1 MNLLKKNKYSIRKYK
16 VGIFSTLIGTVLLLS
31 NPNGAQA
38 LTTDHNVQGGSNQ
51 ALPGNSQN
59 TNADTNRDIVNDS
72 QNTPNAHATD
82 NTSTNQALTNHQN
95 VDVANQVGPAPIQ
108 PSASPAQNNNNSNAN
123 STATEPAA
131 NTNNNL
137 ASNNNTLNV
146 PNNTDN
152 NDSARHL
159 TLKEIQEDVRHS
171 SDKPELVAIAE
182 EASNRPK
189 KRSRRA
195 APTDPNATPADPT
208 ATPADPTA
216 GNGSAP
222 VAITA
227 PYTPTTDPNANNIG
241 QNAPNEVLS
250 FDDNNIRPSTN
261 RSVPTVTVVDNLP
274 GYTLINGGKV
284 GVFSHAMVRTSMFDS
299 GDAKNYQAQGNVIA
313 LGRIRGNDTNDH
325 GDFNGIE
332 KTLTVNPNSELI
344 FEFNTMTTKNY
355 QAQGNVIALG
365 RIRGNDTNDH
375 GDFNGIEKTL
385 TVNPNSELIFEFN
398 TMTTKNYQG
407 MTNLIIKNADNDT
420 VIGEK
425 VVAYG
430 PIWRLLKV
438 PENVSHLK
446 IQFVPKNDAITDA
459 RGIYQLRDGYKY
471 YDFVD
476 SIGLHSGSHVYVE
489 RRTMEPTATNNKEF
503 TVTTSLKNNGN
514 FGASFN
520 TDDFVYKIQLPEGVE
535 YVNNSLTKDFPSGNS
550 GVDIND
556 MNVTYD
562 AANRIITIKSTGGGT
577 GNSPARL
584 MPDKILD
591 LKYKLR
597 VNNVPTPRTV
607 TFNDTLTYKTY
618 SQDFINSP
626 AESHTVSTNPYTID
640 IIMNK
645 DALQAEVDRRIQQ
658 ADYTFASLDIFND
671 LKRRA
676 QTILDENRNNVP
688 LNKRVSQADIDS
700 LANQMQHT
708 LIRSVDAENAVNR
721 KVDDMEDLVNQN
733 DELTDEEKQAAI
745 QVIEEHKNEIIGN
758 IGDQT
763 TDDGVTRIKDQGI
776 QTLSGDTATPVV
788 KPNAKQAIRDKAAK
802 QREIINHTPDATQD
816 EIQDALNQLT
826 TDETDAIDN
835 VTNATTNADVETA
848 KNNGINTIGAVAPQ
862 VTHKQA
868 ARDAINQATATK
880 RQQIN
885 SNREATQEEKN
896 AALNELT
903 QATNHALEQINQATT
918 NDDVD
923 TAKGDGLNAI
933 NPIAPVTVVKQAA
946 RDAVSHDAQQHIAEI
961 NANPDATQEER
972 QAAIEK
978 VNAAVAVANT
988 NILNAN
994 TNADVEQVKT
1004 NAIQGIQ
1011 AIEPATKVKTDAKN
1025 AIDQSAETQHNAI
1038 FNNND
1043 ATLEEQQAAQQ
1054 LLDQAVATA
1063 KQNINAAD
1071 TNQEVAQAKD
1081 QGTQNIVVIQPA
1093 TQVKTD
1099 ARNAVNEKA
1108 REAITNINATPGA
1121 TREEKQ
1127 EAINRVNTLK
1137 NRALNDIGVTSTTA
1151 MVNSIRDDAVNQ
1163 IGAVQPHVTKK
1174 QTATGVLTD
1183 LATAKKQEINQNTNA
1198 TTEEKQVALNQVDQD
1213 LATAINNINQ
1223 ADTNAEVDQAQQ
1235 LGTKAINAIQ
1245 PNIVKKPAALA
1256 QTNQHYSA
1264 KLVEI
1269 NATPDATDDE
1279 KNAAINTLNQDR
1291 QQAIESIKQANTNA
1305 EVDQAATVAE
1315 NNIDA
1320 VQVDVVKKQAARDKI
1335 TAEVAK
1341 RIEAVKQ
1348 TPNATDEEK
1357 QAAVNQINQLKDQAF
1372 NQINQNQTN
1381 DQVDATTNQAINA
1394 IDNVEAEVVIKP
1406 KAIADIE
1413 KAVKEKQQQ
1422 IDNSLDSTDNEKEVA
1437 LQALAK
1443 EKEKALAA
1451 IDQAQTNSQ
1460 VNQAATNGV
1469 SAIKIIQPETKIK
1482 PAAREKINQ
1491 KANELRAQINQDKEA
1506 TAEER
1511 QAALDKI
1518 NDLVAKAMTNIT
1530 NDRTNQQVNDSTN
1543 QALDDIALVT
1553 PDHIVRA
1560 AARDAVKQQYEA
1572 KKHEIEQAEHATDE
1586 EKQVALNQLANNEKR
1601 ALQNIN
1607 QAIANNDVKRV
1618 ESNGIATL
1626 KGVEP
1631 HIVVKPEAQEAI
1643 KASAD
1648 NQVESIKD
1656 TPHATTDE
1664 LDEANQQI
1672 NDTLKQGQ
1680 QDIDNTTQDAAVNDV
1695 RNQTIKAIEQIKPK
1709 VRRKRAALDNIDE
1722 SNNNQLDA
1730 IRNTLDTTQDERN
1743 VAIAA
1748 LNKIVNAIKND
1759 IAQNKTN
1766 AEVDQTE
1773 ADGNNNI
1780 KVILPK
1786 VQVKP
1791 AARQSVS
1798 AKAEAQNALIDQS
1811 DLSTEEERLAAKHL
1825 VEQALN
1831 QAIDQINHADKTAQ
1845 VNQNSIDAQNIIS
1858 KIKPATTVKA
1868 TALQQIQNIATN
1880 KINLIK
1886 ANNEATD
1893 EEQNAA
1899 IVQVEK
1905 ELIKAKQQ
1913 IAGAVTNADVAY
1925 LLHDGKNEIREIE
1938 PVINK
1943 KATAREQL
1951 TTLFNDKKQAI
1962 EANVQATV
1970 EERNSILA
1978 QLQNIYDT
1986 AIGQIDQDRSNA
1998 QVDKTATLNL
2008 QTIHDLDVHP
2018 IKKPDA
2024 EKTINDDLARVTH
2037 LVQNYRKVSDRNKA
2051 DALKAITALKLQM
2064 DEELKTARTNADVDA
2079 VLKRFNVA
2087 LGDIEAVITEKENSL
2102 LRIDNIAQ
2110 QTYAKFKAIA
2120 TPEQLAKVKAL
2131 IDQYVADGNR
2141 MVDEDATLNDIKK
2154 DTQLIID
2161 EILAIKLP
2169 AEVIKASP
2177 KVGQPAPKVC
2187 TPIKKEDKQ
2196 EVRKVVKELPN
2207 TGSEEMDLPLKELA
2221 LITGA
2226 ALLARRRSKKE
2237 KES

>member
-38 LTTDHNVQGGSNQ
+38 LTTDNNVQSDTNQ
-51 ALPGNSQN
+51 ATPVNSQDKDVAN
-59 TNADTNRDIVNDS
+59 NRGLANS
-72 QNTPNAHATD
+72 AQNTPNQSATT
-82 NTSTNQALTNHQN
+82 NQATNQALVNHN
-95 VDVANQVGPAPIQ
+95 NGSIVNQATPTSVQ
-108 PSASPAQNNNNSNAN
+108 SSTPSAQNNNHTDGNTTATETVSNAN
-123 STATEPAA
+123 
-131 NTNNNL
+131 NNDV
-137 ASNNNTLNV
+137 ASNNTTLNV
-146 PNNTDN
+146 PNKTNEN
-152 NDSARHL
+152 GSGGHL

-182 EASNRPK
+182 PASNRPK

-195 APTDPNATPADPT
+195 APADPNATPADPG
-208 ATPADPTA
+208 AAAA
-216 GNGSAP
+216 GNGGAP

-227 PYTPTTDPNANNIG
+227 PYTPTTDPNANNAG

-250 FDDNNIRPSTN
+250 FDDNSIRPSTN
-261 RSVPTVTVVDNLP
+261 RSVPSVTVVDNLP
-274 GYTLINGGKV
+274 GFTLINGGKV
-284 GVFSHAMVRTSMFDS
+284 GVLSHAMVRTSMFEAGS
-299 GDAKNYQAQGNVIA
+299 NRTYQAQGNVLA
-313 LGRIRGNDTNDH
+313 LGRISGTDASNH

-332 KTLTVNPNSELI
+332 KSLTVNPNSELI
-344 FEFNTMTTKNY
+344 FEFNTMPTKNG
-355 QAQGNVIALG
+355 QGATNV
-365 RIRGNDTNDH
+365 
-375 GDFNGIEKTL
+375 
-385 TVNPNSELIFEFN
+385 
-398 TMTTKNYQG
+398 
-407 MTNLIIKNADNDT
+407 IIKNADTNDT
-420 VIGEK
+420 IAEK
-425 VVAYG
+425 TVEGG
-430 PIWRLLKV
+430 PTLRLFKV
-438 PENVSHLK
+438 PDNVRNLK

-459 RGIYQLRDGYKY
+459 RGIYQLKDGYKY
-471 YDFVD
+471 YSFVD

-514 FGASFN
+514 SGASLD
-520 TDDFVYKIQLPEGVE
+520 TDEFVYKIQLPEGVE
-535 YVNNSLTKDFPSGNS
+535 YVNNSLTKDFPSNNS
-550 GVDIND
+550 GVDVND

-562 AANRIITIKSTGGGT
+562 AANRVITIKSTGGGT
-577 GNSPARL
+577 TNSPARL

-618 SQDFINSP
+618 TQDFINSA

-671 LKRRA
+671 LKKRA
-676 QTILDENRNNVP
+676 QTILAENRNNVP
-688 LNKRVSQADIDS
+688 LNKRVSQADIDT
-700 LANQMQHT
+700 LTNQMQHT
-708 LIRSVDAENAVNR
+708 LIRSVDAENAVNQ
-721 KVDDMEDLVNQN
+721 KADQMEDLVNQN

-745 QVIEEHKNEIIGN
+745 QVIEEHKGNIIGD

-788 KPNAKQAIRDKAAK
+788 KPNAKKAIRDKATK
-802 QREIINHTPDATQD
+802 QREIINATPDATED
-816 EIQDALNQLT
+816 EIQDAINQLA
-826 TDETDAIDN
+826 TDETDAVDN

-848 KNNGINTIGAVAPQ
+848 KNNGINTIGSVVPQ

-903 QATNHALEQINQATT
+903 QATKHALEQINQATT
-918 NDDVD
+918 NADVD
-923 TAKGDGLNAI
+923 NAKGDGLNAI

-972 QAAIEK
+972 QAAIDK
-978 VNAAVAVANT
+978 VNAAVTAANT

-994 TNADVEQVKT
+994 TNAEVEQVKT

-1011 AIEPATKVKTDAKN
+1011 AITPATKVKTDAKN
-1025 AIDQSAETQHNAI
+1025 AIDKSAETQHNTI

-1099 ARNAVNEKA
+1099 ARNVVNDKA

-1137 NRALNDIGVTSTTA
+1137 NRALTDIGVTSTTA

-1174 QTATGVLTD
+1174 QTATGVLND

-1198 TTEEKQVALNQVDQD
+1198 TTEEKQVALNQVDQE

-1256 QTNQHYSA
+1256 QINQHYNA
-1264 KLVEI
+1264 KLAEI
-1269 NATPDATDDE
+1269 NATPDATNDE

-1381 DQVDATTNQAINA
+1381 DQVDTTTNQALNA

-1437 LQALAK
+1437 SQALAK

-1469 SAIKIIQPETKIK
+1469 SAIKIIQPETKVK

-1491 KANELRAQINQDKEA
+1491 KANELRAKINQDKEA

-1511 QAALDKI
+1511 QVALDKI
-1518 NDLVAKAMTNIT
+1518 NEFVNQAMTDIT
-1530 NDRTNQQVNDSTN
+1530 NNRTNQQVDDTTS
-1543 QALDDIALVT
+1543 QALDSIALVA
-1553 PDHIVRA
+1553 PEHIVRA

-1572 KKHEIEQAEHATDE
+1572 KKQEIEQAEHATDE
-1586 EKQVALNQLANNEKR
+1586 EKQVALNQLANNKKL

-1607 QAIANNDVKRV
+1607 QAVTNNDVKRV
-1618 ESNGIATL
+1618 ETNGIATL
-1626 KGVEP
+1626 KGVQP
-1631 HIVVKPEAQEAI
+1631 HIVIKPEAQQAI
-1643 KASAD
+1643 KASAE

-1656 TPHATTDE
+1656 TPHATVDE
-1664 LDEANQQI
+1664 LDEANQLI
-1672 NDTLKQGQ
+1672 SDTLKQAQ
-1680 QDIDNTTQDAAVNDV
+1680 QEIENTNQDAAVTDV

-1709 VRRKRAALDNIDE
+1709 VRRKRAALDSIE
-1722 SNNNQLDA
+1722 ENNKNQLDA
-1730 IRNTLDTTQDERN
+1730 IRNTLDTTQDERD
-1743 VAIAA
+1743 VAIDT
-1748 LNKIVNAIKND
+1748 LNKIVNTIKND

-1766 AEVDQTE
+1766 AEVDRTE
-1773 ADGNNNI
+1773 TDGNDNI

-1791 AARQSVS
+1791 AARQSVGV
-1798 AKAEAQNALIDQS
+1798 KAEAQNALIDQS

-1845 VNQNSIDAQNIIS
+1845 VNQDSIDAQNIIS

-1893 EEQNAA
+1893 EEQNIA
-1899 IVQVEK
+1899 IAQVEK

-1913 IAGAVTNADVAY
+1913 IASAVTNADVAY
-1925 LLHDGKNEIREIE
+1925 LLHDEKNEIREIE
-1938 PVINK
+1938 PVISR
-1943 KATAREQL
+1943 KASAREQL

-1962 EANVQATV
+1962 EANIQATV

-1998 QVDKTATLNL
+1998 QVDKTASLNL

-2024 EKTINDDLARVTH
+2024 EKTINDDLARVTA

-2087 LGDIEAVITEKENSL
+2087 LSDIEAVITEKENSL

-2120 TPEQLAKVKAL
+2120 TPEQLAKVKVL

-2141 MVDEDATLNDIKK
+2141 MIDEDATLNDIKQH
-2154 DTQLIID
+2154 TQFIVD

-2169 AEVIKASP
+2169 AEAMKVSP
-2177 KVGQPAPKVC
+2177 KVIQPAPKVC
-2187 TPIKKEDKQ
+2187 TPIKKE
-2196 EVRKVVKELPN
+2196 ETHESRKVEKELPN
-2207 TGSEEMDLPLKELA
+2207 TGSEEMDLPLKEFA

-2226 ALLARRRSKKE
+2226 ALLARRRTKNE

>member
-38 LTTDHNVQGGSNQ
+38 LTTDNNVQSDTNQ
-51 ALPGNSQN
+51 ATPVNSQ
-59 TNADTNRDIVNDS
+59 DTNVANNRGLANS
-72 QNTPNAHATD
+72 AQNTPNQSATT
-82 NTSTNQALTNHQN
+82 NQSTNQALVNHN
-95 VDVANQVGPAPIQ
+95 NGSIANQATPTSVQ
-108 PSASPAQNNNNSNAN
+108 SSTPSAQNNNHTDGNTTATETVSNAN
-123 STATEPAA
+123 
-131 NTNNNL
+131 NKDVV
-137 ASNNNTLNV
+137 SNNTTLNV
-146 PNNTDN
+146 PNKTNEN
-152 NDSARHL
+152 GSGGHL

-182 EASNRPK
+182 QASNRPK

-195 APTDPNATPADPT
+195 APADPNATPADP
-208 ATPADPTA
+208 AAAAA
-216 GNGSAP
+216 GNGGAP

-227 PYTPTTDPNANNIG
+227 PYTPTTDPNANNAG

-250 FDDNNIRPSTN
+250 FDDNGIRPSTN
-261 RSVPTVTVVDNLP
+261 RSVPSVTVVDNLP
-274 GYTLINGGKV
+274 GFTLINGGKV

-313 LGRIRGNDTNDH
+313 LGRIKGNDTNDH

-332 KTLTVNPNSELI
+332 KS
-344 FEFNTMTTKNY
+344 
-355 QAQGNVIALG
+355 
-365 RIRGNDTNDH
+365 
-375 GDFNGIEKTL
+375 L

-407 MTNLIIKNADNDT
+407 VTNLIIKNADNDT
-420 VIGEK
+420 VIAEK
-425 VVAYG
+425 SVAYG
-430 PIWRLLKV
+430 PIWRLFKV

-520 TDDFVYKIQLPEGVE
+520 TDDFVYKVQLPEGVE
-535 YVNNSLTKDFPSGNS
+535 YVNNSLTKDFPSSNS
-550 GVDIND
+550 GVDMND
-556 MNVTYD
+556 FNVTYD
-562 AANRIITIKSTGGGT
+562 AANRVITIKSTGGGS

-618 SQDFINSP
+618 TQDFINSP

-700 LANQMQHT
+700 LTNQMQHT
-708 LIRSVDAENAVNR
+708 LIRSVDAENAVNK
-721 KVDDMEDLVNQN
+721 KVDQMEDLVNQN

-788 KPNAKQAIRDKAAK
+788 KPNAKKAIRDKATK
-802 QREIINHTPDATQD
+802 QREIINATPDATED
-816 EIQDALNQLT
+816 EIQDALNQLA

-835 VTNATTNADVETA
+835 VTNATTNADVEIA
-848 KNNGINTIGAVAPQ
+848 KNNGINTIGAVVPQ

-918 NDDVD
+918 NADVD
-923 TAKGDGLNAI
+923 NAKGDGLNAI

-972 QAAIEK
+972 QAAIDK
-978 VNAAVAVANT
+978 VNAAVTAANT

-1011 AIEPATKVKTDAKN
+1011 AITPATKVKTDAKN
-1025 AIDQSAETQHNAI
+1025 AIDKSAETQHNTI

-1099 ARNAVNEKA
+1099 ARNAVNDKA

-1137 NRALNDIGVTSTTA
+1137 NRALTDIGVTSTTA

-1174 QTATGVLTD
+1174 QTATGVLND

-1198 TTEEKQVALNQVDQD
+1198 TTEEKQVALNQVDQE

-1256 QTNQHYSA
+1256 QINQHYNA
-1264 KLVEI
+1264 KLAEI
-1269 NATPDATDDE
+1269 NATPDATNDE

-1348 TPNATDEEK
+1348 TLNATDEEK
-1357 QAAVNQINQLKDQAF
+1357 QAAVNQINQLKDQAI

-1381 DQVDATTNQAINA
+1381 DQVDTTTNQAVNA

-1437 LQALAK
+1437 SQALAK

-1469 SAIKIIQPETKIK
+1469 SAIKIIQPETKVK

-1491 KANELRAQINQDKEA
+1491 KANELRAKINQDKEA

-1511 QAALDKI
+1511 QVALDKI
-1518 NDLVAKAMTNIT
+1518 NEFVNQAMTDIT
-1530 NDRTNQQVNDSTN
+1530 NNRTNQQVDDTTS
-1543 QALDDIALVT
+1543 QALDSIALVA
-1553 PDHIVRA
+1553 PEHIVRA

-1572 KKHEIEQAEHATDE
+1572 KKQEIEQAEHATDE
-1586 EKQVALNQLANNEKR
+1586 EKQVALNQLANNEKL

-1607 QAIANNDVKRV
+1607 QAVTNNDVKRV
-1618 ESNGIATL
+1618 ETNGIATL
-1626 KGVEP
+1626 KGVQP
-1631 HIVVKPEAQEAI
+1631 HIVIKPEAQQAI
-1643 KASAD
+1643 KATAE

-1656 TPHATTDE
+1656 TPHATVDE
-1664 LDEANQQI
+1664 LDEANQLI
-1672 NDTLKQGQ
+1672 SDTLKQAQ
-1680 QDIDNTTQDAAVNDV
+1680 QEIENTNQDAAVTDV

-1709 VRRKRAALDNIDE
+1709 VRRKRAALDSIE
-1722 SNNNQLDA
+1722 ENNKNQLDA
-1730 IRNTLDTTQDERN
+1730 IRNTLDTTQDERD
-1743 VAIAA
+1743 VAIDT
-1748 LNKIVNAIKND
+1748 LNKIVNTIKND

-1766 AEVDQTE
+1766 AEVDRTE
-1773 ADGNNNI
+1773 TDGNDNI

-1791 AARQSVS
+1791 AARQSVGV
-1798 AKAEAQNALIDQS
+1798 KAEAQNALIDQS

-1845 VNQNSIDAQNIIS
+1845 VNQDSIDAQNIIS

-1893 EEQNAA
+1893 EEQNIA
-1899 IVQVEK
+1899 IAQVEK

-1913 IAGAVTNADVAY
+1913 IASAVTNADVAY
-1925 LLHDGKNEIREIE
+1925 LLHDEKNEIREIE
-1938 PVINK
+1938 PVINR
-1943 KATAREQL
+1943 KASAREQL

-1962 EANVQATV
+1962 EANIQATV

-1998 QVDKTATLNL
+1998 QVDKTASLNL

-2024 EKTINDDLARVTH
+2024 EKTINDDLARVTA
-2037 LVQNYRKVSDRNKA
+2037 LVQNYRKVSNRNKA

-2087 LGDIEAVITEKENSL
+2087 LSDIEAVITEKENSL

-2120 TPEQLAKVKAL
+2120 TPEQLAKVKVL

-2141 MVDEDATLNDIKK
+2141 MIDEDATLNDIKQH
-2154 DTQLIID
+2154 TQFIVD

-2169 AEVIKASP
+2169 AEATKVSP
-2177 KVGQPAPKVC
+2177 KEIQPAPKVC
-2187 TPIKKEDKQ
+2187 TPIKKE
-2196 EVRKVVKELPN
+2196 ETHESRKVEKELPN
-2207 TGSEEMDLPLKELA
+2207 TGSEGMDLPLKEFA

-2226 ALLARRRSKKE
+2226 ALLARRRTKNE

>member
-38 LTTDHNVQGGSNQ
+38 LTTDNNVQSDTNQ
-51 ALPGNSQN
+51 ATPVNSQDKDVAN
-59 TNADTNRDIVNDS
+59 NRGLANS
-72 QNTPNAHATD
+72 AQNTPNQSATT
-82 NTSTNQALTNHQN
+82 NQATNQALVNHN
-95 VDVANQVGPAPIQ
+95 NGSIVNQATPTSVQ
-108 PSASPAQNNNNSNAN
+108 SSTPSAQNNNHTDGNTTATETVSNAN
-123 STATEPAA
+123 
-131 NTNNNL
+131 NNDV
-137 ASNNNTLNV
+137 ASNNTTLNV
-146 PNNTDN
+146 PNKTNEN
-152 NDSARHL
+152 GSGGHL

-182 EASNRPK
+182 PASNRPK

-195 APTDPNATPADPT
+195 APADPNATPADPG
-208 ATPADPTA
+208 AAAA
-216 GNGSAP
+216 GNGGAP

-227 PYTPTTDPNANNIG
+227 PYTPTTDPNANNAG

-250 FDDNNIRPSTN
+250 FDDNSIRPSTN
-261 RSVPTVTVVDNLP
+261 RSVPSVTVVDNLP
-274 GYTLINGGKV
+274 GFTLINGGKV
-284 GVFSHAMVRTSMFDS
+284 GVLSHAMVRTSMFEAGS
-299 GDAKNYQAQGNVIA
+299 NRTYQAQGNVLA
-313 LGRIRGNDTNDH
+313 LGRISGTDASNH

-332 KTLTVNPNSELI
+332 KSLTVNPNSELI
-344 FEFNTMTTKNY
+344 FEFNTMPTKNG
-355 QAQGNVIALG
+355 QGATNV
-365 RIRGNDTNDH
+365 
-375 GDFNGIEKTL
+375 
-385 TVNPNSELIFEFN
+385 
-398 TMTTKNYQG
+398 
-407 MTNLIIKNADNDT
+407 IIKNADTNDT
-420 VIGEK
+420 IAEK
-425 VVAYG
+425 TVEGG
-430 PIWRLLKV
+430 PTLRLFKV
-438 PENVSHLK
+438 PDNVRNLK

-459 RGIYQLRDGYKY
+459 RGIYQLKDGYKY
-471 YDFVD
+471 YSFVD

-503 TVTTSLKNNGN
+503 TVTTSLTNNGN
-514 FGASFN
+514 SGASLD
-520 TDDFVYKIQLPEGVE
+520 TDEFVYKIQLPEGVE
-535 YVNNSLTKDFPSGNS
+535 YVNNSLTKDFPSNNS
-550 GVDIND
+550 GVDVND

-562 AANRIITIKSTGGGT
+562 AANRVITIKSTGGGT
-577 GNSPARL
+577 TNSPARL

-618 SQDFINSP
+618 TQDFINSA

-671 LKRRA
+671 LKKRA
-676 QTILDENRNNVP
+676 QTILAENRNNVP
-688 LNKRVSQADIDS
+688 LNKRVSQADIDT
-700 LANQMQHT
+700 LTNQMQHT
-708 LIRSVDAENAVNR
+708 LIRSVDAENAVNQ
-721 KVDDMEDLVNQN
+721 KADQMEDLVNQN

-745 QVIEEHKNEIIGN
+745 QVIEEHKGNIIGD

-788 KPNAKQAIRDKAAK
+788 KPNAKKAIRDKATK
-802 QREIINHTPDATQD
+802 QREIINATPDATED
-816 EIQDALNQLT
+816 EIQDAINQLA

-848 KNNGINTIGAVAPQ
+848 KNNGINTIGSVVPQ

-918 NDDVD
+918 NADVD
-923 TAKGDGLNAI
+923 NAKGDGLNAI

-972 QAAIEK
+972 QAAIDK
-978 VNAAVAVANT
+978 VNAAVTAANT

-994 TNADVEQVKT
+994 TNAEVEQVKT

-1011 AIEPATKVKTDAKN
+1011 AITPATKVKTDAKN
-1025 AIDQSAETQHNAI
+1025 AIDKSAETQHNTI

-1099 ARNAVNEKA
+1099 ARNVVNDKA

-1137 NRALNDIGVTSTTA
+1137 NRALTDIGVTSTTA

-1174 QTATGVLTD
+1174 QTATGVLND

-1198 TTEEKQVALNQVDQD
+1198 TTEEKQVALNQVDQE

-1256 QTNQHYSA
+1256 QINQHYNA
-1264 KLVEI
+1264 KLAEI
-1269 NATPDATDDE
+1269 NATPDATNDE

-1381 DQVDATTNQAINA
+1381 DQVDTTTNQALNA

-1437 LQALAK
+1437 SQALAK

-1469 SAIKIIQPETKIK
+1469 SAIKIIQPETKVK

-1491 KANELRAQINQDKEA
+1491 KANELRAKINQDKEA

-1511 QAALDKI
+1511 QVALDKI
-1518 NDLVAKAMTNIT
+1518 NEFVNQAMTDIT
-1530 NDRTNQQVNDSTN
+1530 NNRTNQQVDDTTS
-1543 QALDDIALVT
+1543 QALDSIALVA
-1553 PDHIVRA
+1553 PEHIVRA

-1572 KKHEIEQAEHATDE
+1572 KKQEIEQAEHATDE
-1586 EKQVALNQLANNEKR
+1586 EKQVALNQLANNKKL

-1607 QAIANNDVKRV
+1607 QAVTNNDVKRV
-1618 ESNGIATL
+1618 ETNGIATL
-1626 KGVEP
+1626 KGVQP
-1631 HIVVKPEAQEAI
+1631 HIVIKPEAQQAI
-1643 KASAD
+1643 KASAE

-1656 TPHATTDE
+1656 TPHATVDE
-1664 LDEANQQI
+1664 LDEANQLI
-1672 NDTLKQGQ
+1672 SDTLKQAQ
-1680 QDIDNTTQDAAVNDV
+1680 QEIENTNQDAAVTDV

-1709 VRRKRAALDNIDE
+1709 VRRKRAALDSIE
-1722 SNNNQLDA
+1722 ENNKNQLDA
-1730 IRNTLDTTQDERN
+1730 IRNTLDTTQDERD
-1743 VAIAA
+1743 VAIDT
-1748 LNKIVNAIKND
+1748 LNKIVNTIKND

-1766 AEVDQTE
+1766 AEVDRTE
-1773 ADGNNNI
+1773 TDGNDNI

-1791 AARQSVS
+1791 AARQSVGV
-1798 AKAEAQNALIDQS
+1798 KAEAQNALIDQS

-1845 VNQNSIDAQNIIS
+1845 VNQDSIDAQNIIS

-1893 EEQNAA
+1893 EEQNIA
-1899 IVQVEK
+1899 IAQVEK

-1913 IAGAVTNADVAY
+1913 IASAVTNADVAY
-1925 LLHDGKNEIREIE
+1925 LLHDEKNEIREIE
-1938 PVINK
+1938 PVISR
-1943 KATAREQL
+1943 KASAREQL

-1962 EANVQATV
+1962 EANIQATV

-1998 QVDKTATLNL
+1998 QVDKTASLNL

-2024 EKTINDDLARVTH
+2024 EKTINDDLARVTA

-2087 LGDIEAVITEKENSL
+2087 LSDIEAVITEKENSL

-2120 TPEQLAKVKAL
+2120 TPEQLAKVKVL

-2141 MVDEDATLNDIKK
+2141 MIDEDATLNDIKQH
-2154 DTQLIID
+2154 TQFIVD

-2169 AEVIKASP
+2169 AEAMKVSP
-2177 KVGQPAPKVC
+2177 KVIQPAPKVC
-2187 TPIKKEDKQ
+2187 TPIKKE
-2196 EVRKVVKELPN
+2196 ETHESRKVEKELPN
-2207 TGSEEMDLPLKELA
+2207 TGSEEMDLPLKEFA

-2226 ALLARRRSKKE
+2226 ALLARRRTKNE

>member
-38 LTTDHNVQGGSNQ
+38 LTTDNNVQSDTNQ
-51 ALPGNSQN
+51 ATPVNSQ
-59 TNADTNRDIVNDS
+59 DTNVANNRGLANS
-72 QNTPNAHATD
+72 AQNTPNQSATT
-82 NTSTNQALTNHQN
+82 NQSTNQALVNHN
-95 VDVANQVGPAPIQ
+95 NGSIANQATPTSVQ
-108 PSASPAQNNNNSNAN
+108 SSTPSAQNNNHTDGNTTATETVSNAN
-123 STATEPAA
+123 
-131 NTNNNL
+131 NKDVV
-137 ASNNNTLNV
+137 SNNTTLNV
-146 PNNTDN
+146 PNKTNEN
-152 NDSARHL
+152 GSGGHL

-182 EASNRPK
+182 QASNRPK

-195 APTDPNATPADPT
+195 APADPNATPADP
-208 ATPADPTA
+208 AAAAA
-216 GNGSAP
+216 GNGGAP

-227 PYTPTTDPNANNIG
+227 PYTPTTDPNANNAG

-250 FDDNNIRPSTN
+250 FDDNGIRPSTN
-261 RSVPTVTVVDNLP
+261 RSVPSVTVVDNLP
-274 GYTLINGGKV
+274 GFTLINGGKV

-313 LGRIRGNDTNDH
+313 LGRIKGNDTNDH

-332 KTLTVNPNSELI
+332 KS
-344 FEFNTMTTKNY
+344 
-355 QAQGNVIALG
+355 
-365 RIRGNDTNDH
+365 
-375 GDFNGIEKTL
+375 L

-407 MTNLIIKNADNDT
+407 VTNLIIKNADNDT
-420 VIGEK
+420 VIAEK
-425 VVAYG
+425 SVAYG
-430 PIWRLLKV
+430 PIWRLFKV

-520 TDDFVYKIQLPEGVE
+520 TDDFVYKVQLPEGVE
-535 YVNNSLTKDFPSGNS
+535 YVNNSLTKDFPSSNS
-550 GVDIND
+550 GVDMND
-556 MNVTYD
+556 FNVTYD
-562 AANRIITIKSTGGGT
+562 AANRVITIKSTGGGS

-618 SQDFINSP
+618 TQDFINSP

-700 LANQMQHT
+700 LTNQMQHT
-708 LIRSVDAENAVNR
+708 LIRSVDAENAVNK
-721 KVDDMEDLVNQN
+721 KVDQMEDLVNQN

-745 QVIEEHKNEIIGN
+745 QVTEEHKNEIIGN

-788 KPNAKQAIRDKAAK
+788 KPNAKKAIRDKATK
-802 QREIINHTPDATQD
+802 QREIINATPDATED
-816 EIQDALNQLT
+816 EIQDALNQLA

-835 VTNATTNADVETA
+835 VTNATTNADVEIA
-848 KNNGINTIGAVAPQ
+848 KNNGINTIGAVVPQ

-918 NDDVD
+918 NADVD
-923 TAKGDGLNAI
+923 NAKGDGLNAI

-972 QAAIEK
+972 QAAIDK
-978 VNAAVAVANT
+978 VNAAVTAANT

-1011 AIEPATKVKTDAKN
+1011 AITPATKVKTDAKN
-1025 AIDQSAETQHNAI
+1025 AIDKSAETQHNTI

-1099 ARNAVNEKA
+1099 ARNAVNDKA

-1137 NRALNDIGVTSTTA
+1137 NRALTDIGVTSTTA

-1174 QTATGVLTD
+1174 QTATGVLND

-1198 TTEEKQVALNQVDQD
+1198 TTEEKQVALNQVDQE

-1256 QTNQHYSA
+1256 QINQHYNA
-1264 KLVEI
+1264 KLAEI
-1269 NATPDATDDE
+1269 NATPDATNDE

-1357 QAAVNQINQLKDQAF
+1357 QAAVNQINQLKDQAI

-1381 DQVDATTNQAINA
+1381 DQVDTTTNQAVNA

-1437 LQALAK
+1437 SQALAK

-1469 SAIKIIQPETKIK
+1469 SAIKIIQPETKVK

-1491 KANELRAQINQDKEA
+1491 KANELRAKINQDKEA

-1511 QAALDKI
+1511 QVALDKI
-1518 NDLVAKAMTNIT
+1518 NEFVNQAMTDIT
-1530 NDRTNQQVNDSTN
+1530 NNRTNQQVDDTTS
-1543 QALDDIALVT
+1543 QALDSIALVA
-1553 PDHIVRA
+1553 PEHIVRA

-1572 KKHEIEQAEHATDE
+1572 KKQEIEQAEHATDE
-1586 EKQVALNQLANNEKR
+1586 EKQVALNQLANNEKL

-1607 QAIANNDVKRV
+1607 QAVTNNDVKRV
-1618 ESNGIATL
+1618 ETNGIATL
-1626 KGVEP
+1626 KGVQP
-1631 HIVVKPEAQEAI
+1631 HIVIKPEAQQAI
-1643 KASAD
+1643 KATAE

-1656 TPHATTDE
+1656 TPHATVDE
-1664 LDEANQQI
+1664 LDEANQLI
-1672 NDTLKQGQ
+1672 SDTLKQAQ
-1680 QDIDNTTQDAAVNDV
+1680 QEIENTNQDAAVTDV

-1709 VRRKRAALDNIDE
+1709 VRRKRAALDSIE
-1722 SNNNQLDA
+1722 ENNKNQLDA
-1730 IRNTLDTTQDERN
+1730 IRNTLDTTQDERD
-1743 VAIAA
+1743 VAIDT
-1748 LNKIVNAIKND
+1748 LNKIVNTIKND

-1766 AEVDQTE
+1766 AEVDRTE
-1773 ADGNNNI
+1773 TDGNDNI

-1791 AARQSVS
+1791 AARQSVGV
-1798 AKAEAQNALIDQS
+1798 KAEAQNALIDQS

-1845 VNQNSIDAQNIIS
+1845 VNQDSIDAQNIIS

-1893 EEQNAA
+1893 EEQNIA
-1899 IVQVEK
+1899 IAQVEK

-1913 IAGAVTNADVAY
+1913 IASAVTNADVAY
-1925 LLHDGKNEIREIE
+1925 LLHDEKNEIREIE
-1938 PVINK
+1938 PVINR
-1943 KATAREQL
+1943 KASAREQL

-1962 EANVQATV
+1962 EANIQATV

-1998 QVDKTATLNL
+1998 QVDKTASLNL

-2024 EKTINDDLARVTH
+2024 EKTINDDLARVTA
-2037 LVQNYRKVSDRNKA
+2037 LVQNYRKVSNRNKA

-2087 LGDIEAVITEKENSL
+2087 LSDIEAVITEKENSL

-2120 TPEQLAKVKAL
+2120 TPEQLAKVKVL

-2141 MVDEDATLNDIKK
+2141 MIDEDATLNDIKQH
-2154 DTQLIID
+2154 TQFIVD

-2169 AEVIKASP
+2169 AEATKVSP
-2177 KVGQPAPKVC
+2177 KEIQPAPKVC
-2187 TPIKKEDKQ
+2187 TPIKKE
-2196 EVRKVVKELPN
+2196 ETHESRKVEKELPN
-2207 TGSEEMDLPLKELA
+2207 TGSEGMDLPLKEFA

-2226 ALLARRRSKKE
+2226 ALLARRRTKNE

>member
-51 ALPGNSQN
+51 ALPGNSPN
-59 TNADTNRDIVNDS
+59 TNADTNRDIVNGS

-95 VDVANQVGPAPIQ
+95 VGVANQVAPAPIQ
-108 PSASPAQNNNNSNAN
+108 PSTSSASNNNHSDAN

-195 APTDPNATPADPT
+195 APADPN

-227 PYTPTTDPNANNIG
+227 PFTPTTDPNANNIG
-241 QNAPNEVLS
+241 QNAPNEVLT

-313 LGRIRGNDTNDH
+313 LGRIKGNDTNDH
-325 GDFNGIE
+325 GG
-332 KTLTVNPNSELI
+332 
-344 FEFNTMTTKNY
+344 
-355 QAQGNVIALG
+355 
-365 RIRGNDTNDH
+365 
-375 GDFNGIEKTL
+375 FNGIEKTL

-607 TFNDTLTYKTY
+607 TFNDILTYKTY
-618 SQDFINSP
+618 TQDFINSP

-658 ADYTFASLDIFND
+658 ADDTFASLDIFNE

-700 LANQMQHT
+700 LVNQMQHT

-802 QREIINHTPDATQD
+802 QREIINNTPDATQD

-978 VNAAVAVANT
+978 VNAAVAAANT

-1099 ARNAVNEKA
+1099 ARNAVNDKA

-1198 TTEEKQVALNQVDQD
+1198 TDEEKQVALNQVDQD

-1245 PNIVKKPAALA
+1245 PNIVKKPTALA
-1256 QTNQHYSA
+1256 QINQHYNA
-1264 KLVEI
+1264 KLAEI

-1394 IDNVEAEVVIKP
+1394 IDNVEAKVVIKP

-1437 LQALAK
+1437 LLALAK

-1469 SAIKIIQPETKIK
+1469 SAIKIIQPETKVK

-1560 AARDAVKQQYEA
+1560 TARDAVKQQYEA

-1601 ALQNIN
+1601 ALQNID

-1913 IAGAVTNADVAY
+1913 IASAVTNADVAY

-1951 TTLFNDKKQAI
+1951 TTLFNDKKLAI

-1998 QVDKTATLNL
+1998 QVDKTASLNL

-2087 LGDIEAVITEKENSL
+2087 LGDIEAVITEK
-2102 LRIDNIAQ
+2102 
-2110 QTYAKFKAIA
+2110 
-2120 TPEQLAKVKAL
+2120 
-2131 IDQYVADGNR
+2131 
-2141 MVDEDATLNDIKK
+2141 
-2154 DTQLIID
+2154 
-2161 EILAIKLP
+2161 
-2169 AEVIKASP
+2169 
-2177 KVGQPAPKVC
+2177 
-2187 TPIKKEDKQ
+2187 
-2196 EVRKVVKELPN
+2196 RK
-2207 TGSEEMDLPLKELA
+2207 
-2221 LITGA
+2221 
-2226 ALLARRRSKKE
+2226 
-2237 KES
+2237 

>member
-51 ALPGNSQN
+51 ALPGNSPN
-59 TNADTNRDIVNDS
+59 TNADTNRDIVNGS

-95 VDVANQVGPAPIQ
+95 VGVANQVAPAPIQ
-108 PSASPAQNNNNSNAN
+108 PSTSSASNNNHSDAN

-195 APTDPNATPADPT
+195 APADPN

-227 PYTPTTDPNANNIG
+227 PFTPTTDPNANNIG
-241 QNAPNEVLS
+241 QNAPNEVLT

-313 LGRIRGNDTNDH
+313 LGRIKGNDTNDH
-325 GDFNGIE
+325 GG
-332 KTLTVNPNSELI
+332 
-344 FEFNTMTTKNY
+344 
-355 QAQGNVIALG
+355 
-365 RIRGNDTNDH
+365 
-375 GDFNGIEKTL
+375 FNGIEKTL

-607 TFNDTLTYKTY
+607 TFNDILTYKTY
-618 SQDFINSP
+618 TQDFINSP

-645 DALQAEVDRRIQQ
+645 DVLQAEVDRRIQQ
-658 ADYTFASLDIFND
+658 ADYTFASLDIFNE

-700 LANQMQHT
+700 LVNQMQHT

-788 KPNAKQAIRDKAAK
+788 KTNAKQAIRDKAAK
-802 QREIINHTPDATQD
+802 QREIINNTPDATQD

-978 VNAAVAVANT
+978 VNAAVAAANT

-1099 ARNAVNEKA
+1099 ARNAVNDKA

-1198 TTEEKQVALNQVDQD
+1198 TDEEKQVALNQVDQD

-1245 PNIVKKPAALA
+1245 PNIVKKPTALA
-1256 QTNQHYSA
+1256 QINQHYNA
-1264 KLVEI
+1264 KLAEI

-1394 IDNVEAEVVIKP
+1394 IDNVEAKVVIKP

-1437 LQALAK
+1437 LLALAK

-1469 SAIKIIQPETKIK
+1469 SAIKIIQPETKVK

-1491 KANELRAQINQDKEA
+1491 KANELRAQINQVKEA

-1560 AARDAVKQQYEA
+1560 TARDAVKQQYEA

-1601 ALQNIN
+1601 ALQNID

-1913 IAGAVTNADVAY
+1913 IASAVTNADVAY

-1951 TTLFNDKKQAI
+1951 TTLFNDKKLAI

-1998 QVDKTATLNL
+1998 QVDKTASLNL

-2131 IDQYVADGNR
+2131 IDQYVADGIR
-2141 MVDEDATLNDIKK
+2141 MIDEDATLNDIKQH
-2154 DTQLIID
+2154 TQFIVD

-2169 AEVIKASP
+2169 AEATKVLP
-2177 KVGQPAPKVC
+2177 KVGQPAPKLC
-2187 TPIKKEDKQ
+2187 TSIKKVDKQ

-2226 ALLARRRSKKE
+2226 ALLARRRNKNE

>member
-38 LTTDHNVQGGSNQ
+38 LTTDNNVQSDTNQ
-51 ALPGNSQN
+51 ATPVNSQDKDVAN
-59 TNADTNRDIVNDS
+59 NRGLANS
-72 QNTPNAHATD
+72 AQNTPNQSATT
-82 NTSTNQALTNHQN
+82 NQATNQALVNHN
-95 VDVANQVGPAPIQ
+95 NGSIVNQATPTSVQ
-108 PSASPAQNNNNSNAN
+108 SSTPSAQNNNHTDGNTTATETVSNAN
-123 STATEPAA
+123 
-131 NTNNNL
+131 NND
-137 ASNNNTLNV
+137 AVSNNTTLNV
-146 PNNTDN
+146 PNKTNEN
-152 NDSARHL
+152 GSGGHL

-182 EASNRPK
+182 PASNRPK

-195 APTDPNATPADPT
+195 APADPNATPADP
-208 ATPADPTA
+208 AAAAA
-216 GNGSAP
+216 GNGGAP

-227 PYTPTTDPNANNIG
+227 PYTPTTDPNANNAG

-250 FDDNNIRPSTN
+250 FDDNGIRPSTN
-261 RSVPTVTVVDNLP
+261 RSVPSVTVVDNLP
-274 GYTLINGGKV
+274 GFTLINGGKV

-299 GDAKNYQAQGNVIA
+299 GDNKNYQAQGNVIA
-313 LGRIRGNDTNDH
+313 LGRINGTDTNDH

-344 FEFNTMTTKNY
+344 FEFNTMTTKNG
-355 QAQGNVIALG
+355 QGATNV
-365 RIRGNDTNDH
+365 
-375 GDFNGIEKTL
+375 
-385 TVNPNSELIFEFN
+385 
-398 TMTTKNYQG
+398 
-407 MTNLIIKNADNDT
+407 IIKNADTNDT
-420 VIGEK
+420 IAEK
-425 VVAYG
+425 TVEGG
-430 PIWRLLKV
+430 PTLRLFKV
-438 PENVSHLK
+438 PDNVRNLK
-446 IQFVPKNDAITDA
+446 IQFVSKNDAITDA
-459 RGIYQLRDGYKY
+459 RGIYQLKDGYKY
-471 YDFVD
+471 YSFVD

-514 FGASFN
+514 SGASLD
-520 TDDFVYKIQLPEGVE
+520 TDEFVYKIQLPEGVE
-535 YVNNSLTKDFPSGNS
+535 YVNNSLTKDFPSNNS
-550 GVDIND
+550 GVDVND

-562 AANRIITIKSTGGGT
+562 AANRVITIKSTGGGT
-577 GNSPARL
+577 TNSPARL

-618 SQDFINSP
+618 TQDFINSA

-671 LKRRA
+671 LKKRA
-676 QTILDENRNNVP
+676 QTILAENRNNVP
-688 LNKRVSQADIDS
+688 LNKRVSQADIDT
-700 LANQMQHT
+700 LTNQMQHT
-708 LIRSVDAENAVNR
+708 LIRSVDAENAVNQQA
-721 KVDDMEDLVNQN
+721 DQMEDLVNQN

-745 QVIEEHKNEIIGN
+745 QVIEEHKGNIIGD

-788 KPNAKQAIRDKAAK
+788 KPNAKKAIRDKATK
-802 QREIINHTPDATQD
+802 QREIINATPDATED
-816 EIQDALNQLT
+816 EIQDAINQLA

-848 KNNGINTIGAVAPQ
+848 KNNGINTIGAVVPQ
-862 VTHKQA
+862 VTHKKA

-918 NDDVD
+918 NADVD
-923 TAKGDGLNAI
+923 NAKGDGLNAI

-972 QAAIEK
+972 QAAIDK
-978 VNAAVAVANT
+978 VNAAVTAANT

-1011 AIEPATKVKTDAKN
+1011 AITPATKVKTDAKN
-1025 AIDQSAETQHNAI
+1025 AIDKSAETQHNTI

-1081 QGTQNIVVIQPA
+1081 QGMQNIVVIQPA

-1099 ARNAVNEKA
+1099 ARNTVNEKA

-1127 EAINRVNTLK
+1127 EAIDRVNALK
-1137 NRALNDIGVTSTTA
+1137 NRALTDIGVTSTTA

-1174 QTATGVLTD
+1174 QTATGVLND

-1198 TTEEKQVALNQVDQD
+1198 TTEEKQMALNQVDQD

-1223 ADTNAEVDQAQQ
+1223 ADTNTEVDQAQQ
-1235 LGTKAINAIQ
+1235 LGAQAINAIQ

-1256 QTNQHYSA
+1256 QINQHYNA
-1264 KLVEI
+1264 KLAEI

-1291 QQAIESIKQANTNA
+1291 QQAIESVKQANTNN
-1305 EVDQAATVAE
+1305 EVDQAATTAE

-1381 DQVDATTNQAINA
+1381 DQVDTTTNQALNA

-1437 LQALAK
+1437 SQALAK

-1469 SAIKIIQPETKIK
+1469 SAIKIIQPETKVK

-1491 KANELRAQINQDKEA
+1491 KANELRAKINQDKEA

-1511 QAALDKI
+1511 QVALDKI
-1518 NDLVAKAMTNIT
+1518 NEFVNQAMTDIT
-1530 NDRTNQQVNDSTN
+1530 NNRTNQQVDDTTS
-1543 QALDDIALVT
+1543 QALDSIALVA
-1553 PDHIVRA
+1553 PEHIVRA

-1572 KKHEIEQAEHATDE
+1572 KKQEIEQAEHATDE
-1586 EKQVALNQLANNEKR
+1586 EKQVALNQLANNEKL

-1607 QAIANNDVKRV
+1607 QAVTNNDVKRV
-1618 ESNGIATL
+1618 ETNGIATL
-1626 KGVEP
+1626 KGVQP
-1631 HIVVKPEAQEAI
+1631 HIVIKPEAQQAI
-1643 KASAD
+1643 KASAE

-1656 TPHATTDE
+1656 TPHATVDE
-1664 LDEANQQI
+1664 LDEANQLI
-1672 NDTLKQGQ
+1672 SDTLKQAQ
-1680 QDIDNTTQDAAVNDV
+1680 QEIENTNQDAAVTDV

-1709 VRRKRAALDNIDE
+1709 VRRKRAALDSIE
-1722 SNNNQLDA
+1722 ENNKNQLDA
-1730 IRNTLDTTQDERN
+1730 IRNTLDTTQDERD
-1743 VAIAA
+1743 VAIDT
-1748 LNKIVNAIKND
+1748 LNKIVNTIKND

-1766 AEVDQTE
+1766 AEVDRTE
-1773 ADGNNNI
+1773 TDGNDNI

-1791 AARQSVS
+1791 AARQSVGV
-1798 AKAEAQNALIDQS
+1798 KAEAQNALIDQS

-1845 VNQNSIDAQNIIS
+1845 VNQDSINAQNIIS

-1893 EEQNAA
+1893 EEQNIA
-1899 IVQVEK
+1899 IAQVEK

-1913 IAGAVTNADVAY
+1913 IASAVTNADVAY
-1925 LLHDGKNEIREIE
+1925 LLHDEKNEIREIE
-1938 PVINK
+1938 PVINR
-1943 KATAREQL
+1943 KASAREQL

-1962 EANVQATV
+1962 EANFQATV

-1998 QVDKTATLNL
+1998 QVDKTASLNL

-2024 EKTINDDLARVTH
+2024 EKTINDDLARVTA

-2141 MVDEDATLNDIKK
+2141 MIDEDATLNDIKQH
-2154 DTQLIID
+2154 TQFIVD

-2169 AEVIKASP
+2169 AEAMKVSP
-2177 KVGQPAPKVC
+2177 KVIQPAPKVC
-2187 TPIKKEDKQ
+2187 TPIKKE
-2196 EVRKVVKELPN
+2196 ETHESRKVEKELPN
-2207 TGSEEMDLPLKELA
+2207 TGSEGMDLPLKEFA

-2226 ALLARRRSKKE
+2226 ALLARRRTKNE

>member
-38 LTTDHNVQGGSNQ
+38 LTTDNNVQSDTNQ
-51 ALPGNSQN
+51 ATPVNSQ
-59 TNADTNRDIVNDS
+59 DTNVANNRGLANS
-72 QNTPNAHATD
+72 AQNTPNQSATT
-82 NTSTNQALTNHQN
+82 NQSTNQALVNHN
-95 VDVANQVGPAPIQ
+95 NGSIANQATPAPIQ
-108 PSASPAQNNNNSNAN
+108 PSASPTQNNNHSDAN
-123 STATEPAA
+123 STATETVSNA
-131 NTNNNL
+131 NNNDVV
-137 ASNNNTLNV
+137 SNNTTLNV
-146 PNNTDN
+146 PNRTNEN
-152 NDSARHL
+152 GSGGHL

-182 EASNRPK
+182 QASNRPK

-195 APTDPNATPADPT
+195 APADPNATPADPAAAAANGT
-208 ATPADPTA
+208 VPA
-216 GNGSAP
+216 GN
-222 VAITA
+222 TA
-227 PYTPTTDPNANNIG
+227 PYTPTTDPNANNAG

-250 FDDNNIRPSTN
+250 FDDNGIRPSTN
-261 RSVPTVTVVDNLP
+261 RSVPTVNVVNNLP
-274 GYTLINGGKV
+274 GFTLINGGKV

-299 GDAKNYQAQGNVIA
+299 GDNKNYQAQGNVIA
-313 LGRIRGNDTNDH
+313 LGRIHGTDTNDH

-344 FEFNTMTTKNY
+344 FEFNTMSTKNG
-355 QAQGNVIALG
+355 QGATNV
-365 RIRGNDTNDH
+365 
-375 GDFNGIEKTL
+375 
-385 TVNPNSELIFEFN
+385 
-398 TMTTKNYQG
+398 
-407 MTNLIIKNADNDT
+407 IIKNADTNDT
-420 VIGEK
+420 IAEK
-425 VVAYG
+425 TVEGG
-430 PIWRLLKV
+430 PTLRLFKV
-438 PENVSHLK
+438 PDNVRNFK

-459 RGIYQLRDGYKY
+459 RGIYQLKDGYKY
-471 YDFVD
+471 YSFVD

-489 RRTMEPTATNNKEF
+489 RRTMDPTATNNKEF

-514 FGASFN
+514 SGASLDTN
-520 TDDFVYKIQLPEGVE
+520 DFVYQVQLPEGVE
-535 YVNNSLTKDFPSGNS
+535 YVNNSLTKDFPSNNS
-550 GVDIND
+550 GVDVND

-562 AANRIITIKSTGGGT
+562 AANRVITIKSTGGGT
-577 GNSPARL
+577 ANSPARL

-591 LKYKLR
+591 LRYKLR

-607 TFNDTLTYKTY
+607 TFNETLTYKTY
-618 SQDFINSP
+618 TQDFINSA

-658 ADYTFASLDIFND
+658 ADYTFASLDIFNG

-700 LANQMQHT
+700 LTNQMQHT
-708 LIRSVDAENAVNR
+708 LIRSVDAENAVNK
-721 KVDDMEDLVNQN
+721 KVDQMEDLVNQN

-788 KPNAKQAIRDKAAK
+788 KPNAKKAIRDKATK
-802 QREIINHTPDATQD
+802 QRAIINATPDATED
-816 EIQDALNQLT
+816 EIQDALNQLA

-835 VTNATTNADVETA
+835 VTNATTNTDVETA
-848 KNNGINTIGAVAPQ
+848 KNNGINTIGAVVPQ
-862 VTHKQA
+862 VTHKKA

-918 NDDVD
+918 NADVD
-923 TAKGDGLNAI
+923 NAKGDGLNAI

-972 QAAIEK
+972 QAAIDK
-978 VNAAVAVANT
+978 VNAAVTAANI

-1011 AIEPATKVKTDAKN
+1011 AITPATKVKTDAKN
-1025 AIDQSAETQHNAI
+1025 AIDKSAETQHNTI

-1099 ARNAVNEKA
+1099 ARNAVNDKA

-1137 NRALNDIGVTSTTA
+1137 NRALTDIGVTSTTA

-1198 TTEEKQVALNQVDQD
+1198 TTEEKQVALNQVDQE

-1256 QTNQHYSA
+1256 QINQHYNT
-1264 KLVEI
+1264 KLAEI
-1269 NATPDATDDE
+1269 NATPDATNDE

-1381 DQVDATTNQAINA
+1381 DQVDATTNQAVNA

-1437 LQALAK
+1437 SQALTK

-1469 SAIKIIQPETKIK
+1469 SAIKIIQPETKVK

-1491 KANELRAQINQDKEA
+1491 KANELRAKINQDKEA

-1511 QAALDKI
+1511 QVALDKI
-1518 NDLVAKAMTNIT
+1518 NEFVNQAMTDIT
-1530 NDRTNQQVNDSTN
+1530 NNRTNQQVDDTTS
-1543 QALDDIALVT
+1543 QALDSIALVT
-1553 PDHIVRA
+1553 PEHIVRA
-1560 AARDAVKQQYEA
+1560 GARDAVKQQYEA
-1572 KKHEIEQAEHATDE
+1572 KKQEIEQAEHATDE
-1586 EKQVALNQLANNEKR
+1586 EKQVALNQLANNEKL

-1607 QAIANNDVKRV
+1607 QAVTNNDVKRV
-1618 ESNGIATL
+1618 ETNGIATL
-1626 KGVEP
+1626 KGVQP
-1631 HIVVKPEAQEAI
+1631 HIVIKPEAQQAI
-1643 KASAD
+1643 KASAE
-1648 NQVESIKD
+1648 NQVELIKD
-1656 TPHATTDE
+1656 TPHATVDE
-1664 LDEANQQI
+1664 LDEANQLI
-1672 NDTLKQGQ
+1672 SDTLKKAQ

-1743 VAIAA
+1743 VAIDT

-1831 QAIDQINHADKTAQ
+1831 QAIDQINHADKTVQ

-1899 IVQVEK
+1899 IAQVEK

-1913 IAGAVTNADVAY
+1913 IASAVTNADVAY

-1938 PVINK
+1938 PVINR
-1943 KATAREQL
+1943 KASAREQL
-1951 TTLFNDKKQAI
+1951 TTLLNDKKQAI
-1962 EANVQATV
+1962 EANIQATV

-1998 QVDKTATLNL
+1998 QVDKTASLNL

-2131 IDQYVADGNR
+2131 IDQYVTDGNR
-2141 MVDEDATLNDIKK
+2141 MIDEDATLNDIKQH
-2154 DTQLIID
+2154 TQFIVD

-2169 AEVIKASP
+2169 AEATKVSP
-2177 KVGQPAPKVC
+2177 KVIQSAPKVC
-2187 TPIKKEDKQ
+2187 TPIKKE
-2196 EVRKVVKELPN
+2196 ETHESRKVEKELPN
-2207 TGSEEMDLPLKELA
+2207 TGSEGMDLPLKEFA

-2226 ALLARRRSKKE
+2226 ALLARRRTKNE

>member
-38 LTTDHNVQGGSNQ
+38 LTTDNNVQSDTNQ
-51 ALPGNSQN
+51 ATPVNSQ
-59 TNADTNRDIVNDS
+59 DTNVANNRGLANS
-72 QNTPNAHATD
+72 AQNTPNQSATT
-82 NTSTNQALTNHQN
+82 NQSTNQALVNHN
-95 VDVANQVGPAPIQ
+95 NGSIANQATPTSVQ
-108 PSASPAQNNNNSNAN
+108 SSTPSAQNNNHTDGNTTATETVSNAN
-123 STATEPAA
+123 
-131 NTNNNL
+131 NKDVV
-137 ASNNNTLNV
+137 SNNTTLNV
-146 PNNTDN
+146 PNKTNEN
-152 NDSARHL
+152 GSGGHL

-182 EASNRPK
+182 QASNRPK

-195 APTDPNATPADPT
+195 APADPNATPADP
-208 ATPADPTA
+208 AAAAA
-216 GNGSAP
+216 GNGGAP

-227 PYTPTTDPNANNIG
+227 PYTPTTDPNANNAG

-250 FDDNNIRPSTN
+250 FDDNGIRPSTN
-261 RSVPTVTVVDNLP
+261 RSVPSVTVVDNLP
-274 GYTLINGGKV
+274 GFTLINGGKV

-313 LGRIRGNDTNDH
+313 LGRIKGNDTNDH

-332 KTLTVNPNSELI
+332 KS
-344 FEFNTMTTKNY
+344 
-355 QAQGNVIALG
+355 
-365 RIRGNDTNDH
+365 
-375 GDFNGIEKTL
+375 L

-407 MTNLIIKNADNDT
+407 VTNLIIKNADNDT
-420 VIGEK
+420 VIAEK
-425 VVAYG
+425 SVAYG
-430 PIWRLLKV
+430 PIWRLFKV

-520 TDDFVYKIQLPEGVE
+520 TDDFVYKVQLPEGVE
-535 YVNNSLTKDFPSGNS
+535 YVNNSLTKDFPSSNS
-550 GVDIND
+550 GVDMND
-556 MNVTYD
+556 FNVTYD
-562 AANRIITIKSTGGGT
+562 AANRVITIKSTGGGS

-618 SQDFINSP
+618 TQDFINSP

-700 LANQMQHT
+700 LTNQMQHT
-708 LIRSVDAENAVNR
+708 LIRSVDAENAVNK
-721 KVDDMEDLVNQN
+721 KVDQMEDLVNQN

-788 KPNAKQAIRDKAAK
+788 KPNAKKAIRDKATK
-802 QREIINHTPDATQD
+802 QREIINATPDATED
-816 EIQDALNQLT
+816 EIQDALNQLA

-835 VTNATTNADVETA
+835 VTNATTNADVEIA
-848 KNNGINTIGAVAPQ
+848 KNNGINTIGAVVPQ

-918 NDDVD
+918 NADVD
-923 TAKGDGLNAI
+923 NAKGDGLNAI

-972 QAAIEK
+972 QAAIDK
-978 VNAAVAVANT
+978 VNAAVTAANT

-1011 AIEPATKVKTDAKN
+1011 AITPATKVKTDAKN
-1025 AIDQSAETQHNAI
+1025 AIDKSAETQHNTI

-1099 ARNAVNEKA
+1099 ARNAVNDKA

-1137 NRALNDIGVTSTTA
+1137 NRALTDIGVTSTTA

-1174 QTATGVLTD
+1174 QTATGVLND

-1198 TTEEKQVALNQVDQD
+1198 TTEEKQVALNQVDQE

-1256 QTNQHYSA
+1256 QINQHYNA
-1264 KLVEI
+1264 KLAEI
-1269 NATPDATDDE
+1269 NATPDATNDE

-1357 QAAVNQINQLKDQAF
+1357 QAAVNQINQLKDQAI

-1381 DQVDATTNQAINA
+1381 DQVDTTTNQAVNA

-1406 KAIADIE
+1406 TAIADIE

-1437 LQALAK
+1437 SQALAK

-1469 SAIKIIQPETKIK
+1469 SAIKIIQPETKVK

-1491 KANELRAQINQDKEA
+1491 KANELRAKINQDKEA

-1511 QAALDKI
+1511 QVALDKI
-1518 NDLVAKAMTNIT
+1518 NEFVNQAMTDIT
-1530 NDRTNQQVNDSTN
+1530 NNRTNQQVDDTTS
-1543 QALDDIALVT
+1543 QALDSIALVA
-1553 PDHIVRA
+1553 PEHIVRA

-1572 KKHEIEQAEHATDE
+1572 KKQEIEQAEHATDE
-1586 EKQVALNQLANNEKR
+1586 EKQVALNQLANNEKL

-1607 QAIANNDVKRV
+1607 QAVTNNDVKRV
-1618 ESNGIATL
+1618 ETNGIATL
-1626 KGVEP
+1626 KGVQP
-1631 HIVVKPEAQEAI
+1631 HIVIKPEAQQAI
-1643 KASAD
+1643 KATAE

-1656 TPHATTDE
+1656 TPHATVDE
-1664 LDEANQQI
+1664 LDEANQLI
-1672 NDTLKQGQ
+1672 SDTLKQAQ
-1680 QDIDNTTQDAAVNDV
+1680 QEIEIENTNQDAAVTDV

-1709 VRRKRAALDNIDE
+1709 VRRKRAALDSIE
-1722 SNNNQLDA
+1722 ENNKNQLDA
-1730 IRNTLDTTQDERN
+1730 IRNTLDTTQDERD
-1743 VAIAA
+1743 VAIDT
-1748 LNKIVNAIKND
+1748 LNKIVNTIKND

-1766 AEVDQTE
+1766 AEVDRTE
-1773 ADGNNNI
+1773 TDGNDNI

-1791 AARQSVS
+1791 AARQSVGV
-1798 AKAEAQNALIDQS
+1798 KAEAQNALIDQS

-1845 VNQNSIDAQNIIS
+1845 VNQDSIDAQNIIS

-1893 EEQNAA
+1893 EEQNIA
-1899 IVQVEK
+1899 IAQVEK

-1913 IAGAVTNADVAY
+1913 IASAVTNADVAY
-1925 LLHDGKNEIREIE
+1925 LLHDEKNEIREIE
-1938 PVINK
+1938 PVINR
-1943 KATAREQL
+1943 KASAREQL

-1962 EANVQATV
+1962 EANIQATV

-1998 QVDKTATLNL
+1998 QVDKTASLNL

-2024 EKTINDDLARVTH
+2024 EKTINDDLARVTA
-2037 LVQNYRKVSDRNKA
+2037 LVQNYRKVSNRNKA

-2087 LGDIEAVITEKENSL
+2087 LSDIEAVITEKENSL

-2120 TPEQLAKVKAL
+2120 TPEQLAKVKVL

-2141 MVDEDATLNDIKK
+2141 MIDEDATLNDIKQH
-2154 DTQLIID
+2154 TQFIVD

-2169 AEVIKASP
+2169 AEATKVSP
-2177 KVGQPAPKVC
+2177 KEIQPAPKVC
-2187 TPIKKEDKQ
+2187 TPIKKE
-2196 EVRKVVKELPN
+2196 ETHESRKVEKELPN
-2207 TGSEEMDLPLKELA
+2207 TGSEGMDLPLKEFA

-2226 ALLARRRSKKE
+2226 ALLARRRTKNE

>member
-38 LTTDHNVQGGSNQ
+38 LTTDNNVQSDTNQ
-51 ALPGNSQN
+51 ATPVNSQ
-59 TNADTNRDIVNDS
+59 DTNVANNRGLANS
-72 QNTPNAHATD
+72 AQNTPNQSATT
-82 NTSTNQALTNHQN
+82 NQSTNQALVNHN
-95 VDVANQVGPAPIQ
+95 NGSIANQATPTSVQ
-108 PSASPAQNNNNSNAN
+108 SSTPSAQNNNHTDGNTTATETVSNAN
-123 STATEPAA
+123 
-131 NTNNNL
+131 NKDVV
-137 ASNNNTLNV
+137 SNNTTLNV
-146 PNNTDN
+146 PNKTNEN
-152 NDSARHL
+152 GSGGHL

-182 EASNRPK
+182 QASNRPK

-195 APTDPNATPADPT
+195 APADPNATPADP
-208 ATPADPTA
+208 AAAAA
-216 GNGSAP
+216 GNGGAP

-227 PYTPTTDPNANNIG
+227 PYTPTTDPNANNAG

-250 FDDNNIRPSTN
+250 FDDNGIRPSTN
-261 RSVPTVTVVDNLP
+261 RSVPSVTVVDNLP
-274 GYTLINGGKV
+274 GFTLINGGKV

-313 LGRIRGNDTNDH
+313 LGRIKGNDTNDH

-332 KTLTVNPNSELI
+332 KS
-344 FEFNTMTTKNY
+344 
-355 QAQGNVIALG
+355 
-365 RIRGNDTNDH
+365 
-375 GDFNGIEKTL
+375 L

-407 MTNLIIKNADNDT
+407 VTNLIIKNADNDT
-420 VIGEK
+420 VIAEK
-425 VVAYG
+425 SVAYG
-430 PIWRLLKV
+430 PIWRLFKV

-471 YDFVD
+471 YDFVG

-520 TDDFVYKIQLPEGVE
+520 TDDFVYKVQLPEGVE
-535 YVNNSLTKDFPSGNS
+535 YVNNSLTKDFPSSNS
-550 GVDIND
+550 GVDMND
-556 MNVTYD
+556 FNVTYD
-562 AANRIITIKSTGGGT
+562 AANRVITIKSTGGGS

-618 SQDFINSP
+618 TQDFINSP

-700 LANQMQHT
+700 LTNQMQHT
-708 LIRSVDAENAVNR
+708 LIRSVDAENAINK
-721 KVDDMEDLVNQN
+721 KVDQMEDLVNQN

-788 KPNAKQAIRDKAAK
+788 KPNAKKAIRDKATK
-802 QREIINHTPDATQD
+802 QREIINATPDATED
-816 EIQDALNQLT
+816 EIQDALNQLA

-835 VTNATTNADVETA
+835 VTNATTNADVEIA
-848 KNNGINTIGAVAPQ
+848 KNNGINTIGAVVPQ

-918 NDDVD
+918 NADVD
-923 TAKGDGLNAI
+923 NAKGDGLNAI

-972 QAAIEK
+972 QAAIDK
-978 VNAAVAVANT
+978 VNAAVTAANT

-1011 AIEPATKVKTDAKN
+1011 AITPATKVKTDAKN
-1025 AIDQSAETQHNAI
+1025 AIDKSAETQHNTI

-1099 ARNAVNEKA
+1099 ARNAVNDKA

-1137 NRALNDIGVTSTTA
+1137 NRALTDIGVTSTTA

-1174 QTATGVLTD
+1174 QTATGVLND
-1183 LATAKKQEINQNTNA
+1183 LATAKKQKINQNTNA
-1198 TTEEKQVALNQVDQD
+1198 TTEEKQVALNQVDQE

-1256 QTNQHYSA
+1256 QINQHYNA
-1264 KLVEI
+1264 KLAEI
-1269 NATPDATDDE
+1269 NATPDATNDE

-1357 QAAVNQINQLKDQAF
+1357 QAAVNQINQLKDQAI

-1381 DQVDATTNQAINA
+1381 DQVDTTTNQAVNA

-1437 LQALAK
+1437 SQALAK

-1469 SAIKIIQPETKIK
+1469 SAIKIIQPETKVK

-1491 KANELRAQINQDKEA
+1491 KANELRAKINQDKEA

-1511 QAALDKI
+1511 QVALDKI
-1518 NDLVAKAMTNIT
+1518 NEFVNQAMTDIT
-1530 NDRTNQQVNDSTN
+1530 NNRTNQQVDDTTS
-1543 QALDDIALVT
+1543 QALDSIALVA
-1553 PDHIVRA
+1553 PEHIVRA

-1572 KKHEIEQAEHATDE
+1572 KKQEIEQAEHATDE
-1586 EKQVALNQLANNEKR
+1586 EKQVALNQLANNEKL

-1607 QAIANNDVKRV
+1607 QAVTNNDVKRV
-1618 ESNGIATL
+1618 ETNGIATL
-1626 KGVEP
+1626 KGVQP
-1631 HIVVKPEAQEAI
+1631 HIVIKPEAQQAI
-1643 KASAD
+1643 KATAE

-1656 TPHATTDE
+1656 TPHATVDE
-1664 LDEANQQI
+1664 LDEANQLI
-1672 NDTLKQGQ
+1672 SDTLKQAQ
-1680 QDIDNTTQDAAVNDV
+1680 QEIENTNQDAAVTDV

-1709 VRRKRAALDNIDE
+1709 VRRKRAALDSIE
-1722 SNNNQLDA
+1722 ENNKNQLDA
-1730 IRNTLDTTQDERN
+1730 IRNTLDTTQDERD
-1743 VAIAA
+1743 VAIDT
-1748 LNKIVNAIKND
+1748 LNKIVNTIKND

-1766 AEVDQTE
+1766 AEVDRTE
-1773 ADGNNNI
+1773 TDGNDNI

-1791 AARQSVS
+1791 AARQSVGV
-1798 AKAEAQNALIDQS
+1798 KAEAQNALIDQS

-1845 VNQNSIDAQNIIS
+1845 VNQDSIDAQNIIS

-1893 EEQNAA
+1893 EEQNIA
-1899 IVQVEK
+1899 IAQVEK

-1913 IAGAVTNADVAY
+1913 IASAVTNADVAY
-1925 LLHDGKNEIREIE
+1925 LLHDEKNEIREIE
-1938 PVINK
+1938 PVINR
-1943 KATAREQL
+1943 KASAREQL

-1962 EANVQATV
+1962 EANIQATV

-1998 QVDKTATLNL
+1998 QVDKTASLNL

-2024 EKTINDDLARVTH
+2024 EKTINDDLARVTA
-2037 LVQNYRKVSDRNKA
+2037 LVQNYRKVSNRNKA

-2087 LGDIEAVITEKENSL
+2087 LSDIEAVITEKENSL

-2120 TPEQLAKVKAL
+2120 TPEQLAKVKVL

-2141 MVDEDATLNDIKK
+2141 MIDEDATLNDIKQH
-2154 DTQLIID
+2154 TQFIVD

-2169 AEVIKASP
+2169 AEATKVSP
-2177 KVGQPAPKVC
+2177 KEIQPAPKVC
-2187 TPIKKEDKQ
+2187 TPIKKE
-2196 EVRKVVKELPN
+2196 ETHESRKVEKELPN
-2207 TGSEEMDLPLKELA
+2207 TGSEGMDLPLKEFA

-2226 ALLARRRSKKE
+2226 ALLARRRTKNE

>member
-51 ALPGNSQN
+51 ALPGNSPN
-59 TNADTNRDIVNDS
+59 TNADTNRDIVNGS

-95 VDVANQVGPAPIQ
+95 VGVANQVAPAPIQ
-108 PSASPAQNNNNSNAN
+108 PSTSSASNNNHSDAN

-189 KRSRRA
+189 KRSRGA
-195 APTDPNATPADPT
+195 APADPN

-227 PYTPTTDPNANNIG
+227 PFTPTTDPNANNIG
-241 QNAPNEVLS
+241 QNAPNEVLT

-313 LGRIRGNDTNDH
+313 LGRIKGNDTNDH
-325 GDFNGIE
+325 GG
-332 KTLTVNPNSELI
+332 
-344 FEFNTMTTKNY
+344 
-355 QAQGNVIALG
+355 
-365 RIRGNDTNDH
+365 
-375 GDFNGIEKTL
+375 FNGIEKTL

-607 TFNDTLTYKTY
+607 TFNDILTYKTY
-618 SQDFINSP
+618 TQDFINSP

-658 ADYTFASLDIFND
+658 ADYTFASLDIFNE

-700 LANQMQHT
+700 LVNQMQHT

-802 QREIINHTPDATQD
+802 QREIINNTPDATQD

-978 VNAAVAVANT
+978 VNAAVAAANT

-1099 ARNAVNEKA
+1099 ARNAVNDKA

-1198 TTEEKQVALNQVDQD
+1198 TDEEKQVALNQVDQD

-1245 PNIVKKPAALA
+1245 PNIVKKPTALA
-1256 QTNQHYSA
+1256 QINQHYNA
-1264 KLVEI
+1264 KLAEI

-1394 IDNVEAEVVIKP
+1394 IDNVEAKVVIKP

-1437 LQALAK
+1437 LLALAK

-1469 SAIKIIQPETKIK
+1469 SAIKIIQPETKVK

-1560 AARDAVKQQYEA
+1560 TARDAVKQQYEA

-1601 ALQNIN
+1601 ALQNID

-1913 IAGAVTNADVAY
+1913 IASAVTNADVAY

-1951 TTLFNDKKQAI
+1951 TTLFNDKKLAI

-1998 QVDKTATLNL
+1998 QVDKTASLNL

-2131 IDQYVADGNR
+2131 IDQYVADGIR
-2141 MVDEDATLNDIKK
+2141 MIDEDATLNDIKQH
-2154 DTQLIID
+2154 TQFIVD

-2169 AEVIKASP
+2169 AEATKVLP
-2177 KVGQPAPKVC
+2177 KVGQPAPKLC
-2187 TPIKKEDKQ
+2187 TSIKKVDKQ

-2226 ALLARRRSKKE
+2226 ALLARRRNKNE

>member
-38 LTTDHNVQGGSNQ
+38 LTTDNNVQSDTNQ
-51 ALPGNSQN
+51 ATPVNSQ
-59 TNADTNRDIVNDS
+59 DTNVANNRGLANS
-72 QNTPNAHATD
+72 AQNTPNQSATT
-82 NTSTNQALTNHQN
+82 NQSTNQALVNHN
-95 VDVANQVGPAPIQ
+95 NGSIANQATPTSVQ
-108 PSASPAQNNNNSNAN
+108 SSTPSAQNNNHTDGNTTATETVSNAN
-123 STATEPAA
+123 
-131 NTNNNL
+131 NKDVV
-137 ASNNNTLNV
+137 SNNTTLNV
-146 PNNTDN
+146 PNKTNEN
-152 NDSARHL
+152 GSGGHL

-182 EASNRPK
+182 QASNRPK

-195 APTDPNATPADPT
+195 APADPNATPADP
-208 ATPADPTA
+208 AAAAA
-216 GNGSAP
+216 GNGGAP

-227 PYTPTTDPNANNIG
+227 PYTPTTDPNANNAG

-250 FDDNNIRPSTN
+250 FDDNGIRPSTN
-261 RSVPTVTVVDNLP
+261 RSVPSVTVVDNLP
-274 GYTLINGGKV
+274 GFTLINCGKV

-313 LGRIRGNDTNDH
+313 LGRIKGNDTNDH

-332 KTLTVNPNSELI
+332 KS
-344 FEFNTMTTKNY
+344 
-355 QAQGNVIALG
+355 
-365 RIRGNDTNDH
+365 
-375 GDFNGIEKTL
+375 L

-407 MTNLIIKNADNDT
+407 VTNLIIKNADNDT
-420 VIGEK
+420 VIAEK
-425 VVAYG
+425 SVAYG
-430 PIWRLLKV
+430 PIWRLFKV

-520 TDDFVYKIQLPEGVE
+520 TDDFVYKVQLPEGVE
-535 YVNNSLTKDFPSGNS
+535 YVNNSLTKDFPSSNS
-550 GVDIND
+550 GVDMND
-556 MNVTYD
+556 FNVTYD
-562 AANRIITIKSTGGGT
+562 AANRVITIKSTGGGS

-618 SQDFINSP
+618 TQDFINSP

-676 QTILDENRNNVP
+676 QTILDENRNNVL

-700 LANQMQHT
+700 LTNQMQHT
-708 LIRSVDAENAVNR
+708 LIRSVDAENAVNK
-721 KVDDMEDLVNQN
+721 KVDQMEDLVNQN

-788 KPNAKQAIRDKAAK
+788 KPNAKKAIRDKATK
-802 QREIINHTPDATQD
+802 QREIINATPDATED
-816 EIQDALNQLT
+816 EIQDALNQLA

-835 VTNATTNADVETA
+835 VTNATTNADVEIA
-848 KNNGINTIGAVAPQ
+848 KNNGINTIGAVVPQ

-918 NDDVD
+918 NADVD
-923 TAKGDGLNAI
+923 NAKGDGLNAI

-972 QAAIEK
+972 QAAIDK
-978 VNAAVAVANT
+978 VNAAVTAANT

-1011 AIEPATKVKTDAKN
+1011 AITPATKVKTDAKN
-1025 AIDQSAETQHNAI
+1025 AIDKSAETQHNTI

-1099 ARNAVNEKA
+1099 ARNAVNDKA

-1137 NRALNDIGVTSTTA
+1137 NRALTDIGVTSTTA

-1174 QTATGVLTD
+1174 QTATGVLND

-1198 TTEEKQVALNQVDQD
+1198 TTEEKQVALNQVDQE

-1245 PNIVKKPAALA
+1245 PNIVKKTAALA
-1256 QTNQHYSA
+1256 QINQHYNA
-1264 KLVEI
+1264 KLAEI
-1269 NATPDATDDE
+1269 NATPDATNDE

-1357 QAAVNQINQLKDQAF
+1357 QAAVNQINQLKDQAI

-1381 DQVDATTNQAINA
+1381 DQVDTTTNQAVNA

-1437 LQALAK
+1437 SQALA
-1443 EKEKALAA
+1443 KEKALAA

-1469 SAIKIIQPETKIK
+1469 SAIKIIQPETKVK

-1491 KANELRAQINQDKEA
+1491 KANELRAKINQDKEA

-1511 QAALDKI
+1511 QVALDKI
-1518 NDLVAKAMTNIT
+1518 NEFVNQAMTDIT
-1530 NDRTNQQVNDSTN
+1530 NNRTNQQVDDTTS
-1543 QALDDIALVT
+1543 QALDSIALVA
-1553 PDHIVRA
+1553 PEHIVRA

-1572 KKHEIEQAEHATDE
+1572 KKQEIEQAEHATDE
-1586 EKQVALNQLANNEKR
+1586 EKQVALNQLANNEKL

-1607 QAIANNDVKRV
+1607 QAVTNNDVKRV
-1618 ESNGIATL
+1618 ETNGIATL
-1626 KGVEP
+1626 KGVQP
-1631 HIVVKPEAQEAI
+1631 HIVIKPEAQQAI
-1643 KASAD
+1643 KASAE

-1656 TPHATTDE
+1656 TPHATVDE
-1664 LDEANQQI
+1664 LDEANQLI
-1672 NDTLKQGQ
+1672 SDTLKQAQ
-1680 QDIDNTTQDAAVNDV
+1680 QEIENTNQDAAVTDV

-1709 VRRKRAALDNIDE
+1709 VRRKRAALDSIE
-1722 SNNNQLDA
+1722 ENNKNQLDA
-1730 IRNTLDTTQDERN
+1730 IRNTLDTTQDERD
-1743 VAIAA
+1743 VAIDT
-1748 LNKIVNAIKND
+1748 LNKIVNTIKND

-1766 AEVDQTE
+1766 AEVDRTE
-1773 ADGNNNI
+1773 TDGNDNI

-1791 AARQSVS
+1791 AARQSVGV
-1798 AKAEAQNALIDQS
+1798 KAEAQNALIDQS

-1845 VNQNSIDAQNIIS
+1845 VNQDSINAQNIIS

-1893 EEQNAA
+1893 EEQNIA
-1899 IVQVEK
+1899 IAQVEK

-1913 IAGAVTNADVAY
+1913 IASAVTNADVAY
-1925 LLHDGKNEIREIE
+1925 LLHDEKNEIREIE
-1938 PVINK
+1938 PVINR
-1943 KATAREQL
+1943 KASAREQL

-1962 EANVQATV
+1962 EANIQATV

-1998 QVDKTATLNL
+1998 QVDKTASLNL

-2024 EKTINDDLARVTH
+2024 EKTINDDLARVTA
-2037 LVQNYRKVSDRNKA
+2037 LVQNYRKVSNRNKA

-2087 LGDIEAVITEKENSL
+2087 LSDIEAVITEKENSL

-2120 TPEQLAKVKAL
+2120 TPEQLAKVKVL

-2141 MVDEDATLNDIKK
+2141 MIDEDATLNDIKQH
-2154 DTQLIID
+2154 TQFIVD

-2169 AEVIKASP
+2169 AEATKVSP
-2177 KVGQPAPKVC
+2177 KEIQPAPKVC
-2187 TPIKKEDKQ
+2187 TPIKKE
-2196 EVRKVVKELPN
+2196 ETHESRKVEKELPN
-2207 TGSEEMDLPLKELA
+2207 TGSEGMDLPLKEFA

-2226 ALLARRRSKKE
+2226 ALLARRRTKNE

>member
-51 ALPGNSQN
+51 ALPGNSPN
-59 TNADTNRDIVNDS
+59 TNADTNRDIVNGS

-95 VDVANQVGPAPIQ
+95 VGVANQVAPAPIQ
-108 PSASPAQNNNNSNAN
+108 PSTSSASNNNHSDAN

-195 APTDPNATPADPT
+195 APADPN

-227 PYTPTTDPNANNIG
+227 PFTPTTDPNANNIG
-241 QNAPNEVLS
+241 QNAPNEVLT

-313 LGRIRGNDTNDH
+313 LGRIKGNDTNDH
-325 GDFNGIE
+325 GG
-332 KTLTVNPNSELI
+332 
-344 FEFNTMTTKNY
+344 
-355 QAQGNVIALG
+355 
-365 RIRGNDTNDH
+365 
-375 GDFNGIEKTL
+375 FNGIEKTL

-607 TFNDTLTYKTY
+607 TFNDILTYKTY
-618 SQDFINSP
+618 TQDFINSP

-658 ADYTFASLDIFND
+658 ADYTFASLDIFNE

-700 LANQMQHT
+700 LVNQMQHT

-802 QREIINHTPDATQD
+802 QREIINNTPDATQD

-978 VNAAVAVANT
+978 VNAAVAAANT

-1099 ARNAVNEKA
+1099 ARNAVNDKA

-1198 TTEEKQVALNQVDQD
+1198 TDEEKQVALNQVDQD

-1245 PNIVKKPAALA
+1245 PNIVKKPTALA
-1256 QTNQHYSA
+1256 QINQHYNA
-1264 KLVEI
+1264 KLAEI

-1394 IDNVEAEVVIKP
+1394 IDNVEAKVVIKP

-1437 LQALAK
+1437 LLALAK

-1469 SAIKIIQPETKIK
+1469 SAIKIIQPETKVK

-1553 PDHIVRA
+1553 SDHIVRA
-1560 AARDAVKQQYEA
+1560 TARDAVKQQYEA

-1601 ALQNIN
+1601 ALQNID

-1913 IAGAVTNADVAY
+1913 IASAVTNADVAY

-1951 TTLFNDKKQAI
+1951 TTLFNDKKLAI

-1998 QVDKTATLNL
+1998 QVDKTASLNL

-2131 IDQYVADGNR
+2131 IDQYVADGIR
-2141 MVDEDATLNDIKK
+2141 MIDEDATLNDIKQH
-2154 DTQLIID
+2154 TQFIVD

-2169 AEVIKASP
+2169 AEATKVLP
-2177 KVGQPAPKVC
+2177 KVGQPAPKLC
-2187 TPIKKEDKQ
+2187 TSIKKVDKQ

-2226 ALLARRRSKKE
+2226 ALLARRRNKNE

>member
-51 ALPGNSQN
+51 ALPGNSPN
-59 TNADTNRDIVNDS
+59 TNADTNRDIVNGS

-95 VDVANQVGPAPIQ
+95 VGVANQVAPAPIQ
-108 PSASPAQNNNNSNAN
+108 PSTSSASNNNHSDAN

-195 APTDPNATPADPT
+195 APADPN

-227 PYTPTTDPNANNIG
+227 PFTPTTDPNANNIG
-241 QNAPNEVLS
+241 QNAPNEVLT

-313 LGRIRGNDTNDH
+313 LGRIKGNDTNDH
-325 GDFNGIE
+325 GG
-332 KTLTVNPNSELI
+332 
-344 FEFNTMTTKNY
+344 
-355 QAQGNVIALG
+355 
-365 RIRGNDTNDH
+365 
-375 GDFNGIEKTL
+375 FNGIEKTL

-607 TFNDTLTYKTY
+607 TFNDILTYKTY
-618 SQDFINSP
+618 TQDFINSP

-658 ADYTFASLDIFND
+658 ADYTFASLDIFNE

-700 LANQMQHT
+700 LVNQMQHT

-802 QREIINHTPDATQD
+802 QREIINNTPDATQD

-933 NPIAPVTVVKQAA
+933 NPIVPVTVVKQAA

-978 VNAAVAVANT
+978 VNAAVAAANT

-1071 TNQEVAQAKD
+1071 TNQEIAQAKD

-1099 ARNAVNEKA
+1099 ARNAVNDKA

-1198 TTEEKQVALNQVDQD
+1198 TDEEKQVALNQVDQD

-1245 PNIVKKPAALA
+1245 PNIVKKPTALA
-1256 QTNQHYSA
+1256 QINQHYNA
-1264 KLVEI
+1264 KLAEI

-1381 DQVDATTNQAINA
+1381 DQVDATTNHAINA
-1394 IDNVEAEVVIKP
+1394 IDNVEAKVVIKP

-1437 LQALAK
+1437 LLALAK

-1469 SAIKIIQPETKIK
+1469 SAIKIIQPETKVK

-1560 AARDAVKQQYEA
+1560 TARDAVKQQYEA

-1601 ALQNIN
+1601 ALQNID

-1913 IAGAVTNADVAY
+1913 IASAVTNADVAY

-1951 TTLFNDKKQAI
+1951 TTLFNDKKLAI

-1998 QVDKTATLNL
+1998 QVDKTASLNL

-2131 IDQYVADGNR
+2131 IDQYVADGIR
-2141 MVDEDATLNDIKK
+2141 MIDEDATLNDIKQH
-2154 DTQLIID
+2154 TQFIVD

-2169 AEVIKASP
+2169 AEATKVLP
-2177 KVGQPAPKVC
+2177 KVGQPAPKLC
-2187 TPIKKEDKQ
+2187 TSIKKVDKQ

-2226 ALLARRRSKKE
+2226 ALLARRRNKNE

>member
-38 LTTDHNVQGGSNQ
+38 LTTDNNVQSDTNQ
-51 ALPGNSQN
+51 ATPVNSQDKDVAN
-59 TNADTNRDIVNDS
+59 NRGLANS
-72 QNTPNAHATD
+72 AQNTPNQSATT
-82 NTSTNQALTNHQN
+82 NQATNQALVNHN
-95 VDVANQVGPAPIQ
+95 NGSIVNQATPTSVQ
-108 PSASPAQNNNNSNAN
+108 SSTPSAQNNNHTDGNTTATETVSNAN
-123 STATEPAA
+123 
-131 NTNNNL
+131 NND
-137 ASNNNTLNV
+137 AVSNNTTLNV
-146 PNNTDN
+146 PNKTNEN
-152 NDSARHL
+152 GSGGHL

-182 EASNRPK
+182 PASNRPK
-189 KRSRRA
+189 KRSKRA
-195 APTDPNATPADPT
+195 APADPNATPADP
-208 ATPADPTA
+208 AAAAA
-216 GNGSAP
+216 GNGGAP

-227 PYTPTTDPNANNIG
+227 PYTPTTDPNANNAG

-250 FDDNNIRPSTN
+250 FDDNGIRPSTN
-261 RSVPTVTVVDNLP
+261 RSVPSVTVVDNLP
-274 GYTLINGGKV
+274 GFTLINGGKV

-299 GDAKNYQAQGNVIA
+299 ADAKNYQAQGNVIA
-313 LGRIRGNDTNDH
+313 LGRI
-325 GDFNGIE
+325 
-332 KTLTVNPNSELI
+332 K
-344 FEFNTMTTKNY
+344 
-355 QAQGNVIALG
+355 
-365 RIRGNDTNDH
+365 GNDTNDH

-407 MTNLIIKNADNDT
+407 VTNLIIKNADNDT
-420 VIGEK
+420 VIAEK
-425 VVAYG
+425 SVAYG
-430 PIWRLLKV
+430 PIWRLFKV

-520 TDDFVYKIQLPEGVE
+520 TDDFVYQVQLPEGVE
-535 YVNNSLTKDFPSGNS
+535 YVNNSLTKDFPSSNS
-550 GVDIND
+550 GVDMND
-556 MNVTYD
+556 FNVTYD
-562 AANRIITIKSTGGGT
+562 AANRVITIKSTGGGS

-618 SQDFINSP
+618 TQDFINSP
-626 AESHTVSTNPYTID
+626 AESHTVRTNPYTID

-700 LANQMQHT
+700 LTNQMQHT
-708 LIRSVDAENAVNR
+708 LIRSVDAENAVNK
-721 KVDDMEDLVNQN
+721 KVDQMEDLVNQN

-788 KPNAKQAIRDKAAK
+788 KPNAKKAIRDKATK
-802 QREIINHTPDATQD
+802 QREIINATPDATED
-816 EIQDALNQLT
+816 EIQDALNQLA

-835 VTNATTNADVETA
+835 VTNATTNADVEIA
-848 KNNGINTIGAVAPQ
+848 KNNGINTIGAVVPQ

-918 NDDVD
+918 NADVD
-923 TAKGDGLNAI
+923 NAKGDGLNAI

-972 QAAIEK
+972 QAAIDK
-978 VNAAVAVANT
+978 VNAAVTAANT

-1011 AIEPATKVKTDAKN
+1011 AITPATKVKTDAKN
-1025 AIDQSAETQHNAI
+1025 AIDKSAETQHNTI

-1099 ARNAVNEKA
+1099 ARNVVNDKA

-1137 NRALNDIGVTSTTA
+1137 NRALTDIGVTSTTA

-1174 QTATGVLTD
+1174 QTATGVLND

-1198 TTEEKQVALNQVDQD
+1198 TTEEKQVALNQVDQE

-1256 QTNQHYSA
+1256 QINQHYNA
-1264 KLVEI
+1264 KLAEI
-1269 NATPDATDDE
+1269 NATPDATNDE
-1279 KNAAINTLNQDR
+1279 KNAAINTLNLDR

-1381 DQVDATTNQAINA
+1381 DQVDTTTNQALKA

-1406 KAIADIE
+1406 KTIADIE

-1437 LQALAK
+1437 SQALAK

-1469 SAIKIIQPETKIK
+1469 SAIKIIQPETKVK

-1491 KANELRAQINQDKEA
+1491 KANELRAKINQDKEA

-1511 QAALDKI
+1511 QVALDKI
-1518 NDLVAKAMTNIT
+1518 NEFVNQAMTDIT
-1530 NDRTNQQVNDSTN
+1530 NNRTNQQVDDTTS
-1543 QALDDIALVT
+1543 QALDSIALVT

-1572 KKHEIEQAEHATDE
+1572 KKREIEQAEHATDE

-1607 QAIANNDVKRV
+1607 QAVTNNDVKRV
-1618 ESNGIATL
+1618 ETNGIATL
-1626 KGVEP
+1626 KGVQP
-1631 HIVVKPEAQEAI
+1631 HIVIKPEAQQAI
-1643 KASAD
+1643 KASAE

-1656 TPHATTDE
+1656 TPHATVDE
-1664 LDEANQQI
+1664 LDEANQLI
-1672 NDTLKQGQ
+1672 SDTLKQAQ
-1680 QDIDNTTQDAAVNDV
+1680 QEIENTNQDAAVTDV

-1709 VRRKRAALDNIDE
+1709 VRRKRAALDSIE
-1722 SNNNQLDA
+1722 ENNKNQLDA
-1730 IRNTLDTTQDERN
+1730 IRNTLDTTQDERD
-1743 VAIAA
+1743 VAIDT
-1748 LNKIVNAIKND
+1748 LNKIVNTIKND

-1766 AEVDQTE
+1766 AEVDRTE
-1773 ADGNNNI
+1773 TDGNDNI

-1791 AARQSVS
+1791 AARQSVGV
-1798 AKAEAQNALIDQS
+1798 KAEAQNALIDQS

-1845 VNQNSIDAQNIIS
+1845 VNQDSINAQNIIS

-1893 EEQNAA
+1893 EEQNIA
-1899 IVQVEK
+1899 IAQVEK

-1913 IAGAVTNADVAY
+1913 IASAVTNADVAY
-1925 LLHDGKNEIREIE
+1925 LLHDEKNEIREIE
-1938 PVINK
+1938 PVINR
-1943 KATAREQL
+1943 KASAREQL

-1962 EANVQATV
+1962 EANIQATV

-1998 QVDKTATLNL
+1998 QVDKTASLNL

-2024 EKTINDDLARVTH
+2024 EKTINDDLARVTA
-2037 LVQNYRKVSDRNKA
+2037 LVQNYRKVSNRNKA

-2087 LGDIEAVITEKENSL
+2087 LSDIEAVITEKENSL

-2120 TPEQLAKVKAL
+2120 TPEQLAKVKVL

-2141 MVDEDATLNDIKK
+2141 MIDEDATLNDIKQH
-2154 DTQLIID
+2154 TQFIVD

-2169 AEVIKASP
+2169 AEETKVSP
-2177 KVGQPAPKVC
+2177 KEIQPAPKVC
-2187 TPIKKEDKQ
+2187 TPIKKE
-2196 EVRKVVKELPN
+2196 ETHESRKVEKELPN
-2207 TGSEEMDLPLKELA
+2207 TGSEGMDLPLKEFA
-2221 LITGA
+2221 LITGR
-2226 ALLARRRSKKE
+2226 LC
-2237 KES
+2237 

>member
-38 LTTDHNVQGGSNQ
+38 LTTDNNVQSDTNQ
-51 ALPGNSQN
+51 ATPVNSQ
-59 TNADTNRDIVNDS
+59 DTNVANNRGLANS
-72 QNTPNAHATD
+72 AQNTPNQSATT
-82 NTSTNQALTNHQN
+82 NQSTNQALVNHN
-95 VDVANQVGPAPIQ
+95 NGSIANQATPAPIQ
-108 PSASPAQNNNNSNAN
+108 PSVSPAQNNNHSDAN
-123 STATEPAA
+123 STATETVSNA
-131 NTNNNL
+131 NNNDVV
-137 ASNNNTLNV
+137 SNNTTLNV
-146 PNNTDN
+146 PNRTNEN
-152 NDSARHL
+152 GSGGHL

-182 EASNRPK
+182 QASNRPK

-195 APTDPNATPADPT
+195 APADPNATPADP
-208 ATPADPTA
+208 AAAAA
-216 GNGSAP
+216 GNGGAP

-227 PYTPTTDPNANNIG
+227 PYTPTTDPNANNAG

-250 FDDNNIRPSTN
+250 FDDNGIRPSTN
-261 RSVPTVTVVDNLP
+261 RSVPSVTVVDNLP
-274 GYTLINGGKV
+274 GFTLINGGKV

-313 LGRIRGNDTNDH
+313 LGRIKGNDTNDH

-332 KTLTVNPNSELI
+332 KS
-344 FEFNTMTTKNY
+344 
-355 QAQGNVIALG
+355 
-365 RIRGNDTNDH
+365 
-375 GDFNGIEKTL
+375 L

-407 MTNLIIKNADNDT
+407 VTNLIIKNADNDT
-420 VIGEK
+420 VIAEK
-425 VVAYG
+425 SVAYG
-430 PIWRLLKV
+430 PIWRLFKV
-438 PENVSHLK
+438 PDNVSHLK

-520 TDDFVYKIQLPEGVE
+520 TDDFVYKVQLPEGVE
-535 YVNNSLTKDFPSGNS
+535 YVNNSLTKDFPSSNS
-550 GVDIND
+550 GVDMND
-556 MNVTYD
+556 FNVTYD
-562 AANRIITIKSTGGGT
+562 AANRVITIKSTGGGS

-618 SQDFINSP
+618 TQDFINSP

-658 ADYTFASLDIFND
+658 ADYTFASLDIFNG

-700 LANQMQHT
+700 LTNQMQHT
-708 LIRSVDAENAVNR
+708 LIRSVDAENAVNK
-721 KVDDMEDLVNQN
+721 KVDQMEDLVNQN

-745 QVIEEHKNEIIGN
+745 QVIEEHKNEIIGD

-763 TDDGVTRIKDQGI
+763 TDAGVTRIKDQGI

-788 KPNAKQAIRDKAAK
+788 KPNAKKAIRDKATK
-802 QREIINHTPDATQD
+802 QREIINATPDATED
-816 EIQDALNQLT
+816 EIQDAINQLA

-848 KNNGINTIGAVAPQ
+848 KNNGINTIGAVVPQ
-862 VTHKQA
+862 VTHKKA

-885 SNREATQEEKN
+885 SNREATQEEKD

-918 NDDVD
+918 NADVD
-923 TAKGDGLNAI
+923 NAKGDGLNAI

-972 QAAIEK
+972 QAAIDK
-978 VNAAVAVANT
+978 VNAAVTAANT

-994 TNADVEQVKT
+994 TNANVEQVKT

-1011 AIEPATKVKTDAKN
+1011 AITPATKVKTDAKN
-1025 AIDQSAETQHNAI
+1025 AIDKSAETQHNTI
-1038 FNNND
+1038 FNND

-1099 ARNAVNEKA
+1099 ARNAVNDKA

-1137 NRALNDIGVTSTTA
+1137 NRALTDIGVTSTTA

-1174 QTATGVLTD
+1174 QTATGVLND

-1198 TTEEKQVALNQVDQD
+1198 TTEEKQVALNQVDQE

-1245 PNIVKKPAALA
+1245 PNIVKKSAALA
-1256 QTNQHYSA
+1256 QINQHYNA
-1264 KLVEI
+1264 KLAEI
-1269 NATPDATDDE
+1269 NATPDATNDE

-1381 DQVDATTNQAINA
+1381 DQVDATTNQAVNA

-1437 LQALAK
+1437 SQALTK

-1469 SAIKIIQPETKIK
+1469 SAIKIIQPETKVK

-1491 KANELRAQINQDKEA
+1491 KANELRAKINQDKEA

-1511 QAALDKI
+1511 QVALDKI
-1518 NDLVAKAMTNIT
+1518 NEFVNQAMTDIT
-1530 NDRTNQQVNDSTN
+1530 NNRTNQQVDDTTS
-1543 QALDDIALVT
+1543 QALDSIALVT
-1553 PDHIVRA
+1553 PEHIVRA
-1560 AARDAVKQQYEA
+1560 GARDAVKQQYEA
-1572 KKHEIEQAEHATDE
+1572 KKQEIEQAEHATDE
-1586 EKQVALNQLANNEKR
+1586 EKQVALNQLANNEKL

-1607 QAIANNDVKRV
+1607 QAVTNNDVKRV
-1618 ESNGIATL
+1618 ETNGIATL
-1626 KGVEP
+1626 KGVQP
-1631 HIVVKPEAQEAI
+1631 HIVIKPEEQQAI
-1643 KASAD
+1643 KASAE

-1656 TPHATTDE
+1656 TPHATVDE
-1664 LDEANQQI
+1664 LDEANQLI
-1672 NDTLKQGQ
+1672 SDTLKKAQ
-1680 QDIDNTTQDAAVNDV
+1680 QEIENTNQDAAVTDV

-1709 VRRKRAALDNIDE
+1709 VRRKRAALDSIE
-1722 SNNNQLDA
+1722 ENNKNQLDA
-1730 IRNTLDTTQDERN
+1730 IRNTLDTTQDERD
-1743 VAIAA
+1743 VAIDT
-1748 LNKIVNAIKND
+1748 LNKIVNTIKND

-1766 AEVDQTE
+1766 AEVDRTE
-1773 ADGNNNI
+1773 TDGNDNI

-1791 AARQSVS
+1791 AARQSVGV
-1798 AKAEAQNALIDQS
+1798 KAEAQNALIDQS

-1845 VNQNSIDAQNIIS
+1845 VNQDSINAQNIIS

-1899 IVQVEK
+1899 IAQVEK

-1913 IAGAVTNADVAY
+1913 IASAVTNADVAY
-1925 LLHDGKNEIREIE
+1925 LLHDEKNEIREIE
-1938 PVINK
+1938 PVINR
-1943 KATAREQL
+1943 KASAREQL

-1962 EANVQATV
+1962 EANIQATV

-1998 QVDKTATLNL
+1998 QVDKTASLNL

-2024 EKTINDDLARVTH
+2024 EKTINDDLARVTA

-2087 LGDIEAVITEKENSL
+2087 LSDIEAVITEKENSL

-2120 TPEQLAKVKAL
+2120 TPEQLAKVKVL

-2141 MVDEDATLNDIKK
+2141 MIDEDATLNDIKQH
-2154 DTQLIID
+2154 TQFIVD

-2169 AEVIKASP
+2169 AEATKVSP
-2177 KVGQPAPKVC
+2177 KVIQSAPKVC
-2187 TPIKKEDKQ
+2187 TPIIKE
-2196 EVRKVVKELPN
+2196 ETHESRKVEKELPN
-2207 TGSEEMDLPLKELA
+2207 TGSEGMDLPLKEFA

-2226 ALLARRRSKKE
+2226 ALLARRRTKNE

>member
-1 MNLLKKNKYSIRKYK
+1 M
-16 VGIFSTLIGTVLLLS
+16 
-31 NPNGAQA
+31 
-38 LTTDHNVQGGSNQ
+38 
-51 ALPGNSQN
+51 
-59 TNADTNRDIVNDS
+59 
-72 QNTPNAHATD
+72 
-82 NTSTNQALTNHQN
+82 
-95 VDVANQVGPAPIQ
+95 
-108 PSASPAQNNNNSNAN
+108 
-123 STATEPAA
+123 
-131 NTNNNL
+131 
-137 ASNNNTLNV
+137 
-146 PNNTDN
+146 
-152 NDSARHL
+152 
-159 TLKEIQEDVRHS
+159 
-171 SDKPELVAIAE
+171 
-182 EASNRPK
+182 
-189 KRSRRA
+189 
-195 APTDPNATPADPT
+195 
-208 ATPADPTA
+208 
-216 GNGSAP
+216 
-222 VAITA
+222 
-227 PYTPTTDPNANNIG
+227 
-241 QNAPNEVLS
+241 
-250 FDDNNIRPSTN
+250 
-261 RSVPTVTVVDNLP
+261 
-274 GYTLINGGKV
+274 
-284 GVFSHAMVRTSMFDS
+284 
-299 GDAKNYQAQGNVIA
+299 
-313 LGRIRGNDTNDH
+313 
-325 GDFNGIE
+325 
-332 KTLTVNPNSELI
+332 
-344 FEFNTMTTKNY
+344 
-355 QAQGNVIALG
+355 
-365 RIRGNDTNDH
+365 
-375 GDFNGIEKTL
+375 
-385 TVNPNSELIFEFN
+385 
-398 TMTTKNYQG
+398 
-407 MTNLIIKNADNDT
+407 
-420 VIGEK
+420 
-425 VVAYG
+425 
-430 PIWRLLKV
+430 

-520 TDDFVYKIQLPEGVE
+520 TDDFVYQVQLPEGVE
-535 YVNNSLTKDFPSGNS
+535 YVNNSLTKDFPSSNS
-550 GVDIND
+550 GVDMND
-556 MNVTYD
+556 FNVTYD
-562 AANRIITIKSTGGGT
+562 AANRVITIKSTGGGS

-618 SQDFINSP
+618 TQDFINSP

-700 LANQMQHT
+700 LTNQMQHT
-708 LIRSVDAENAVNR
+708 LIRSVDAENAVNK
-721 KVDDMEDLVNQN
+721 KVDQMEDLVNQN

-788 KPNAKQAIRDKAAK
+788 KPNAKKAIRDKATK
-802 QREIINHTPDATQD
+802 QREIINATPDATED
-816 EIQDALNQLT
+816 EIQDALNQLA

-848 KNNGINTIGAVAPQ
+848 KNNGINTIGAVVPQ
-862 VTHKQA
+862 VTHKKA

-918 NDDVD
+918 NADVD
-923 TAKGDGLNAI
+923 NAKGDGLNAI

-972 QAAIEK
+972 QAAIDK
-978 VNAAVAVANT
+978 VNAAVTAANT

-1011 AIEPATKVKTDAKN
+1011 AITPATKVKTDAKN
-1025 AIDQSAETQHNAI
+1025 AIDKSAETQHNTI

-1099 ARNAVNEKA
+1099 ARNVVNDKA

-1137 NRALNDIGVTSTTA
+1137 NRALTDIGVTSTTA

-1174 QTATGVLTD
+1174 QTATGVLND

-1198 TTEEKQVALNQVDQD
+1198 TTEEKQVALNQVDQE

-1256 QTNQHYSA
+1256 QINQHYNA
-1264 KLVEI
+1264 KLAEI

-1291 QQAIESIKQANTNA
+1291 QQAIESVKQANTNA

-1381 DQVDATTNQAINA
+1381 DQVDTTTNQALNA

-1437 LQALAK
+1437 SQALAK

-1469 SAIKIIQPETKIK
+1469 SAIKIIQPETKVK

-1491 KANELRAQINQDKEA
+1491 KVNELRAKINQDKEA

-1511 QAALDKI
+1511 QVALDKI
-1518 NDLVAKAMTNIT
+1518 NEFVNQAMTDIT
-1530 NDRTNQQVNDSTN
+1530 NNRTNQQVDDTTS
-1543 QALDDIALVT
+1543 QALDSIALVA
-1553 PDHIVRA
+1553 PEHIVRA

-1572 KKHEIEQAEHATDE
+1572 KKQEIEQAEHATDE
-1586 EKQVALNQLANNEKR
+1586 EKQVALNQLANNEKL

-1607 QAIANNDVKRV
+1607 QAVTNNDVKRV
-1618 ESNGIATL
+1618 ETNGIATL
-1626 KGVEP
+1626 KGVQP
-1631 HIVVKPEAQEAI
+1631 HIVIKPEAQQAI
-1643 KASAD
+1643 KASAE

-1656 TPHATTDE
+1656 TPHATVDE
-1664 LDEANQQI
+1664 LDEANQLI
-1672 NDTLKQGQ
+1672 SDTLKQAQ
-1680 QDIDNTTQDAAVNDV
+1680 QEIENTNQDAAVTDV

-1709 VRRKRAALDNIDE
+1709 VRRKRAALDSIE
-1722 SNNNQLDA
+1722 ENNKNQLDA
-1730 IRNTLDTTQDERN
+1730 IRNTLDTTQDERD
-1743 VAIAA
+1743 VAIDT
-1748 LNKIVNAIKND
+1748 LNKIVNTIKND

-1766 AEVDQTE
+1766 AEVDRTE
-1773 ADGNNNI
+1773 TDGNDNI

-1791 AARQSVS
+1791 AARQSVGV
-1798 AKAEAQNALIDQS
+1798 KAEAQNALIDQS

-1845 VNQNSIDAQNIIS
+1845 VNQDSIDAQNIIS

-1880 KINLIK
+1880 KINLSK

-1893 EEQNAA
+1893 EEQNIA
-1899 IVQVEK
+1899 IAQVEK

-1913 IAGAVTNADVAY
+1913 IASAVTNADVAY
-1925 LLHDGKNEIREIE
+1925 LLHDEKNEIREIE
-1938 PVINK
+1938 PVINR
-1943 KATAREQL
+1943 KASAREQL

-1962 EANVQATV
+1962 EANIQATV

-1998 QVDKTATLNL
+1998 QVDKTASLNL

-2024 EKTINDDLARVTH
+2024 EKTINDDLARVTA
-2037 LVQNYRKVSDRNKA
+2037 LVQNYRKVSNRNKA

-2087 LGDIEAVITEKENSL
+2087 LSDIEAVITEKENSL

-2120 TPEQLAKVKAL
+2120 TPEQLAKVKVL

-2141 MVDEDATLNDIKK
+2141 MIDEDATLNDIKQH
-2154 DTQLIID
+2154 TQFIVD

-2169 AEVIKASP
+2169 AEPTKVSP
-2177 KVGQPAPKVC
+2177 KVIQPAPKVC
-2187 TPIKKEDKQ
+2187 TPIKKE
-2196 EVRKVVKELPN
+2196 ETHESRKVEKELPN
-2207 TGSEEMDLPLKELA
+2207 TGSEGMDLPLKEFA

-2226 ALLARRRSKKE
+2226 ALLARRRTKNE

>member
-38 LTTDHNVQGGSNQ
+38 LTTDNNVQSDTNQ
-51 ALPGNSQN
+51 ATPVNSQ
-59 TNADTNRDIVNDS
+59 DTNVANNRGLANS
-72 QNTPNAHATD
+72 AQNTPNQSATT
-82 NTSTNQALTNHQN
+82 NQSTNQALVNHN
-95 VDVANQVGPAPIQ
+95 NGSIANQATPTSVQ
-108 PSASPAQNNNNSNAN
+108 SSTPSAQNNNHTDGNTTATETVSNAN
-123 STATEPAA
+123 
-131 NTNNNL
+131 NKDVV
-137 ASNNNTLNV
+137 SNNTTLNV
-146 PNNTDN
+146 PNKTNEN
-152 NDSARHL
+152 GSGGHL

-182 EASNRPK
+182 QASNRPK

-195 APTDPNATPADPT
+195 APADPNATPADP
-208 ATPADPTA
+208 AAAAA
-216 GNGSAP
+216 GNGGAP

-227 PYTPTTDPNANNIG
+227 PYTPTTDPNANNAG

-250 FDDNNIRPSTN
+250 FDDNGIRPSTN
-261 RSVPTVTVVDNLP
+261 RSVPSVTVVDNLP
-274 GYTLINGGKV
+274 GFTLINGGKV

-313 LGRIRGNDTNDH
+313 LGRIKGNDTNDH

-332 KTLTVNPNSELI
+332 KS
-344 FEFNTMTTKNY
+344 
-355 QAQGNVIALG
+355 
-365 RIRGNDTNDH
+365 
-375 GDFNGIEKTL
+375 L

-407 MTNLIIKNADNDT
+407 VTNLIIKNADNDT
-420 VIGEK
+420 VIAEK
-425 VVAYG
+425 SVAYG
-430 PIWRLLKV
+430 PIWRLFKV

-520 TDDFVYKIQLPEGVE
+520 TDDFVYKVQLPEGVE
-535 YVNNSLTKDFPSGNS
+535 YVNNSLTKDFPSSNS
-550 GVDIND
+550 GVDMND
-556 MNVTYD
+556 FNVTYD
-562 AANRIITIKSTGGGT
+562 AANRVITIKSTGGGS

-618 SQDFINSP
+618 TQDFINSP

-700 LANQMQHT
+700 LTNQMQHT
-708 LIRSVDAENAVNR
+708 LIRSVDAENAVNK
-721 KVDDMEDLVNQN
+721 KVDQMEDLVNQN

-788 KPNAKQAIRDKAAK
+788 KPNAKKAIRDKATK
-802 QREIINHTPDATQD
+802 QREIINATPDATED
-816 EIQDALNQLT
+816 EIQDALNQLA

-835 VTNATTNADVETA
+835 VTNATTNADVEIA
-848 KNNGINTIGAVAPQ
+848 KNNGINTIGAVVPQ

-918 NDDVD
+918 NADVD
-923 TAKGDGLNAI
+923 NAKGDGLNAI

-972 QAAIEK
+972 QAAIDK
-978 VNAAVAVANT
+978 VNAAVTVANT

-1011 AIEPATKVKTDAKN
+1011 AITPATKVKTDAKN
-1025 AIDQSAETQHNAI
+1025 AIDKSAETQHNTI

-1099 ARNAVNEKA
+1099 ARNAVNDKA

-1137 NRALNDIGVTSTTA
+1137 NRALTDIGVTSTTA

-1174 QTATGVLTD
+1174 QTATGVLND

-1198 TTEEKQVALNQVDQD
+1198 TTEEKQVALNQVDQE

-1256 QTNQHYSA
+1256 QINQHYNA
-1264 KLVEI
+1264 KLAEI
-1269 NATPDATDDE
+1269 NATPDATNDE

-1357 QAAVNQINQLKDQAF
+1357 QAAVNQINQLKDQAI

-1381 DQVDATTNQAINA
+1381 DQVDTTTNQAVNA

-1437 LQALAK
+1437 SQALAK

-1469 SAIKIIQPETKIK
+1469 SAIKIIQPETKVK

-1491 KANELRAQINQDKEA
+1491 KANELRAKINQDKEA

-1511 QAALDKI
+1511 QVALDKI
-1518 NDLVAKAMTNIT
+1518 NEFVNQAMTDIT
-1530 NDRTNQQVNDSTN
+1530 NNRTNQQVDDTTS
-1543 QALDDIALVT
+1543 QALDSIALVA
-1553 PDHIVRA
+1553 PEHIVRA

-1572 KKHEIEQAEHATDE
+1572 KKQEIEQAEHATDE
-1586 EKQVALNQLANNEKR
+1586 EKQVALNQLANNEKL

-1607 QAIANNDVKRV
+1607 QAVTNNDVKRV
-1618 ESNGIATL
+1618 ETNGIATL
-1626 KGVEP
+1626 KGVQP
-1631 HIVVKPEAQEAI
+1631 HIVIKPEAQQAI
-1643 KASAD
+1643 KATAE

-1656 TPHATTDE
+1656 IPHATVDE
-1664 LDEANQQI
+1664 LDEANQLI
-1672 NDTLKQGQ
+1672 SDTLKQAQ
-1680 QDIDNTTQDAAVNDV
+1680 QEIENTNQDAAVTDV

-1709 VRRKRAALDNIDE
+1709 VRRKRAALDSIE
-1722 SNNNQLDA
+1722 ENNKNQLDA
-1730 IRNTLDTTQDERN
+1730 IRNTLDTTQDERD
-1743 VAIAA
+1743 VAIDT
-1748 LNKIVNAIKND
+1748 LNKIVNTIKND

-1766 AEVDQTE
+1766 AEVDRTE
-1773 ADGNNNI
+1773 TDGNDNI

-1791 AARQSVS
+1791 AARQSVGV
-1798 AKAEAQNALIDQS
+1798 KAEAQNALIDQS

-1845 VNQNSIDAQNIIS
+1845 VNQDSIDAQNIIS

-1893 EEQNAA
+1893 EEQNIA
-1899 IVQVEK
+1899 IAQVEK

-1913 IAGAVTNADVAY
+1913 IASAVTNADVAY
-1925 LLHDGKNEIREIE
+1925 LLHDEKNEIREIE
-1938 PVINK
+1938 PVINR
-1943 KATAREQL
+1943 KASAREQL

-1962 EANVQATV
+1962 EANIQATV

-1998 QVDKTATLNL
+1998 QVDKTASLNL

-2024 EKTINDDLARVTH
+2024 EKTINDDLARVTA
-2037 LVQNYRKVSDRNKA
+2037 LVQNYRKVSNRNKA

-2087 LGDIEAVITEKENSL
+2087 LSDIEAVITEKENSL

-2120 TPEQLAKVKAL
+2120 TPEQLAKVKVL

-2141 MVDEDATLNDIKK
+2141 MIDEDATLNDIKQH
-2154 DTQLIID
+2154 TQFIVD

-2169 AEVIKASP
+2169 AEATKVSP
-2177 KVGQPAPKVC
+2177 KEIQPAPKVC
-2187 TPIKKEDKQ
+2187 TPIKKE
-2196 EVRKVVKELPN
+2196 ETHESRKVEKELPN
-2207 TGSEEMDLPLKELA
+2207 TGSEGMDLPLKEFA

-2226 ALLARRRSKKE
+2226 ALLARRRTKNE

>member
-38 LTTDHNVQGGSNQ
+38 LTTDNNVQSDTNQ
-51 ALPGNSQN
+51 ATPVNSQ
-59 TNADTNRDIVNDS
+59 DTNVANNRGLANS
-72 QNTPNAHATD
+72 AQNTPNQSATT
-82 NTSTNQALTNHQN
+82 NQSTNQALVNHN
-95 VDVANQVGPAPIQ
+95 NGSIANQATPTSVQ
-108 PSASPAQNNNNSNAN
+108 SSTPSAQNNNHTDGNTTATETVSNAN
-123 STATEPAA
+123 
-131 NTNNNL
+131 NKDVV
-137 ASNNNTLNV
+137 SNNTTLNV
-146 PNNTDN
+146 PNKTNEN
-152 NDSARHL
+152 GSGGHL

-182 EASNRPK
+182 QASNRPK

-195 APTDPNATPADPT
+195 APADPNATPADP
-208 ATPADPTA
+208 AAAAA
-216 GNGSAP
+216 GNGGAP

-227 PYTPTTDPNANNIG
+227 PYTPTTDPNANNAG

-250 FDDNNIRPSTN
+250 FDDNGIRPSTN
-261 RSVPTVTVVDNLP
+261 RSVPSVTVVDNLP
-274 GYTLINGGKV
+274 GFTLINGGKV

-313 LGRIRGNDTNDH
+313 LGRIKGNDTNDH

-332 KTLTVNPNSELI
+332 KS
-344 FEFNTMTTKNY
+344 
-355 QAQGNVIALG
+355 
-365 RIRGNDTNDH
+365 
-375 GDFNGIEKTL
+375 L

-407 MTNLIIKNADNDT
+407 VTNLIIKNADNDT
-420 VIGEK
+420 VIAEK
-425 VVAYG
+425 SVAYG
-430 PIWRLLKV
+430 PIWRLFKV

-520 TDDFVYKIQLPEGVE
+520 TDDFVYKVQLPEGVE
-535 YVNNSLTKDFPSGNS
+535 YVNNSLTKDFPSSNS
-550 GVDIND
+550 GVDMND
-556 MNVTYD
+556 FNVTYD
-562 AANRIITIKSTGGGT
+562 AANRVITIKSTGGGS

-618 SQDFINSP
+618 TQDFINSP

-645 DALQAEVDRRIQQ
+645 DALQAEVDRRIQR

-700 LANQMQHT
+700 LTNQMQHT
-708 LIRSVDAENAVNR
+708 LIRSVDAENAVNK
-721 KVDDMEDLVNQN
+721 KVDQMEDLVNQN

-788 KPNAKQAIRDKAAK
+788 KPNAKKAIRDKATK
-802 QREIINHTPDATQD
+802 QREIINATPDATED
-816 EIQDALNQLT
+816 EIQDALNQLA

-835 VTNATTNADVETA
+835 VTNATTNADVEIA
-848 KNNGINTIGAVAPQ
+848 KNNGINTIGAVVPQ

-918 NDDVD
+918 NADVD
-923 TAKGDGLNAI
+923 NAKGDGLNAI

-972 QAAIEK
+972 QAAIDK
-978 VNAAVAVANT
+978 VNAAVTAANT

-1011 AIEPATKVKTDAKN
+1011 AITPATKVKTDAKN
-1025 AIDQSAETQHNAI
+1025 AIDKSAETQHNTI

-1099 ARNAVNEKA
+1099 ARNAVNDKA

-1137 NRALNDIGVTSTTA
+1137 NRALTDIGVTSTTA

-1174 QTATGVLTD
+1174 QTATGVLND

-1198 TTEEKQVALNQVDQD
+1198 TTEEKQVALNQVDQE

-1256 QTNQHYSA
+1256 QINQHYNA
-1264 KLVEI
+1264 KLAEI
-1269 NATPDATDDE
+1269 NATPDATNDE

-1357 QAAVNQINQLKDQAF
+1357 QAAVNQINQLKDQAI

-1381 DQVDATTNQAINA
+1381 DQVDTTTNQAVNA

-1406 KAIADIE
+1406 TAIADIE

-1437 LQALAK
+1437 SQALAK

-1469 SAIKIIQPETKIK
+1469 SAIKIIQPETKVK

-1491 KANELRAQINQDKEA
+1491 KANELRAKINQDKEA

-1511 QAALDKI
+1511 QVALDKI
-1518 NDLVAKAMTNIT
+1518 NEFVNQAMTDIT
-1530 NDRTNQQVNDSTN
+1530 NNRTNQQVDDTTS
-1543 QALDDIALVT
+1543 QALDSIALVA
-1553 PDHIVRA
+1553 PEHIVRA

-1572 KKHEIEQAEHATDE
+1572 KKQEIEQAEHATDE
-1586 EKQVALNQLANNEKR
+1586 EKQVALNQLANNEKL

-1607 QAIANNDVKRV
+1607 QAVTNNDVKRV
-1618 ESNGIATL
+1618 ETNGIATL
-1626 KGVEP
+1626 KGVQP
-1631 HIVVKPEAQEAI
+1631 HIVIKPEAQQAI
-1643 KASAD
+1643 KATAE

-1656 TPHATTDE
+1656 TPHATVDE
-1664 LDEANQQI
+1664 LDEANQLI
-1672 NDTLKQGQ
+1672 SDTLKQAQ
-1680 QDIDNTTQDAAVNDV
+1680 QEIENTNQDAAVTDV

-1709 VRRKRAALDNIDE
+1709 VRRKRAALDSIE
-1722 SNNNQLDA
+1722 ENNKNQLDA
-1730 IRNTLDTTQDERN
+1730 IRNTLDTTQDERD
-1743 VAIAA
+1743 VAIDT
-1748 LNKIVNAIKND
+1748 LNKIVNTIKND

-1766 AEVDQTE
+1766 AEVDRTE
-1773 ADGNNNI
+1773 TDGNDNI

-1791 AARQSVS
+1791 AARQSVGV
-1798 AKAEAQNALIDQS
+1798 KAEAQNALIDQS

-1845 VNQNSIDAQNIIS
+1845 VNQDSIDAQNIIS

-1893 EEQNAA
+1893 EEQNIA
-1899 IVQVEK
+1899 IAQVEK

-1913 IAGAVTNADVAY
+1913 IASAVTNADVAY
-1925 LLHDGKNEIREIE
+1925 LLHDEKNEIREIE
-1938 PVINK
+1938 PVINR
-1943 KATAREQL
+1943 KASAREQL

-1962 EANVQATV
+1962 EANIQATV

-1998 QVDKTATLNL
+1998 QVDKTASLNL

-2024 EKTINDDLARVTH
+2024 EKTINDDLARVTA
-2037 LVQNYRKVSDRNKA
+2037 LVQNYRKVSNRNKA

-2087 LGDIEAVITEKENSL
+2087 LSDIEAVITEKENSL

-2120 TPEQLAKVKAL
+2120 TPEQLAKVKVL

-2141 MVDEDATLNDIKK
+2141 MIDEDATLNDIKQH
-2154 DTQLIID
+2154 TQFIVD

-2169 AEVIKASP
+2169 AEATKVSP
-2177 KVGQPAPKVC
+2177 KEIQPAPKVC
-2187 TPIKKEDKQ
+2187 TPIKKE
-2196 EVRKVVKELPN
+2196 ETHESRKVEKELPN
-2207 TGSEEMDLPLKELA
+2207 TGSEGMDLPLKEFA

-2226 ALLARRRSKKE
+2226 ALLARRRTKNE

>member
-1 MNLLKKNKYSIRKYK
+1 
-16 VGIFSTLIGTVLLLS
+16 
-31 NPNGAQA
+31 
-38 LTTDHNVQGGSNQ
+38 
-51 ALPGNSQN
+51 
-59 TNADTNRDIVNDS
+59 
-72 QNTPNAHATD
+72 
-82 NTSTNQALTNHQN
+82 
-95 VDVANQVGPAPIQ
+95 
-108 PSASPAQNNNNSNAN
+108 
-123 STATEPAA
+123 
-131 NTNNNL
+131 
-137 ASNNNTLNV
+137 
-146 PNNTDN
+146 
-152 NDSARHL
+152 
-159 TLKEIQEDVRHS
+159 
-171 SDKPELVAIAE
+171 
-182 EASNRPK
+182 
-189 KRSRRA
+189 
-195 APTDPNATPADPT
+195 
-208 ATPADPTA
+208 
-216 GNGSAP
+216 
-222 VAITA
+222 
-227 PYTPTTDPNANNIG
+227 
-241 QNAPNEVLS
+241 
-250 FDDNNIRPSTN
+250 
-261 RSVPTVTVVDNLP
+261 
-274 GYTLINGGKV
+274 
-284 GVFSHAMVRTSMFDS
+284 
-299 GDAKNYQAQGNVIA
+299 
-313 LGRIRGNDTNDH
+313 
-325 GDFNGIE
+325 
-332 KTLTVNPNSELI
+332 
-344 FEFNTMTTKNY
+344 
-355 QAQGNVIALG
+355 
-365 RIRGNDTNDH
+365 
-375 GDFNGIEKTL
+375 
-385 TVNPNSELIFEFN
+385 
-398 TMTTKNYQG
+398 
-407 MTNLIIKNADNDT
+407 
-420 VIGEK
+420 
-425 VVAYG
+425 
-430 PIWRLLKV
+430 
-438 PENVSHLK
+438 
-446 IQFVPKNDAITDA
+446 
-459 RGIYQLRDGYKY
+459 
-471 YDFVD
+471 
-476 SIGLHSGSHVYVE
+476 
-489 RRTMEPTATNNKEF
+489 
-503 TVTTSLKNNGN
+503 
-514 FGASFN
+514 
-520 TDDFVYKIQLPEGVE
+520 
-535 YVNNSLTKDFPSGNS
+535 
-550 GVDIND
+550 
-556 MNVTYD
+556 
-562 AANRIITIKSTGGGT
+562 
-577 GNSPARL
+577 
-584 MPDKILD
+584 
-591 LKYKLR
+591 
-597 VNNVPTPRTV
+597 
-607 TFNDTLTYKTY
+607 
-618 SQDFINSP
+618 
-626 AESHTVSTNPYTID
+626 
-640 IIMNK
+640 
-645 DALQAEVDRRIQQ
+645 
-658 ADYTFASLDIFND
+658 
-671 LKRRA
+671 
-676 QTILDENRNNVP
+676 
-688 LNKRVSQADIDS
+688 
-700 LANQMQHT
+700 
-708 LIRSVDAENAVNR
+708 
-721 KVDDMEDLVNQN
+721 MEDLVNQN

-802 QREIINHTPDATQD
+802 QREIINNTPDATQD

-978 VNAAVAVANT
+978 VNAAVAAANT

-1099 ARNAVNEKA
+1099 ARNAVNDKA

-1198 TTEEKQVALNQVDQD
+1198 TDEEKQVALNQVDQD

-1245 PNIVKKPAALA
+1245 PNIVKKPTALA
-1256 QTNQHYSA
+1256 QINQHYNA
-1264 KLVEI
+1264 KLAEI

-1394 IDNVEAEVVIKP
+1394 IDNVEAKVVIKP

-1437 LQALAK
+1437 LLALAK

-1469 SAIKIIQPETKIK
+1469 SAIKIIQPETKVK

-1560 AARDAVKQQYEA
+1560 TARDAVKQQYEA

-1601 ALQNIN
+1601 ALQNID

-1913 IAGAVTNADVAY
+1913 IASAVTNADVAY

-1951 TTLFNDKKQAI
+1951 TTLFNDKKLAI

-1998 QVDKTATLNL
+1998 QVDKTASLNL
-2008 QTIHDLDVHP
+2008 QTIHDFDVHP

-2131 IDQYVADGNR
+2131 IDQYVADGIR
-2141 MVDEDATLNDIKK
+2141 MIDEDATLNDIKQH
-2154 DTQLIID
+2154 TQFIVD

-2169 AEVIKASP
+2169 AEATKVLP
-2177 KVGQPAPKVC
+2177 KVGQPAPKLC
-2187 TPIKKEDKQ
+2187 TSIKKVDKQ

-2226 ALLARRRSKKE
+2226 ALLARRRNKNE

>member
-51 ALPGNSQN
+51 ALPGNSPN
-59 TNADTNRDIVNDS
+59 TNADTNRDIVNGS

-95 VDVANQVGPAPIQ
+95 VGVANQVAPAPIQ
-108 PSASPAQNNNNSNAN
+108 PSTSSASNNNHSDAN

-195 APTDPNATPADPT
+195 APADPN

-227 PYTPTTDPNANNIG
+227 PFTPTTDPNANNIG
-241 QNAPNEVLS
+241 QNAPNEVLT

-313 LGRIRGNDTNDH
+313 LGRIKGNDTNDH
-325 GDFNGIE
+325 GG
-332 KTLTVNPNSELI
+332 
-344 FEFNTMTTKNY
+344 
-355 QAQGNVIALG
+355 
-365 RIRGNDTNDH
+365 
-375 GDFNGIEKTL
+375 FNGIEKTL

-607 TFNDTLTYKTY
+607 TFNDILTYKTY
-618 SQDFINSP
+618 TQDFINSP

-645 DALQAEVDRRIQQ
+645 DVLQAEVDRRIQQ
-658 ADYTFASLDIFND
+658 ADYTFASLDIFNE

-700 LANQMQHT
+700 LVNQMQHT

-788 KPNAKQAIRDKAAK
+788 KTNAKQAIRDKAAK
-802 QREIINHTPDATQD
+802 QREIINNTPDATQD

-978 VNAAVAVANT
+978 VNAAVAAANT

-1099 ARNAVNEKA
+1099 ARNAVNDKA

-1198 TTEEKQVALNQVDQD
+1198 TDEEKQVALNQVDQD

-1245 PNIVKKPAALA
+1245 PNIVKKPTALA
-1256 QTNQHYSA
+1256 QINQHYNA
-1264 KLVEI
+1264 KLAEI

-1394 IDNVEAEVVIKP
+1394 IDNVEAKVVIKP

-1437 LQALAK
+1437 LLALAK

-1469 SAIKIIQPETKIK
+1469 SAIKIIQPETKVK

-1560 AARDAVKQQYEA
+1560 TARDAVKQQYEA

-1601 ALQNIN
+1601 ALQNID

-1913 IAGAVTNADVAY
+1913 IASAVTNADVAY

-1951 TTLFNDKKQAI
+1951 TTLFNDKKLAI

-1998 QVDKTATLNL
+1998 QVDKTASLNL

-2064 DEELKTARTNADVDA
+2064 DEELKTARTNADVDT

-2131 IDQYVADGNR
+2131 IDQYVADGIR
-2141 MVDEDATLNDIKK
+2141 MIDEDATLNDIKQH
-2154 DTQLIID
+2154 TQFIVD

-2169 AEVIKASP
+2169 AEATKVLP
-2177 KVGQPAPKVC
+2177 KVGQPAPKLC
-2187 TPIKKEDKQ
+2187 TSIKKVDKQ

-2226 ALLARRRSKKE
+2226 ALLARRRNKNE

>member
-1 MNLLKKNKYSIRKYK
+1 
-16 VGIFSTLIGTVLLLS
+16 
-31 NPNGAQA
+31 
-38 LTTDHNVQGGSNQ
+38 
-51 ALPGNSQN
+51 
-59 TNADTNRDIVNDS
+59 
-72 QNTPNAHATD
+72 
-82 NTSTNQALTNHQN
+82 
-95 VDVANQVGPAPIQ
+95 
-108 PSASPAQNNNNSNAN
+108 
-123 STATEPAA
+123 
-131 NTNNNL
+131 
-137 ASNNNTLNV
+137 
-146 PNNTDN
+146 
-152 NDSARHL
+152 
-159 TLKEIQEDVRHS
+159 
-171 SDKPELVAIAE
+171 
-182 EASNRPK
+182 
-189 KRSRRA
+189 
-195 APTDPNATPADPT
+195 
-208 ATPADPTA
+208 
-216 GNGSAP
+216 
-222 VAITA
+222 
-227 PYTPTTDPNANNIG
+227 
-241 QNAPNEVLS
+241 S
-250 FDDNNIRPSTN
+250 FDDNGIRPSTN
-261 RSVPTVTVVDNLP
+261 RSVPSVTVVDNLP
-274 GYTLINGGKV
+274 GFTLINGGKV

-313 LGRIRGNDTNDH
+313 LGRIKGNDTNDH

-332 KTLTVNPNSELI
+332 KS
-344 FEFNTMTTKNY
+344 
-355 QAQGNVIALG
+355 
-365 RIRGNDTNDH
+365 
-375 GDFNGIEKTL
+375 L

-407 MTNLIIKNADNDT
+407 VTNLIIKNADNDT
-420 VIGEK
+420 VIAEK
-425 VVAYG
+425 SVAYG
-430 PIWRLLKV
+430 PIWRLFKV

-520 TDDFVYKIQLPEGVE
+520 TDDFVYKVQLPEGVE
-535 YVNNSLTKDFPSGNS
+535 YVNNSLTKDFPSSNS
-550 GVDIND
+550 GVDMND
-556 MNVTYD
+556 FNVTYD
-562 AANRIITIKSTGGGT
+562 AANRVITIKSTGGGS

-618 SQDFINSP
+618 TQDFINSP

-700 LANQMQHT
+700 LTNQMQHT
-708 LIRSVDAENAVNR
+708 LIRSVDAENAVNK
-721 KVDDMEDLVNQN
+721 KVDQMEDLVNQN

-788 KPNAKQAIRDKAAK
+788 KPNAKKAIRDKATK
-802 QREIINHTPDATQD
+802 QREIINATPDATED
-816 EIQDALNQLT
+816 EIQDALNQLA

-835 VTNATTNADVETA
+835 VTNATTNADVEIA
-848 KNNGINTIGAVAPQ
+848 KNNGINTIGAVVPQ

-918 NDDVD
+918 NADVD
-923 TAKGDGLNAI
+923 NAKGDGLNAI

-972 QAAIEK
+972 QAAIDK
-978 VNAAVAVANT
+978 VNAAVTAANT

-1011 AIEPATKVKTDAKN
+1011 AITPATKVKTDAKN
-1025 AIDQSAETQHNAI
+1025 AIDKSAETQHNTI

-1099 ARNAVNEKA
+1099 ARNAVNDKA

-1137 NRALNDIGVTSTTA
+1137 NRALTDIGVTSTTA

-1174 QTATGVLTD
+1174 QTATGVLND

-1198 TTEEKQVALNQVDQD
+1198 TTEEKQVALNQVDQE

-1256 QTNQHYSA
+1256 QINQHYNA
-1264 KLVEI
+1264 KLAEI
-1269 NATPDATDDE
+1269 NATPDATNDE

-1357 QAAVNQINQLKDQAF
+1357 QAAVNQINQLKDQAI

-1381 DQVDATTNQAINA
+1381 DQVDTTTNQAVNA

-1406 KAIADIE
+1406 TAIADIE

-1437 LQALAK
+1437 SQALAK

-1469 SAIKIIQPETKIK
+1469 SAIKIIQPETKVK

-1491 KANELRAQINQDKEA
+1491 KANELRAKINQDKEA

-1511 QAALDKI
+1511 QVALDKI
-1518 NDLVAKAMTNIT
+1518 NEFVNQAMTDIT
-1530 NDRTNQQVNDSTN
+1530 NNRTNQQVDDTTS
-1543 QALDDIALVT
+1543 QALDSIALVA
-1553 PDHIVRA
+1553 PEHIVRA

-1572 KKHEIEQAEHATDE
+1572 KKQEIEQAEHATDE
-1586 EKQVALNQLANNEKR
+1586 EKQVALNQLANNEKL

-1607 QAIANNDVKRV
+1607 QAVTNNDVKRV
-1618 ESNGIATL
+1618 ETNGIATL
-1626 KGVEP
+1626 KGVQP
-1631 HIVVKPEAQEAI
+1631 HIVIKPEAQQAI
-1643 KASAD
+1643 KATAE

-1656 TPHATTDE
+1656 TPHATVDE
-1664 LDEANQQI
+1664 LDEANQLI
-1672 NDTLKQGQ
+1672 SDTLKQAQ
-1680 QDIDNTTQDAAVNDV
+1680 QEIENTNQDAAVTDV

-1709 VRRKRAALDNIDE
+1709 VRRKRAALDSIE
-1722 SNNNQLDA
+1722 ENNKNQLDA
-1730 IRNTLDTTQDERN
+1730 IRNTLDTTQDERD
-1743 VAIAA
+1743 VAIDT
-1748 LNKIVNAIKND
+1748 LNKIVNTIKND

-1766 AEVDQTE
+1766 AEVDRTE
-1773 ADGNNNI
+1773 TDGNDNI

-1791 AARQSVS
+1791 AARQSVGV
-1798 AKAEAQNALIDQS
+1798 KAEAQNALIDQS

-1845 VNQNSIDAQNIIS
+1845 VNQDSIDAQNIIS

-1893 EEQNAA
+1893 EEQNIA
-1899 IVQVEK
+1899 IAQVEK

-1913 IAGAVTNADVAY
+1913 IASAVTNADVAY
-1925 LLHDGKNEIREIE
+1925 LLHDEKNEIREIE
-1938 PVINK
+1938 PVINR
-1943 KATAREQL
+1943 KASAREQL

-1962 EANVQATV
+1962 EANIQATV

-1998 QVDKTATLNL
+1998 QVDKTASLNL

-2024 EKTINDDLARVTH
+2024 EKTINDDLARVTA
-2037 LVQNYRKVSDRNKA
+2037 LVQNYRKVSNRNKA

-2087 LGDIEAVITEKENSL
+2087 LSDIEAVITEKENSL

-2120 TPEQLAKVKAL
+2120 TPEQLAKVKVL

-2141 MVDEDATLNDIKK
+2141 MIDEDATLNDIKQH
-2154 DTQLIID
+2154 TQFIVD

-2169 AEVIKASP
+2169 AEATKVSP
-2177 KVGQPAPKVC
+2177 KEIQPAPKVC
-2187 TPIKKEDKQ
+2187 TPIKKE
-2196 EVRKVVKELPN
+2196 ETHESRKVEKELPN
-2207 TGSEEMDLPLKELA
+2207 TGSEGMDLPLKEFA

-2226 ALLARRRSKKE
+2226 ALLARRRTKNE

>member
-38 LTTDHNVQGGSNQ
+38 LTTDNNVQSDTNQ
-51 ALPGNSQN
+51 ATPVNSQDKDVAN
-59 TNADTNRDIVNDS
+59 NRGLANS
-72 QNTPNAHATD
+72 AQNTPNQSATT
-82 NTSTNQALTNHQN
+82 NQATNQALVNHN
-95 VDVANQVGPAPIQ
+95 NGSIVNQATPTSVQ
-108 PSASPAQNNNNSNAN
+108 SSTPSAQNNNHTDGNTTATETVSNAN
-123 STATEPAA
+123 
-131 NTNNNL
+131 NND
-137 ASNNNTLNV
+137 AVSNNTTLNV
-146 PNNTDN
+146 PNKTNEN
-152 NDSARHL
+152 GSGGHL

-182 EASNRPK
+182 PASNRPK

-195 APTDPNATPADPT
+195 APADPNATPADP
-208 ATPADPTA
+208 AAAAA
-216 GNGSAP
+216 GNGGAP

-227 PYTPTTDPNANNIG
+227 PYTPTTDPNANNAG

-250 FDDNNIRPSTN
+250 FDDNGIRPSTN
-261 RSVPTVTVVDNLP
+261 RSVPSVTVVDNLP
-274 GYTLINGGKV
+274 GFTLINGGKV

-299 GDAKNYQAQGNVIA
+299 ADAKNYQAQGNVIA
-313 LGRIRGNDTNDH
+313 LGRI
-325 GDFNGIE
+325 
-332 KTLTVNPNSELI
+332 K
-344 FEFNTMTTKNY
+344 
-355 QAQGNVIALG
+355 
-365 RIRGNDTNDH
+365 GNDTNDH

-407 MTNLIIKNADNDT
+407 VTNLIIKNADNDT
-420 VIGEK
+420 VIAEK
-425 VVAYG
+425 SVAYG
-430 PIWRLLKV
+430 PIWRLFKV

-520 TDDFVYKIQLPEGVE
+520 TDDFVYQVQLPEGVE
-535 YVNNSLTKDFPSGNS
+535 YVNNSLTKDFPSSNS
-550 GVDIND
+550 GVDMND
-556 MNVTYD
+556 FNVTYD
-562 AANRIITIKSTGGGT
+562 AANRVITIKSTGGGS

-618 SQDFINSP
+618 TQDFINSA

-671 LKRRA
+671 LKKRA
-676 QTILDENRNNVP
+676 QTILAENRNNVP
-688 LNKRVSQADIDS
+688 LNKRVSQADIDT
-700 LANQMQHT
+700 LTNQMQHT
-708 LIRSVDAENAVNR
+708 LIRSVDAENAVNQ
-721 KVDDMEDLVNQN
+721 KADQMEDLVNQN

-745 QVIEEHKNEIIGN
+745 QVIEEHKGNIIGD

-788 KPNAKQAIRDKAAK
+788 KPNAKKAIRDKATK
-802 QREIINHTPDATQD
+802 QREIINATPDATED
-816 EIQDALNQLT
+816 EIQDALNQLA

-848 KNNGINTIGAVAPQ
+848 KNNGINTIGAVVPQ
-862 VTHKQA
+862 VTHKKA

-903 QATNHALEQINQATT
+903 QATNYALEQINQATT
-918 NDDVD
+918 NADLDN
-923 TAKGDGLNAI
+923 AKGDGLNAI

-972 QAAIEK
+972 QAAIDK
-978 VNAAVAVANT
+978 VNAAVTAANT

-1004 NAIQGIQ
+1004 NEIQGIQ
-1011 AIEPATKVKTDAKN
+1011 AITPATKVKTDAKN
-1025 AIDQSAETQHNAI
+1025 AIDKSAEKQHNTI

-1099 ARNAVNEKA
+1099 ARNVVNDKA

-1137 NRALNDIGVTSTTA
+1137 NRALTDIGVTSTTA
-1151 MVNSIRDDAVNQ
+1151 MVNSIRDNAVNQ

-1174 QTATGVLTD
+1174 QTATGVLND

-1198 TTEEKQVALNQVDQD
+1198 TTEEKQVALNQVDQE

-1256 QTNQHYSA
+1256 QINQHYNA
-1264 KLVEI
+1264 KLAEI
-1269 NATPDATDDE
+1269 NATPDATNDE

-1357 QAAVNQINQLKDQAF
+1357 QAAVNQINQLKDQAI

-1381 DQVDATTNQAINA
+1381 DQVDTTTNQAVNA

-1437 LQALAK
+1437 SQALA
-1443 EKEKALAA
+1443 KEKALAA

-1469 SAIKIIQPETKIK
+1469 SAIKIIQPETKVK

-1491 KANELRAQINQDKEA
+1491 KANELRAKINQDKEA

-1511 QAALDKI
+1511 QVALDKI
-1518 NDLVAKAMTNIT
+1518 NEFVNQAMTDIT
-1530 NDRTNQQVNDSTN
+1530 NNRTNQQVDDTTS
-1543 QALDDIALVT
+1543 QALDSIALVA
-1553 PDHIVRA
+1553 PEHIVRA
-1560 AARDAVKQQYEA
+1560 AARDAVKQQYET
-1572 KKHEIEQAEHATDE
+1572 KKQEIEQAEHATDE
-1586 EKQVALNQLANNEKR
+1586 EKQVALNQLANNEKL

-1607 QAIANNDVKRV
+1607 QAVTNNDVKRV
-1618 ESNGIATL
+1618 ETNGIATL
-1626 KGVEP
+1626 KGVQP
-1631 HIVVKPEAQEAI
+1631 HIVIKPEAQQAI
-1643 KASAD
+1643 KASAE

-1656 TPHATTDE
+1656 TPHATVDE
-1664 LDEANQQI
+1664 LDEANQLI
-1672 NDTLKQGQ
+1672 SDTLKQAQ
-1680 QDIDNTTQDAAVNDV
+1680 QEIENTNQDAAVTDV

-1709 VRRKRAALDNIDE
+1709 VRRKRAALDSIE
-1722 SNNNQLDA
+1722 ENNKNQLDA
-1730 IRNTLDTTQDERN
+1730 IRNTLDTTQDERD
-1743 VAIAA
+1743 VAIDT
-1748 LNKIVNAIKND
+1748 LNKIVNTIKND

-1766 AEVDQTE
+1766 AEVDRTE
-1773 ADGNNNI
+1773 TDGNDNI

-1791 AARQSVS
+1791 AARQSVGV
-1798 AKAEAQNALIDQS
+1798 KAEAQNALIDQS

-1845 VNQNSIDAQNIIS
+1845 VNQDSINAQNIIS
-1858 KIKPATTVKA
+1858 KIKPATTVKT

-1893 EEQNAA
+1893 EEQNIA
-1899 IVQVEK
+1899 IAQVEK

-1913 IAGAVTNADVAY
+1913 IASAVTNADVAY
-1925 LLHDGKNEIREIE
+1925 LLHNEKNEIREIE
-1938 PVINK
+1938 PVINR
-1943 KATAREQL
+1943 KASAREQL

-1962 EANVQATV
+1962 EANIQATV

-1998 QVDKTATLNL
+1998 QVDKTASLNL

-2024 EKTINDDLARVTH
+2024 EKTINDDLARVTA

-2087 LGDIEAVITEKENSL
+2087 LSDIEAVITEKENSL

-2120 TPEQLAKVKAL
+2120 TPEQLAKVKVL

-2141 MVDEDATLNDIKK
+2141 MIDEDATLNDIKQH
-2154 DTQLIID
+2154 TQFIVD

-2169 AEVIKASP
+2169 AEPTKVSP
-2177 KVGQPAPKVC
+2177 KVIQPAPKVC
-2187 TPIKKEDKQ
+2187 TPIKKE
-2196 EVRKVVKELPN
+2196 ETHESRKVEKELPN
-2207 TGSEEMDLPLKELA
+2207 TGSEGMDLPLKEFA

-2226 ALLARRRSKKE
+2226 ALLARRRTKNE

>member
-1 MNLLKKNKYSIRKYK
+1 M
-16 VGIFSTLIGTVLLLS
+16 
-31 NPNGAQA
+31 
-38 LTTDHNVQGGSNQ
+38 
-51 ALPGNSQN
+51 
-59 TNADTNRDIVNDS
+59 
-72 QNTPNAHATD
+72 
-82 NTSTNQALTNHQN
+82 
-95 VDVANQVGPAPIQ
+95 
-108 PSASPAQNNNNSNAN
+108 
-123 STATEPAA
+123 
-131 NTNNNL
+131 
-137 ASNNNTLNV
+137 
-146 PNNTDN
+146 
-152 NDSARHL
+152 
-159 TLKEIQEDVRHS
+159 
-171 SDKPELVAIAE
+171 
-182 EASNRPK
+182 
-189 KRSRRA
+189 
-195 APTDPNATPADPT
+195 
-208 ATPADPTA
+208 
-216 GNGSAP
+216 
-222 VAITA
+222 
-227 PYTPTTDPNANNIG
+227 
-241 QNAPNEVLS
+241 LS
-250 FDDNNIRPSTN
+250 FDDNGIRPSTN
-261 RSVPTVTVVDNLP
+261 RSVPSVTVVDNLP
-274 GYTLINGGKV
+274 GFTLINGGKV

-313 LGRIRGNDTNDH
+313 LGRIKGNDTNDH

-332 KTLTVNPNSELI
+332 KS
-344 FEFNTMTTKNY
+344 
-355 QAQGNVIALG
+355 
-365 RIRGNDTNDH
+365 
-375 GDFNGIEKTL
+375 L

-407 MTNLIIKNADNDT
+407 VTNLIIKNADNDT
-420 VIGEK
+420 VIAEK
-425 VVAYG
+425 SVAYG
-430 PIWRLLKV
+430 PIWRLFKV

-520 TDDFVYKIQLPEGVE
+520 TDDFVYKVQLPEGVE
-535 YVNNSLTKDFPSGNS
+535 YVNNSLTKDFPSSNS
-550 GVDIND
+550 GVDMND
-556 MNVTYD
+556 FNVTYD
-562 AANRIITIKSTGGGT
+562 AANRVITIKSTGGGS

-618 SQDFINSP
+618 TQDFINSP

-700 LANQMQHT
+700 LTNQMQHT
-708 LIRSVDAENAVNR
+708 LIRSVDAENAVNK
-721 KVDDMEDLVNQN
+721 KVDQMEDLVNQN

-788 KPNAKQAIRDKAAK
+788 KPNAKKAIRDKATK
-802 QREIINHTPDATQD
+802 QREIINATPDATED
-816 EIQDALNQLT
+816 EIQDALNQLA

-835 VTNATTNADVETA
+835 VTNATTNADVEIA
-848 KNNGINTIGAVAPQ
+848 KNNGINTIGAVVPQ

-918 NDDVD
+918 NADVD
-923 TAKGDGLNAI
+923 NAKGDGLNAI

-972 QAAIEK
+972 QAAIDK
-978 VNAAVAVANT
+978 VNAAVTAANT

-1011 AIEPATKVKTDAKN
+1011 AITPATKVKTDAKN
-1025 AIDQSAETQHNAI
+1025 AIDKSAETQHNTI

-1099 ARNAVNEKA
+1099 ARNAVNDKA

-1137 NRALNDIGVTSTTA
+1137 NRALTDIGVTSTTA

-1174 QTATGVLTD
+1174 QTATGVLND

-1198 TTEEKQVALNQVDQD
+1198 TTEEKQVALNQVDQE

-1256 QTNQHYSA
+1256 QINQHYNA
-1264 KLVEI
+1264 KLAEI
-1269 NATPDATDDE
+1269 NATPDATNDE

-1357 QAAVNQINQLKDQAF
+1357 QAAVNQINQLKDQAI

-1381 DQVDATTNQAINA
+1381 DQVDTTTNQAVNA

-1437 LQALAK
+1437 SQALAK

-1469 SAIKIIQPETKIK
+1469 SAIKIIQPETKVK

-1491 KANELRAQINQDKEA
+1491 KANELRAKINQDKEA

-1511 QAALDKI
+1511 QVALDKI
-1518 NDLVAKAMTNIT
+1518 NEFVNQAMTDIT
-1530 NDRTNQQVNDSTN
+1530 NNRTNQQVDDTTS
-1543 QALDDIALVT
+1543 QALDSIALVA
-1553 PDHIVRA
+1553 PEHIVRA

-1572 KKHEIEQAEHATDE
+1572 KKQEIEQAEHATDE
-1586 EKQVALNQLANNEKR
+1586 EKQVALNQLANNEKL

-1607 QAIANNDVKRV
+1607 QAVTNNDVKRV
-1618 ESNGIATL
+1618 ETNGIATL
-1626 KGVEP
+1626 KGVQP
-1631 HIVVKPEAQEAI
+1631 HIVIKPEAQQAI
-1643 KASAD
+1643 KASAE

-1656 TPHATTDE
+1656 TPHATVDE
-1664 LDEANQQI
+1664 LDEANQLI
-1672 NDTLKQGQ
+1672 SDTLKQAQ
-1680 QDIDNTTQDAAVNDV
+1680 QEIENTNQDAAVTDV

-1709 VRRKRAALDNIDE
+1709 VRRKRAALDSIE
-1722 SNNNQLDA
+1722 ENNKNQLDA
-1730 IRNTLDTTQDERN
+1730 IRNTLDTTQDERD
-1743 VAIAA
+1743 VAIDT
-1748 LNKIVNAIKND
+1748 LNKIVNTIKND

-1766 AEVDQTE
+1766 AEVDRTE
-1773 ADGNNNI
+1773 TDGNDNI

-1791 AARQSVS
+1791 AARQSVGV
-1798 AKAEAQNALIDQS
+1798 KAEAQNALIDQS

-1845 VNQNSIDAQNIIS
+1845 VNQDSIDAQNIIS

-1893 EEQNAA
+1893 EEQNIA
-1899 IVQVEK
+1899 IAQVEK

-1913 IAGAVTNADVAY
+1913 IASAVTNADVAY
-1925 LLHDGKNEIREIE
+1925 LLHDEKNEIREIE
-1938 PVINK
+1938 PVINR
-1943 KATAREQL
+1943 KASAREQL

-1962 EANVQATV
+1962 EANIQATV

-1998 QVDKTATLNL
+1998 QVDKTASLNL

-2024 EKTINDDLARVTH
+2024 EKTINDDLARVTA
-2037 LVQNYRKVSDRNKA
+2037 LVQNYRKVSNRNKA

-2087 LGDIEAVITEKENSL
+2087 LSDIEAVITEKENSL

-2120 TPEQLAKVKAL
+2120 TPEQLAKVKVL

-2141 MVDEDATLNDIKK
+2141 MIDEDATLNDIKQH
-2154 DTQLIID
+2154 TQFIVD

-2169 AEVIKASP
+2169 AEATKVSP

-2187 TPIKKEDKQ
+2187 TPIKKE
-2196 EVRKVVKELPN
+2196 ETHESRKVEKELPN
-2207 TGSEEMDLPLKELA
+2207 TGSEGMDLPLKEFA

-2226 ALLARRRSKKE
+2226 ALLARRRTKNE

>member
-38 LTTDHNVQGGSNQ
+38 LTTDNNVQSDTNQ
-51 ALPGNSQN
+51 ATPVNSQ
-59 TNADTNRDIVNDS
+59 DTNVANNRGLANS
-72 QNTPNAHATD
+72 AQNTPNQSATT
-82 NTSTNQALTNHQN
+82 NQSTNQALVNHN
-95 VDVANQVGPAPIQ
+95 NGSIANQATPAPIQ
-108 PSASPAQNNNNSNAN
+108 PSASPAQNNNHSDAN
-123 STATEPAA
+123 STATETVSNA
-131 NTNNNL
+131 NNNDVV
-137 ASNNNTLNV
+137 SNNTTLNV
-146 PNNTDN
+146 PNRTNEN
-152 NDSARHL
+152 GSGGHL

-182 EASNRPK
+182 QASNRPK

-195 APTDPNATPADPT
+195 APADPNATPADP
-208 ATPADPTA
+208 AAAAA
-216 GNGSAP
+216 GNGGAP

-227 PYTPTTDPNANNIG
+227 PYTPTTDPNANNAG

-250 FDDNNIRPSTN
+250 FDDNGIRPSTN
-261 RSVPTVTVVDNLP
+261 RSVPSVTVVDNLP
-274 GYTLINGGKV
+274 GFTLINGGKV

-313 LGRIRGNDTNDH
+313 LGRIKGNDTNDH

-332 KTLTVNPNSELI
+332 KS
-344 FEFNTMTTKNY
+344 
-355 QAQGNVIALG
+355 
-365 RIRGNDTNDH
+365 
-375 GDFNGIEKTL
+375 L

-407 MTNLIIKNADNDT
+407 VTNLIIKNADNDT
-420 VIGEK
+420 VIAEK
-425 VVAYG
+425 SVAYG
-430 PIWRLLKV
+430 PIWRLFKV
-438 PENVSHLK
+438 PDNVSHLK

-520 TDDFVYKIQLPEGVE
+520 TDDFVYKVQLPEGVE
-535 YVNNSLTKDFPSGNS
+535 YVNNSLTKDFPSSNS
-550 GVDIND
+550 GVDMND
-556 MNVTYD
+556 FNVTYD
-562 AANRIITIKSTGGGT
+562 AANRVITIKSTGGGS

-618 SQDFINSP
+618 TQDFINSP

-658 ADYTFASLDIFND
+658 ADYTFASLDIFNG

-700 LANQMQHT
+700 LTNQMQHT
-708 LIRSVDAENAVNR
+708 LIRSVDAENAVNK
-721 KVDDMEDLVNQN
+721 KVDQMEDLVNQN

-745 QVIEEHKNEIIGN
+745 QVIEEHKNEIIGD

-763 TDDGVTRIKDQGI
+763 TDAGVTRIKDQGI

-788 KPNAKQAIRDKAAK
+788 KPNAKKAIRDKATK
-802 QREIINHTPDATQD
+802 QMEIINATPDATED
-816 EIQDALNQLT
+816 EIQDAINQLA

-848 KNNGINTIGAVAPQ
+848 KNNGINTIGAVVPQ
-862 VTHKQA
+862 VTHKKA

-885 SNREATQEEKN
+885 SNREATQEEKD

-918 NDDVD
+918 NADVD
-923 TAKGDGLNAI
+923 NAKGDGLNAI

-972 QAAIEK
+972 QAAIDK
-978 VNAAVAVANT
+978 VNAAVTAANT

-994 TNADVEQVKT
+994 TNANVEQVKT

-1011 AIEPATKVKTDAKN
+1011 AITPATKVKTDAKN
-1025 AIDQSAETQHNAI
+1025 AIDKSAETQHNTI
-1038 FNNND
+1038 FNND

-1099 ARNAVNEKA
+1099 ARNAVNDKA

-1137 NRALNDIGVTSTTA
+1137 NRALTDIGVTSTTA

-1174 QTATGVLTD
+1174 QTATGVLND

-1198 TTEEKQVALNQVDQD
+1198 TTEEKQVALNQVDQE

-1256 QTNQHYSA
+1256 QINQHYNA
-1264 KLVEI
+1264 KLAEI
-1269 NATPDATDDE
+1269 NATPDATNDE

-1381 DQVDATTNQAINA
+1381 DQVDATTNQAVNA

-1437 LQALAK
+1437 SQALTK

-1469 SAIKIIQPETKIK
+1469 SAIKIIQPETKVK

-1491 KANELRAQINQDKEA
+1491 KANELRAKINQDKEA

-1511 QAALDKI
+1511 QVALDKI
-1518 NDLVAKAMTNIT
+1518 NEFVNQAMTDIT
-1530 NDRTNQQVNDSTN
+1530 NNRTNQQVDDTTS
-1543 QALDDIALVT
+1543 QALDSIALVT
-1553 PDHIVRA
+1553 PEHIVRA
-1560 AARDAVKQQYEA
+1560 GARDAVKQQYEA
-1572 KKHEIEQAEHATDE
+1572 KKQEIEQAEHATDE
-1586 EKQVALNQLANNEKR
+1586 EKQVALNQLANNEKL

-1607 QAIANNDVKRV
+1607 QAVTNNDVKRV
-1618 ESNGIATL
+1618 ETNGIATL
-1626 KGVEP
+1626 KGVQP
-1631 HIVVKPEAQEAI
+1631 HIVIKPEEQQAI
-1643 KASAD
+1643 KASAE

-1656 TPHATTDE
+1656 TPHATVDE
-1664 LDEANQQI
+1664 LDEANQLI
-1672 NDTLKQGQ
+1672 SDTLKKAQ
-1680 QDIDNTTQDAAVNDV
+1680 QEIENTNQDAAVTDV

-1709 VRRKRAALDNIDE
+1709 VRRKRAALDSIE
-1722 SNNNQLDA
+1722 ENNKNQLDA
-1730 IRNTLDTTQDERN
+1730 IRNTLDTTQDERD
-1743 VAIAA
+1743 VAIDT
-1748 LNKIVNAIKND
+1748 LNKIVNTIKND

-1766 AEVDQTE
+1766 AEVDRTE
-1773 ADGNNNI
+1773 TDGNDNI

-1791 AARQSVS
+1791 AARQSVGV
-1798 AKAEAQNALIDQS
+1798 KAEAQNALIDQS

-1845 VNQNSIDAQNIIS
+1845 VNQDSINAQNIIS

-1899 IVQVEK
+1899 IAQVEK

-1913 IAGAVTNADVAY
+1913 IASAVTNADVAY
-1925 LLHDGKNEIREIE
+1925 LLHDEKNEIREIE
-1938 PVINK
+1938 PVINR
-1943 KATAREQL
+1943 KASAREQL

-1962 EANVQATV
+1962 EANIQATV

-1998 QVDKTATLNL
+1998 QVDKTASLNL

-2024 EKTINDDLARVTH
+2024 EKTINDDLARVTA

-2087 LGDIEAVITEKENSL
+2087 LSDIEAVITEKENSL

-2120 TPEQLAKVKAL
+2120 TPEQLAKVKVL

-2141 MVDEDATLNDIKK
+2141 MIDEDATLNDIKQH
-2154 DTQLIID
+2154 TQFIVD

-2169 AEVIKASP
+2169 AEATKVSP
-2177 KVGQPAPKVC
+2177 KVIQSAPKVC
-2187 TPIKKEDKQ
+2187 TPIIKE
-2196 EVRKVVKELPN
+2196 ETHESRKVEKELPN
-2207 TGSEEMDLPLKELA
+2207 TGSEGMDLPLKEFA

-2226 ALLARRRSKKE
+2226 ALLARRRTKNE

>member
-38 LTTDHNVQGGSNQ
+38 LTTDNNVQSDTNQ
-51 ALPGNSQN
+51 ATPVNSQDKDVAN
-59 TNADTNRDIVNDS
+59 NRGLANS
-72 QNTPNAHATD
+72 AQNTPNQSATT
-82 NTSTNQALTNHQN
+82 NQATNQALVNHN
-95 VDVANQVGPAPIQ
+95 NGSIVNQATPTSVQ
-108 PSASPAQNNNNSNAN
+108 SSTPSAQNNNHTDGNTTATETVSNAN
-123 STATEPAA
+123 
-131 NTNNNL
+131 NNDV
-137 ASNNNTLNV
+137 ASNNTTLNV
-146 PNNTDN
+146 PNKTNEN
-152 NDSARHL
+152 GSGGHL

-182 EASNRPK
+182 PASNRPK

-195 APTDPNATPADPT
+195 APADPNATPADPG
-208 ATPADPTA
+208 AAAA
-216 GNGSAP
+216 GNGGAP

-227 PYTPTTDPNANNIG
+227 PYTPTTDPNANNAG

-250 FDDNNIRPSTN
+250 FDDNSIRPSTN
-261 RSVPTVTVVDNLP
+261 RSVPSVTVVDNLP
-274 GYTLINGGKV
+274 GFTLINGGKV
-284 GVFSHAMVRTSMFDS
+284 GVLSHAMVRTSMFEAGS
-299 GDAKNYQAQGNVIA
+299 NRTYQAQGNVLA
-313 LGRIRGNDTNDH
+313 LGRISGTDASNH

-332 KTLTVNPNSELI
+332 KSLTVNPNSELI
-344 FEFNTMTTKNY
+344 FEFNTMPTKNG
-355 QAQGNVIALG
+355 QGATNV
-365 RIRGNDTNDH
+365 
-375 GDFNGIEKTL
+375 
-385 TVNPNSELIFEFN
+385 
-398 TMTTKNYQG
+398 
-407 MTNLIIKNADNDT
+407 IIKNADTNDT
-420 VIGEK
+420 IAEK
-425 VVAYG
+425 TVEGG
-430 PIWRLLKV
+430 PTLRLFKV
-438 PENVSHLK
+438 PDNVRNLK

-459 RGIYQLRDGYKY
+459 RGIYQLKDGYKY
-471 YDFVD
+471 YSFVD

-514 FGASFN
+514 SGASLD
-520 TDDFVYKIQLPEGVE
+520 TDEFVYKIQLPEGIE
-535 YVNNSLTKDFPSGNS
+535 YVNNSLTKDFPSNNS
-550 GVDIND
+550 GVDVND

-562 AANRIITIKSTGGGT
+562 AANRVITIKSTGGGT
-577 GNSPARL
+577 TNSPARL

-618 SQDFINSP
+618 TQDFINSA

-671 LKRRA
+671 LKKRA
-676 QTILDENRNNVP
+676 QTILAENRNNVP
-688 LNKRVSQADIDS
+688 LNKRVSQADIDT
-700 LANQMQHT
+700 LTNQMQHT
-708 LIRSVDAENAVNR
+708 LIRSVDAENAVNQ
-721 KVDDMEDLVNQN
+721 KADQMEDLVNQN

-745 QVIEEHKNEIIGN
+745 QVIEEHKGNIIGD

-788 KPNAKQAIRDKAAK
+788 KPNAKKAIRDKATK
-802 QREIINHTPDATQD
+802 QREIINATPDATED
-816 EIQDALNQLT
+816 EIQDAINQLA

-848 KNNGINTIGAVAPQ
+848 KNNGINTIGSVVPQ

-903 QATNHALEQINQATT
+903 QATT
-918 NDDVD
+918 NADVD
-923 TAKGDGLNAI
+923 NAKGDGLNAI

-972 QAAIEK
+972 QAAIDK
-978 VNAAVAVANT
+978 VNAAVTAANT

-994 TNADVEQVKT
+994 TNAEVEQVKT

-1011 AIEPATKVKTDAKN
+1011 AITPATKVKTDAKN
-1025 AIDQSAETQHNAI
+1025 AIDKSAETQHNTI

-1099 ARNAVNEKA
+1099 ARNVVNDKA

-1137 NRALNDIGVTSTTA
+1137 NRALTDIGVTSTTA

-1174 QTATGVLTD
+1174 QTATGVLND

-1198 TTEEKQVALNQVDQD
+1198 TTEEKQVALNQVDQE

-1256 QTNQHYSA
+1256 QINQHYNA
-1264 KLVEI
+1264 KLAEI
-1269 NATPDATDDE
+1269 NATPDATNDE

-1381 DQVDATTNQAINA
+1381 DQVDTTTNQALNA

-1437 LQALAK
+1437 SQALAK

-1469 SAIKIIQPETKIK
+1469 SAIKIIQPETKVK

-1491 KANELRAQINQDKEA
+1491 KANELRAKINQDKEA

-1511 QAALDKI
+1511 QVALDKI
-1518 NDLVAKAMTNIT
+1518 NEFVNQAMTDIT
-1530 NDRTNQQVNDSTN
+1530 NNRTNQQVDDTTS
-1543 QALDDIALVT
+1543 QALDSIALVA
-1553 PDHIVRA
+1553 PEHIVRA

-1572 KKHEIEQAEHATDE
+1572 KKQEIEQAEHATDE
-1586 EKQVALNQLANNEKR
+1586 EKQVALNQLANNKKL

-1607 QAIANNDVKRV
+1607 QAVTNNDVKRV
-1618 ESNGIATL
+1618 ETNGIATL
-1626 KGVEP
+1626 KGVQP
-1631 HIVVKPEAQEAI
+1631 HIVIKPEAQQAI
-1643 KASAD
+1643 KASAE

-1656 TPHATTDE
+1656 TPHATVDE
-1664 LDEANQQI
+1664 LDEANQLI
-1672 NDTLKQGQ
+1672 SDTLKQAQ
-1680 QDIDNTTQDAAVNDV
+1680 QEIENTNQDAAVTDV

-1709 VRRKRAALDNIDE
+1709 VRRKRAALDSIE
-1722 SNNNQLDA
+1722 ENNKNQLDA
-1730 IRNTLDTTQDERN
+1730 IRNTLDTTQDERD
-1743 VAIAA
+1743 VAIDT
-1748 LNKIVNAIKND
+1748 LNKIVNTIKND

-1766 AEVDQTE
+1766 AEVDRTE
-1773 ADGNNNI
+1773 TDGNDNI

-1791 AARQSVS
+1791 AARQSVGV
-1798 AKAEAQNALIDQS
+1798 KAEAQNALIDQS

-1845 VNQNSIDAQNIIS
+1845 VNQDSIDAQNIIS

-1893 EEQNAA
+1893 EEQNIA
-1899 IVQVEK
+1899 IAQVEK

-1913 IAGAVTNADVAY
+1913 IASAVTNADVAY
-1925 LLHDGKNEIREIE
+1925 LLHDEKNEIREIE
-1938 PVINK
+1938 PVISR
-1943 KATAREQL
+1943 KASAREQL

-1962 EANVQATV
+1962 EANIQATV

-1998 QVDKTATLNL
+1998 QVDKTASLNL

-2024 EKTINDDLARVTH
+2024 EKTINDDLARVTA

-2087 LGDIEAVITEKENSL
+2087 LSDIEAVITEKENSL

-2120 TPEQLAKVKAL
+2120 TPEQLAKVKVL

-2141 MVDEDATLNDIKK
+2141 MIDEDATLNDIKQH
-2154 DTQLIID
+2154 TQFIVD

-2169 AEVIKASP
+2169 AEAMKVSP
-2177 KVGQPAPKVC
+2177 KVIQPAPKVC
-2187 TPIKKEDKQ
+2187 TPIKKE
-2196 EVRKVVKELPN
+2196 ETHESRKVEKELPN
-2207 TGSEEMDLPLKELA
+2207 TGSEEMDLPLKEFA

-2226 ALLARRRSKKE
+2226 ALLARRRTKNE

>member
-38 LTTDHNVQGGSNQ
+38 LTTDNNVQSDTNQ
-51 ALPGNSQN
+51 ATPVNSQ
-59 TNADTNRDIVNDS
+59 DTNVANNRGLANS
-72 QNTPNAHATD
+72 AQNTPNQSATT
-82 NTSTNQALTNHQN
+82 NQSTNQALVNHN
-95 VDVANQVGPAPIQ
+95 NGSIANQATPTSVQ
-108 PSASPAQNNNNSNAN
+108 SSTPSAQNNNHTDGNTTATETVSNAN
-123 STATEPAA
+123 
-131 NTNNNL
+131 NKDVV
-137 ASNNNTLNV
+137 SNNTTLNV
-146 PNNTDN
+146 PNKTNEN
-152 NDSARHL
+152 GSGGHL

-182 EASNRPK
+182 QASNRPK

-195 APTDPNATPADPT
+195 APADPNATPADP
-208 ATPADPTA
+208 AAAAA
-216 GNGSAP
+216 GNGGAP

-227 PYTPTTDPNANNIG
+227 PYTPTTDPNANNAG

-250 FDDNNIRPSTN
+250 FDDNGIRPSTN
-261 RSVPTVTVVDNLP
+261 RSVPSVTVVDNLP
-274 GYTLINGGKV
+274 GFTLINGGKV

-313 LGRIRGNDTNDH
+313 LGRIKGNDTNDH

-332 KTLTVNPNSELI
+332 KS
-344 FEFNTMTTKNY
+344 
-355 QAQGNVIALG
+355 
-365 RIRGNDTNDH
+365 
-375 GDFNGIEKTL
+375 L

-407 MTNLIIKNADNDT
+407 VTNLIIKNADNDT
-420 VIGEK
+420 VIAEK
-425 VVAYG
+425 SVAYG
-430 PIWRLLKV
+430 PIWRLFKV

-520 TDDFVYKIQLPEGVE
+520 TDDFVYKVQLPEGVE
-535 YVNNSLTKDFPSGNS
+535 YVNNSLTKDFPSSNS
-550 GVDIND
+550 GVDMND
-556 MNVTYD
+556 FNVTYD
-562 AANRIITIKSTGGGT
+562 AANRVITIKSTGGGS

-618 SQDFINSP
+618 TQDFINSP

-700 LANQMQHT
+700 LTNQMQHT
-708 LIRSVDAENAVNR
+708 LIRSVDAENAVNK
-721 KVDDMEDLVNQN
+721 KVDQMEDLVNQN

-788 KPNAKQAIRDKAAK
+788 KPNAKKAIRDKATK
-802 QREIINHTPDATQD
+802 QREIINATPDATED
-816 EIQDALNQLT
+816 EIQDALNQLA

-835 VTNATTNADVETA
+835 VTNATTNADVEIA
-848 KNNGINTIGAVAPQ
+848 KNNGINTIGAVVPQ

-918 NDDVD
+918 NADVD
-923 TAKGDGLNAI
+923 NAKGDGLNAI

-972 QAAIEK
+972 QAAIDK
-978 VNAAVAVANT
+978 VNAAVTAANT
-988 NILNAN
+988 NILNAT

-1011 AIEPATKVKTDAKN
+1011 AITPATKVKTDAKN
-1025 AIDQSAETQHNAI
+1025 AIDKSAETQHNTI

-1099 ARNAVNEKA
+1099 ARNAVNDKA

-1137 NRALNDIGVTSTTA
+1137 NRALTDIGVTSTTA

-1174 QTATGVLTD
+1174 QTATGVLND

-1198 TTEEKQVALNQVDQD
+1198 TTEEKQVALNQVDQE

-1256 QTNQHYSA
+1256 QINQHYNA
-1264 KLVEI
+1264 KLAEI
-1269 NATPDATDDE
+1269 NATPDATNDE

-1357 QAAVNQINQLKDQAF
+1357 QAAVNQINQLKDQAI

-1381 DQVDATTNQAINA
+1381 DQVDTTTNQAVNA

-1437 LQALAK
+1437 SQALAK

-1469 SAIKIIQPETKIK
+1469 SAIKIIQPETKVK

-1491 KANELRAQINQDKEA
+1491 KANELRAKINQDKEA

-1511 QAALDKI
+1511 QVALDKI
-1518 NDLVAKAMTNIT
+1518 NEFVNQAMTDIT
-1530 NDRTNQQVNDSTN
+1530 NNRTNQQVDDTTS
-1543 QALDDIALVT
+1543 QALDSIALVA
-1553 PDHIVRA
+1553 PEHIVRA

-1572 KKHEIEQAEHATDE
+1572 KKQEIEQAEHATDE
-1586 EKQVALNQLANNEKR
+1586 EKQVALNQLANNEKL

-1607 QAIANNDVKRV
+1607 QAVTNNDVKRV
-1618 ESNGIATL
+1618 ETNGIATL
-1626 KGVEP
+1626 KGVQP
-1631 HIVVKPEAQEAI
+1631 HIVIKPEAQQAI
-1643 KASAD
+1643 KATAE

-1656 TPHATTDE
+1656 TPHATVDE
-1664 LDEANQQI
+1664 LDEANQLI
-1672 NDTLKQGQ
+1672 SDTLKQAQ
-1680 QDIDNTTQDAAVNDV
+1680 QEIENTNQDAAVTDV

-1709 VRRKRAALDNIDE
+1709 VRRKRAALDSIE
-1722 SNNNQLDA
+1722 ENNKNQLDA
-1730 IRNTLDTTQDERN
+1730 IRNTLDTTQDERD
-1743 VAIAA
+1743 VAIDT
-1748 LNKIVNAIKND
+1748 LNKIVNTIKND

-1766 AEVDQTE
+1766 AEVDRTE
-1773 ADGNNNI
+1773 TDGNDNI

-1791 AARQSVS
+1791 AARQSVGV
-1798 AKAEAQNALIDQS
+1798 KAEAQNALIDQS

-1845 VNQNSIDAQNIIS
+1845 VNQDSIDAQNIIS

-1893 EEQNAA
+1893 EEQNIA
-1899 IVQVEK
+1899 IAQVEK

-1913 IAGAVTNADVAY
+1913 IASAVTNADVAY
-1925 LLHDGKNEIREIE
+1925 LLHDEKNEIREIE
-1938 PVINK
+1938 PVINR
-1943 KATAREQL
+1943 KASAREQL

-1962 EANVQATV
+1962 EANIQATV

-1998 QVDKTATLNL
+1998 QVDKTASLNL

-2024 EKTINDDLARVTH
+2024 EKTINDDLARVTA
-2037 LVQNYRKVSDRNKA
+2037 LVQNYRKVSNRNKA

-2087 LGDIEAVITEKENSL
+2087 LSDIEAVITEKENSL

-2120 TPEQLAKVKAL
+2120 TPEQLAKVKVL

-2141 MVDEDATLNDIKK
+2141 MIDEDATLNDIKQH
-2154 DTQLIID
+2154 TQFIVD

-2169 AEVIKASP
+2169 AEATKVSP
-2177 KVGQPAPKVC
+2177 KEIQPAPKVC
-2187 TPIKKEDKQ
+2187 TPIKKE
-2196 EVRKVVKELPN
+2196 ETHESRKVEKELPN
-2207 TGSEEMDLPLKELA
+2207 TGSEGMDLPLKEFA

-2226 ALLARRRSKKE
+2226 ALLARRRTKNE

>member
-16 VGIFSTLIGTVLLLS
+16 IGIFSTLIGTVLLLS

-38 LTTDHNVQGGSNQ
+38 LTTDNNVQSDTNQ
-51 ALPGNSQN
+51 ATPVNSQDKDVAN
-59 TNADTNRDIVNDS
+59 NRGLANS
-72 QNTPNAHATD
+72 AQNTPNQSATT
-82 NTSTNQALTNHQN
+82 NQATNQALVNHN
-95 VDVANQVGPAPIQ
+95 NGSIVNQATPTSVQ
-108 PSASPAQNNNNSNAN
+108 SSTPSAQNNNHTDGNTTATETVSNAN
-123 STATEPAA
+123 
-131 NTNNNL
+131 NNDV
-137 ASNNNTLNV
+137 ASNNTTLNV
-146 PNNTDN
+146 PNKTNEN
-152 NDSARHL
+152 GSGGHL

-182 EASNRPK
+182 PASNRPK

-195 APTDPNATPADPT
+195 APADPNATPADPG
-208 ATPADPTA
+208 AAAA
-216 GNGSAP
+216 GNGGAP

-227 PYTPTTDPNANNIG
+227 PYTPTTDPNANNAG

-250 FDDNNIRPSTN
+250 FDDNSIRPSTN
-261 RSVPTVTVVDNLP
+261 RSVPSVTVVDNLP
-274 GYTLINGGKV
+274 GFTLINGGKV
-284 GVFSHAMVRTSMFDS
+284 GVLSHVMVRTSMFEAGS
-299 GDAKNYQAQGNVIA
+299 NRTYQAQGNVLA
-313 LGRIRGNDTNDH
+313 LGRISGTDASNH

-332 KTLTVNPNSELI
+332 KSLTVNPNSELI
-344 FEFNTMTTKNY
+344 FEFNTMPTKNG
-355 QAQGNVIALG
+355 QGATNV
-365 RIRGNDTNDH
+365 
-375 GDFNGIEKTL
+375 
-385 TVNPNSELIFEFN
+385 
-398 TMTTKNYQG
+398 
-407 MTNLIIKNADNDT
+407 IIKNADTNDT
-420 VIGEK
+420 IAEK
-425 VVAYG
+425 TVEGG
-430 PIWRLLKV
+430 PTLRLFKV
-438 PENVSHLK
+438 PDNVRNLK

-459 RGIYQLRDGYKY
+459 RGIYQLKDGYKY
-471 YDFVD
+471 YSFVD

-514 FGASFN
+514 SGASLD
-520 TDDFVYKIQLPEGVE
+520 TDEFVYKIQLPEGVE
-535 YVNNSLTKDFPSGNS
+535 YVNNSLTKDFPSNNS
-550 GVDIND
+550 GVDVND

-562 AANRIITIKSTGGGT
+562 AANRVITIKSTGGGT
-577 GNSPARL
+577 TNSPARL

-618 SQDFINSP
+618 TQDFINSA

-671 LKRRA
+671 LKKRA
-676 QTILDENRNNVP
+676 QTILAENRNNVP

-700 LANQMQHT
+700 LTNQMQHT
-708 LIRSVDAENAVNR
+708 LIRSVDAENAVNQ
-721 KVDDMEDLVNQN
+721 KADQMEDLVNQN

-745 QVIEEHKNEIIGN
+745 QVIEEHKGNIIGD

-788 KPNAKQAIRDKAAK
+788 KPNAKKAIRDKATK
-802 QREIINHTPDATQD
+802 QREIINATPDATED
-816 EIQDALNQLT
+816 EIQDALNQLA

-848 KNNGINTIGAVAPQ
+848 KNNGINTIGAVVPQ
-862 VTHKQA
+862 VTHKKA

-918 NDDVD
+918 NADVD
-923 TAKGDGLNAI
+923 NAKGDGLNAI

-972 QAAIEK
+972 QAAIDK
-978 VNAAVAVANT
+978 VNAAVTAANT

-1011 AIEPATKVKTDAKN
+1011 AITPATKVKTDAKN
-1025 AIDQSAETQHNAI
+1025 AIDKSAETQHNTI

-1099 ARNAVNEKA
+1099 ARNVVNDKA

-1137 NRALNDIGVTSTTA
+1137 NRALTDIGVTSTTA

-1174 QTATGVLTD
+1174 QTATGVLND

-1198 TTEEKQVALNQVDQD
+1198 TTEEKQVALNQVDQE

-1223 ADTNAEVDQAQQ
+1223 ADTNEEVDQAQQ

-1256 QTNQHYSA
+1256 QINQHYNA
-1264 KLVEI
+1264 KLAEI
-1269 NATPDATDDE
+1269 NATPDATNDE

-1291 QQAIESIKQANTNA
+1291 QQAIESIKKANTNA

-1348 TPNATDEEK
+1348 IPNATDEEK

-1381 DQVDATTNQAINA
+1381 DQVDATTNQAVNA

-1437 LQALAK
+1437 SQALAK

-1469 SAIKIIQPETKIK
+1469 SAIKIIQPETKVK

-1491 KANELRAQINQDKEA
+1491 KANELRAKINQDKEA

-1511 QAALDKI
+1511 QVALDKI
-1518 NDLVAKAMTNIT
+1518 NEFVNQAMTDIT
-1530 NDRTNQQVNDSTN
+1530 NNRTNQQVDDTTS
-1543 QALDDIALVT
+1543 QALDSIALVA
-1553 PDHIVRA
+1553 PEHIVRA

-1572 KKHEIEQAEHATDE
+1572 KKQEIEQAEHATDE
-1586 EKQVALNQLANNEKR
+1586 EKQVALNQLANNEKL

-1607 QAIANNDVKRV
+1607 QAVTNNDVKRV
-1618 ESNGIATL
+1618 ETNGIATL
-1626 KGVEP
+1626 KGVQP
-1631 HIVVKPEAQEAI
+1631 HIVIKPEAQQAI
-1643 KASAD
+1643 KASAE

-1656 TPHATTDE
+1656 TPHATVDE
-1664 LDEANQQI
+1664 LDEANQLI
-1672 NDTLKQGQ
+1672 SDTLKQAQ
-1680 QDIDNTTQDAAVNDV
+1680 QEIENTNQDAAVTDV

-1709 VRRKRAALDNIDE
+1709 VRRKRAALDSIE
-1722 SNNNQLDA
+1722 ENNKNQLDA
-1730 IRNTLDTTQDERN
+1730 IRNTLDTTQDERD
-1743 VAIAA
+1743 VAIDT
-1748 LNKIVNAIKND
+1748 LNKIVNTIKND

-1766 AEVDQTE
+1766 AEVDRTE
-1773 ADGNNNI
+1773 TDGNDNI

-1791 AARQSVS
+1791 AARQSVGV
-1798 AKAEAQNALIDQS
+1798 KAEAQNALIDQS

-1845 VNQNSIDAQNIIS
+1845 VNQDSINAQNIIS

-1893 EEQNAA
+1893 EEQNIA
-1899 IVQVEK
+1899 IAQVEK

-1913 IAGAVTNADVAY
+1913 IASAVTNADVAY
-1925 LLHDGKNEIREIE
+1925 LLHNEKNEIREIE
-1938 PVINK
+1938 PVINR
-1943 KATAREQL
+1943 KASAREQL

-1962 EANVQATV
+1962 EANIQATV

-1998 QVDKTATLNL
+1998 QVDKTASLNL

-2024 EKTINDDLARVTH
+2024 EKTINDDLARVTA

-2087 LGDIEAVITEKENSL
+2087 LSDIEAVITEKENSL

-2120 TPEQLAKVKAL
+2120 TPEQLAKVKVL

-2141 MVDEDATLNDIKK
+2141 MIDEDATLNDIKQH
-2154 DTQLIID
+2154 TQFIVD

-2169 AEVIKASP
+2169 AEATKVSP
-2177 KVGQPAPKVC
+2177 KVIQPAPKVC
-2187 TPIKKEDKQ
+2187 TPIKKE
-2196 EVRKVVKELPN
+2196 ETHESRKVEKELPN
-2207 TGSEEMDLPLKELA
+2207 TGSEGMDLPLKEFA

-2226 ALLARRRSKKE
+2226 ALLARRRTKNE

>member
-38 LTTDHNVQGGSNQ
+38 LTTDNNVQSDTNQ
-51 ALPGNSQN
+51 ATPVNSQ
-59 TNADTNRDIVNDS
+59 DTNVANNRGLANS
-72 QNTPNAHATD
+72 AQNTPNQSATT
-82 NTSTNQALTNHQN
+82 NQSTNQALVNHN
-95 VDVANQVGPAPIQ
+95 NGSIANQATPTSVQ
-108 PSASPAQNNNNSNAN
+108 SSTPSAQNNNHTDGNTTATETVSNAN
-123 STATEPAA
+123 
-131 NTNNNL
+131 NKDVV
-137 ASNNNTLNV
+137 SNNTTLNV
-146 PNNTDN
+146 PNKTNEN
-152 NDSARHL
+152 GSGGHL

-182 EASNRPK
+182 QASNRPK

-195 APTDPNATPADPT
+195 APADPNATPADP
-208 ATPADPTA
+208 AAAAA
-216 GNGSAP
+216 GNGGAP

-227 PYTPTTDPNANNIG
+227 PYTPTTDPNANNAG

-250 FDDNNIRPSTN
+250 FDDNGIRPSTN
-261 RSVPTVTVVDNLP
+261 RSVPSVTVVDNLP
-274 GYTLINGGKV
+274 GFTLINGGKV

-313 LGRIRGNDTNDH
+313 LGRIKGNDTNDH

-332 KTLTVNPNSELI
+332 KS
-344 FEFNTMTTKNY
+344 
-355 QAQGNVIALG
+355 
-365 RIRGNDTNDH
+365 
-375 GDFNGIEKTL
+375 L

-407 MTNLIIKNADNDT
+407 VTNLIIKNADNDT
-420 VIGEK
+420 VIAEK
-425 VVAYG
+425 SVAYG
-430 PIWRLLKV
+430 PIWRLFKV

-520 TDDFVYKIQLPEGVE
+520 TDDFVYKVQLPEGVE
-535 YVNNSLTKDFPSGNS
+535 YVNNSLTKDFPSSNS
-550 GVDIND
+550 GVDMND
-556 MNVTYD
+556 FNVTYD
-562 AANRIITIKSTGGGT
+562 AANRVITIKSTGGGS

-618 SQDFINSP
+618 TQDFINSP

-700 LANQMQHT
+700 STNQMQHT
-708 LIRSVDAENAVNR
+708 LIRSVDAENAVNK
-721 KVDDMEDLVNQN
+721 KVDQMEDLVNQN

-788 KPNAKQAIRDKAAK
+788 KPNAKKAIRDKATK
-802 QREIINHTPDATQD
+802 QREIINATPDATED
-816 EIQDALNQLT
+816 EIQDALNQLA

-835 VTNATTNADVETA
+835 VTNATTNADVEIA
-848 KNNGINTIGAVAPQ
+848 KNNGINTIGAVVPQ

-918 NDDVD
+918 NADVD
-923 TAKGDGLNAI
+923 NAKGDGLNAI

-972 QAAIEK
+972 QAAIDK
-978 VNAAVAVANT
+978 VNAAVTAANT

-1011 AIEPATKVKTDAKN
+1011 AITPATKVKTDAKN
-1025 AIDQSAETQHNAI
+1025 AIDKSAETQHNTI

-1099 ARNAVNEKA
+1099 ARNAVNDKA

-1137 NRALNDIGVTSTTA
+1137 NRALTDIGVTSTTA

-1174 QTATGVLTD
+1174 QTATGVLND

-1198 TTEEKQVALNQVDQD
+1198 TTEEKQVALNQVDQE

-1256 QTNQHYSA
+1256 QINQHYNA
-1264 KLVEI
+1264 KLAEI
-1269 NATPDATDDE
+1269 NATPDATNDE

-1357 QAAVNQINQLKDQAF
+1357 QAAVNQINQLKDQAI

-1381 DQVDATTNQAINA
+1381 DQVDTTTNQAVNA

-1437 LQALAK
+1437 SQALAK

-1469 SAIKIIQPETKIK
+1469 SAIKIIQPETKVK

-1491 KANELRAQINQDKEA
+1491 KANELRAKINQDKEA

-1511 QAALDKI
+1511 QVALDKI
-1518 NDLVAKAMTNIT
+1518 NEFVNQAMTDIT
-1530 NDRTNQQVNDSTN
+1530 NNRTNQQVDDTTS
-1543 QALDDIALVT
+1543 QALDSIALVA
-1553 PDHIVRA
+1553 PEHIVRA

-1572 KKHEIEQAEHATDE
+1572 KKQEIEQAEHATDE
-1586 EKQVALNQLANNEKR
+1586 EKQVALNQLANNEKL

-1607 QAIANNDVKRV
+1607 QAVTNNDVKRV
-1618 ESNGIATL
+1618 ETNGIATL
-1626 KGVEP
+1626 KGVQP
-1631 HIVVKPEAQEAI
+1631 HIVIKPEAQQAI
-1643 KASAD
+1643 KATAE

-1656 TPHATTDE
+1656 TPHATVDE
-1664 LDEANQQI
+1664 LDEANQLI
-1672 NDTLKQGQ
+1672 SDTLKQAQ
-1680 QDIDNTTQDAAVNDV
+1680 QEIENTNQDAAVTDV

-1709 VRRKRAALDNIDE
+1709 VRRKRAALDSIE
-1722 SNNNQLDA
+1722 ENNKNQLDA
-1730 IRNTLDTTQDERN
+1730 IRNTLDTTQDERD
-1743 VAIAA
+1743 VAIDT
-1748 LNKIVNAIKND
+1748 LNKIVNTIKND

-1766 AEVDQTE
+1766 AEVDRTE
-1773 ADGNNNI
+1773 TDGNDNI

-1791 AARQSVS
+1791 AARQSVGV
-1798 AKAEAQNALIDQS
+1798 KAEAQNALIDQS

-1845 VNQNSIDAQNIIS
+1845 VNQDSIDAQNIIS

-1893 EEQNAA
+1893 EEQNIA
-1899 IVQVEK
+1899 IAQVEK

-1913 IAGAVTNADVAY
+1913 IASAVTNADVAY
-1925 LLHDGKNEIREIE
+1925 LLHDEKNEIREIE
-1938 PVINK
+1938 PVINR
-1943 KATAREQL
+1943 KASAREQL

-1962 EANVQATV
+1962 EANIQATV

-1998 QVDKTATLNL
+1998 QVDKTASLNL

-2024 EKTINDDLARVTH
+2024 EKTINDDLARVTA
-2037 LVQNYRKVSDRNKA
+2037 LVQNYRKVSNRNKA

-2087 LGDIEAVITEKENSL
+2087 LSDIEAVITEKENSL

-2120 TPEQLAKVKAL
+2120 TPEQLAKVKVL

-2141 MVDEDATLNDIKK
+2141 MIDEDATLNDIKQH
-2154 DTQLIID
+2154 TQFIVD

-2169 AEVIKASP
+2169 AEATKVSP
-2177 KVGQPAPKVC
+2177 KEIQPAPKVC
-2187 TPIKKEDKQ
+2187 TPIKKE
-2196 EVRKVVKELPN
+2196 ETHESRKVEKELPN
-2207 TGSEEMDLPLKELA
+2207 TGSEGMDLPLKEFA

-2226 ALLARRRSKKE
+2226 ALLARRRTKNE

>member
-38 LTTDHNVQGGSNQ
+38 LTTDNNVQSDTNQ
-51 ALPGNSQN
+51 ATPVNSQDKDVAN
-59 TNADTNRDIVNDS
+59 NRGLANS
-72 QNTPNAHATD
+72 AQNTPNQSATT
-82 NTSTNQALTNHQN
+82 NQATNQALVNHN
-95 VDVANQVGPAPIQ
+95 NGSIVNQATPTSVQ
-108 PSASPAQNNNNSNAN
+108 SSTPSAQNNNHTDGNTTATETVSNAN
-123 STATEPAA
+123 
-131 NTNNNL
+131 NND
-137 ASNNNTLNV
+137 AVSNNTTLNV
-146 PNNTDN
+146 PNKTNEN
-152 NDSARHL
+152 GSGGHL

-182 EASNRPK
+182 PASNRPK
-189 KRSRRA
+189 KRSKRA
-195 APTDPNATPADPT
+195 APADPNATPADP
-208 ATPADPTA
+208 AAAAA
-216 GNGSAP
+216 GNGGAP

-227 PYTPTTDPNANNIG
+227 PYTPTTDPNANNAG

-250 FDDNNIRPSTN
+250 FDDNGIRPSTN
-261 RSVPTVTVVDNLP
+261 RSVPSVTVVDNLS
-274 GYTLINGGKV
+274 GFTLINGGKV

-299 GDAKNYQAQGNVIA
+299 ADAKNYQAQGNVIA
-313 LGRIRGNDTNDH
+313 LGRI
-325 GDFNGIE
+325 
-332 KTLTVNPNSELI
+332 K
-344 FEFNTMTTKNY
+344 
-355 QAQGNVIALG
+355 
-365 RIRGNDTNDH
+365 GNDTNDH

-407 MTNLIIKNADNDT
+407 VTNLIIKNADNDT
-420 VIGEK
+420 VIAEK
-425 VVAYG
+425 SVAYG
-430 PIWRLLKV
+430 PIWRLFKV

-520 TDDFVYKIQLPEGVE
+520 TDDFVYQVQLPEGVE
-535 YVNNSLTKDFPSGNS
+535 YVNNSLTKDFPSSNS
-550 GVDIND
+550 GVDMND
-556 MNVTYD
+556 FNVTYD
-562 AANRIITIKSTGGGT
+562 AANRVITIKSTGGGS

-618 SQDFINSP
+618 TLDFINSP
-626 AESHTVSTNPYTID
+626 AESHTVRTNPYTID

-700 LANQMQHT
+700 LTNQMQHT
-708 LIRSVDAENAVNR
+708 LIRSVDAENAVNK
-721 KVDDMEDLVNQN
+721 KVDQMEDLVNQN

-788 KPNAKQAIRDKAAK
+788 KPNAKKAIRDKATK
-802 QREIINHTPDATQD
+802 QREIINATPDATED
-816 EIQDALNQLT
+816 EIQDALNQLA

-835 VTNATTNADVETA
+835 VTNATTNADVEIA
-848 KNNGINTIGAVAPQ
+848 KNNGINTIGAVVPQ

-918 NDDVD
+918 NADVD
-923 TAKGDGLNAI
+923 NAKGDGLNAI

-972 QAAIEK
+972 QAAIDK
-978 VNAAVAVANT
+978 VNAAVTAANT

-1011 AIEPATKVKTDAKN
+1011 AITPATKVKTDAKN
-1025 AIDQSAETQHNAI
+1025 AIDKSAETQHNTI

-1099 ARNAVNEKA
+1099 ARNVVNDKA

-1137 NRALNDIGVTSTTA
+1137 NRALTDIGVTSTTA

-1174 QTATGVLTD
+1174 QTATGVLND

-1198 TTEEKQVALNQVDQD
+1198 TTEEKQVALNQVDQE

-1256 QTNQHYSA
+1256 QINQHYNA
-1264 KLVEI
+1264 KLAEI
-1269 NATPDATDDE
+1269 NATPDATNDE
-1279 KNAAINTLNQDR
+1279 KNAAINTLNLDR

-1381 DQVDATTNQAINA
+1381 DQVDTTTNQALKA

-1437 LQALAK
+1437 SQALAK

-1469 SAIKIIQPETKIK
+1469 SAIKIIQPETKVK

-1491 KANELRAQINQDKEA
+1491 KANELRAKINQDKEA

-1511 QAALDKI
+1511 QVALDKI
-1518 NDLVAKAMTNIT
+1518 NEFVNQAMTDIT
-1530 NDRTNQQVNDSTN
+1530 NNRTNQQVDDTTS
-1543 QALDDIALVT
+1543 QALDSIALVT

-1572 KKHEIEQAEHATDE
+1572 KKREIEQAEHATDE

-1607 QAIANNDVKRV
+1607 QAVTNNDVKRV
-1618 ESNGIATL
+1618 ETNGIATL
-1626 KGVEP
+1626 KGVQP
-1631 HIVVKPEAQEAI
+1631 HIVIKPEAQQAI
-1643 KASAD
+1643 KASAE

-1656 TPHATTDE
+1656 TPHATVDE
-1664 LDEANQQI
+1664 LDEANQLI
-1672 NDTLKQGQ
+1672 SDTLKQAQ
-1680 QDIDNTTQDAAVNDV
+1680 QEIENTNQDAAVTDV

-1709 VRRKRAALDNIDE
+1709 VRRKRAALDSIE
-1722 SNNNQLDA
+1722 ENNKNQLDA
-1730 IRNTLDTTQDERN
+1730 IRNTLDTTQDERD
-1743 VAIAA
+1743 VAIDT
-1748 LNKIVNAIKND
+1748 LNKIVNTIKND

-1766 AEVDQTE
+1766 AEVDRTE
-1773 ADGNNNI
+1773 TDGNDNI

-1791 AARQSVS
+1791 AARQSVGV
-1798 AKAEAQNALIDQS
+1798 KAEAQNALIDQS

-1845 VNQNSIDAQNIIS
+1845 VNQDSINAQNIIS

-1893 EEQNAA
+1893 EEQNIA
-1899 IVQVEK
+1899 IAQVEK

-1913 IAGAVTNADVAY
+1913 IASAVTNADVAY
-1925 LLHDGKNEIREIE
+1925 LLHDEKNEIREIE
-1938 PVINK
+1938 PVINR
-1943 KATAREQL
+1943 KASAREQL

-1962 EANVQATV
+1962 EANIQATV

-1998 QVDKTATLNL
+1998 QVDKTASLNL

-2024 EKTINDDLARVTH
+2024 EKTINDDLARVTA
-2037 LVQNYRKVSDRNKA
+2037 LVQNYRKVSNRNKA

-2087 LGDIEAVITEKENSL
+2087 LSDIEAVITEKENSL

-2120 TPEQLAKVKAL
+2120 TPEQLAKVKVL

-2141 MVDEDATLNDIKK
+2141 MIDEDATLNDIKQH
-2154 DTQLIID
+2154 TQFIVD

-2169 AEVIKASP
+2169 AEETKVSP
-2177 KVGQPAPKVC
+2177 KEIQPAPKVC
-2187 TPIKKEDKQ
+2187 TPIKKE
-2196 EVRKVVKELPN
+2196 ETHESRKVEKELPN
-2207 TGSEEMDLPLKELA
+2207 TGSEGMDLPLKEFA

-2226 ALLARRRSKKE
+2226 ALLARRRTKNE

>member
-1 MNLLKKNKYSIRKYK
+1 M
-16 VGIFSTLIGTVLLLS
+16 
-31 NPNGAQA
+31 
-38 LTTDHNVQGGSNQ
+38 
-51 ALPGNSQN
+51 
-59 TNADTNRDIVNDS
+59 
-72 QNTPNAHATD
+72 
-82 NTSTNQALTNHQN
+82 
-95 VDVANQVGPAPIQ
+95 
-108 PSASPAQNNNNSNAN
+108 
-123 STATEPAA
+123 
-131 NTNNNL
+131 
-137 ASNNNTLNV
+137 
-146 PNNTDN
+146 
-152 NDSARHL
+152 
-159 TLKEIQEDVRHS
+159 
-171 SDKPELVAIAE
+171 
-182 EASNRPK
+182 
-189 KRSRRA
+189 
-195 APTDPNATPADPT
+195 
-208 ATPADPTA
+208 
-216 GNGSAP
+216 
-222 VAITA
+222 
-227 PYTPTTDPNANNIG
+227 
-241 QNAPNEVLS
+241 
-250 FDDNNIRPSTN
+250 
-261 RSVPTVTVVDNLP
+261 
-274 GYTLINGGKV
+274 
-284 GVFSHAMVRTSMFDS
+284 FSHAMVRTSMFDS

-313 LGRIRGNDTNDH
+313 LGRIKGNDTNDH

-332 KTLTVNPNSELI
+332 KS
-344 FEFNTMTTKNY
+344 
-355 QAQGNVIALG
+355 
-365 RIRGNDTNDH
+365 
-375 GDFNGIEKTL
+375 L

-407 MTNLIIKNADNDT
+407 VTNLIIKNADNDT
-420 VIGEK
+420 VIAERS
-425 VVAYG
+425 VAYG
-430 PIWRLLKV
+430 PIWRLFKV

-459 RGIYQLRDGYKY
+459 RGIYQLRDGYKN

-520 TDDFVYKIQLPEGVE
+520 TDDFVYKVQLPEGVE
-535 YVNNSLTKDFPSGNS
+535 YVNNSLTKDFPSSNS
-550 GVDIND
+550 GVDMND
-556 MNVTYD
+556 FNVTYD
-562 AANRIITIKSTGGGT
+562 AANRVITIKSTGGGS

-618 SQDFINSP
+618 TQDFINSP

-645 DALQAEVDRRIQQ
+645 DALQGEVDRRIQQ

-700 LANQMQHT
+700 LTNQMQHT
-708 LIRSVDAENAVNR
+708 LIRSVDAENAVNK
-721 KVDDMEDLVNQN
+721 KVDQMEDLVNQN

-745 QVIEEHKNEIIGN
+745 QVIEEHKNEIIGD

-788 KPNAKQAIRDKAAK
+788 KPNAKKAIRDKATK
-802 QREIINHTPDATQD
+802 QREIINATPDATED
-816 EIQDALNQLT
+816 EIQDAINQLA

-848 KNNGINTIGAVAPQ
+848 KNNGINTIGAVVPQ
-862 VTHKQA
+862 VTHKKA

-885 SNREATQEEKN
+885 SNREATEEEKD

-918 NDDVD
+918 NADVD
-923 TAKGDGLNAI
+923 NAKGDGLNAI

-972 QAAIEK
+972 QAAIDK
-978 VNAAVAVANT
+978 VNAAVTAANT

-994 TNADVEQVKT
+994 TNANVEQVKT

-1011 AIEPATKVKTDAKN
+1011 AITPATKVKTDAKN
-1025 AIDQSAETQHNAI
+1025 AIDKSAETQRNTI

-1099 ARNAVNEKA
+1099 ARNAVNDKA
-1108 REAITNINATPGA
+1108 REVITNINATPGA

-1137 NRALNDIGVTSTTA
+1137 NRALTDIGVTSTTA

-1174 QTATGVLTD
+1174 QTATGVLND

-1198 TTEEKQVALNQVDQD
+1198 TTEEKQVALNQVDQE

-1256 QTNQHYSA
+1256 QINQHYNA
-1264 KLVEI
+1264 KLAEI
-1269 NATPDATDDE
+1269 NATSDATNDE

-1305 EVDQAATVAE
+1305 EVDQATTVAE

-1381 DQVDATTNQAINA
+1381 DQVDATTNKAVNA

-1437 LQALAK
+1437 SQALAK

-1451 IDQAQTNSQ
+1451 IDQAQSNSQ

-1469 SAIKIIQPETKIK
+1469 SAIKIIQPETKVK

-1491 KANELRAQINQDKEA
+1491 KANELRAKINQDKEA

-1511 QAALDKI
+1511 QVALDKI
-1518 NDLVAKAMTNIT
+1518 NDFVNQAMTDIT
-1530 NDRTNQQVNDSTN
+1530 NNRTNQQVDDTTS
-1543 QALDDIALVT
+1543 QALDSIALVT
-1553 PDHIVRA
+1553 PEHIVRA
-1560 AARDAVKQQYEA
+1560 GARDAVKQQYEA
-1572 KKHEIEQAEHATDE
+1572 KKQEIEQAEHATDE
-1586 EKQVALNQLANNEKR
+1586 EKQVALNQLANNEKL

-1607 QAIANNDVKRV
+1607 QAVTNNDVKRV
-1618 ESNGIATL
+1618 ETNGIATL
-1626 KGVEP
+1626 KGVQP
-1631 HIVVKPEAQEAI
+1631 HIVIKPEAQQAI
-1643 KASAD
+1643 KASAE

-1656 TPHATTDE
+1656 TPYATVDE
-1664 LDEANQQI
+1664 LDEANQLI
-1672 NDTLKQGQ
+1672 SDTLKQAQ
-1680 QDIDNTTQDAAVNDV
+1680 QEIENTNQDAAVTDV

-1709 VRRKRAALDNIDE
+1709 VRRKRAALDSIE
-1722 SNNNQLDA
+1722 ENNKNQLDA
-1730 IRNTLDTTQDERN
+1730 IRNTLDTTQDERD
-1743 VAIAA
+1743 VAIDT
-1748 LNKIVNAIKND
+1748 LNKIVNTIKND

-1766 AEVDQTE
+1766 AEVDRTE
-1773 ADGNNNI
+1773 TDGNDNI

-1791 AARQSVS
+1791 AARQSVGV
-1798 AKAEAQNALIDQS
+1798 KAEAQNALIDQS

-1845 VNQNSIDAQNIIS
+1845 VNQDSINAQNIIS

-1868 TALQQIQNIATN
+1868 TAIQQIQNIATN

-1899 IVQVEK
+1899 IAQVEK

-1913 IAGAVTNADVAY
+1913 IASAVTNADVAY
-1925 LLHDGKNEIREIE
+1925 LLHDEKNEIREIE
-1938 PVINK
+1938 PVINR
-1943 KATAREQL
+1943 KASAREQL

-1962 EANVQATV
+1962 EANIQATI
-1970 EERNSILA
+1970 EEINSILA

-1998 QVDKTATLNL
+1998 QVDKTASLNL

-2024 EKTINDDLARVTH
+2024 EKTINDDLARVTA

-2120 TPEQLAKVKAL
+2120 TPEQLAKVKVL

-2141 MVDEDATLNDIKK
+2141 MIDEDATLNDIKQH
-2154 DTQLIID
+2154 TQFIVD

-2169 AEVIKASP
+2169 AEATKVSP
-2177 KVGQPAPKVC
+2177 KVIQSAPKVC
-2187 TPIKKEDKQ
+2187 TPIKKE
-2196 EVRKVVKELPN
+2196 ETHESRKVEKELPN
-2207 TGSEEMDLPLKELA
+2207 TGSEGMNLPLKEFA

-2226 ALLARRRSKKE
+2226 ALLARRRTKNE

>member
-1 MNLLKKNKYSIRKYK
+1 M
-16 VGIFSTLIGTVLLLS
+16 
-31 NPNGAQA
+31 
-38 LTTDHNVQGGSNQ
+38 
-51 ALPGNSQN
+51 
-59 TNADTNRDIVNDS
+59 
-72 QNTPNAHATD
+72 
-82 NTSTNQALTNHQN
+82 
-95 VDVANQVGPAPIQ
+95 
-108 PSASPAQNNNNSNAN
+108 
-123 STATEPAA
+123 
-131 NTNNNL
+131 
-137 ASNNNTLNV
+137 
-146 PNNTDN
+146 
-152 NDSARHL
+152 
-159 TLKEIQEDVRHS
+159 
-171 SDKPELVAIAE
+171 
-182 EASNRPK
+182 
-189 KRSRRA
+189 
-195 APTDPNATPADPT
+195 
-208 ATPADPTA
+208 
-216 GNGSAP
+216 
-222 VAITA
+222 
-227 PYTPTTDPNANNIG
+227 
-241 QNAPNEVLS
+241 LS
-250 FDDNNIRPSTN
+250 FDDNGIRPSTN
-261 RSVPTVTVVDNLP
+261 RSVPSVTVVDNLP
-274 GYTLINGGKV
+274 GFTLINGGKV

-313 LGRIRGNDTNDH
+313 LGRIKGNDTNDH

-332 KTLTVNPNSELI
+332 KS
-344 FEFNTMTTKNY
+344 
-355 QAQGNVIALG
+355 
-365 RIRGNDTNDH
+365 
-375 GDFNGIEKTL
+375 L

-407 MTNLIIKNADNDT
+407 VTNLIIKDADNDT
-420 VIGEK
+420 VIAEK
-425 VVAYG
+425 SVAYG
-430 PIWRLLKV
+430 PIWRLFKV

-520 TDDFVYKIQLPEGVE
+520 TDDFVYKVQLPEGVE
-535 YVNNSLTKDFPSGNS
+535 YVNNSLTKDFPSSNS
-550 GVDIND
+550 GVDMND
-556 MNVTYD
+556 FNVTYD
-562 AANRIITIKSTGGGT
+562 AANRVITIKSTGGGS
-577 GNSPARL
+577 GNSLARL

-618 SQDFINSP
+618 TQDFINSP

-645 DALQAEVDRRIQQ
+645 GALQGEVDRRIQQ
-658 ADYTFASLDIFND
+658 ADYTFASLDIFNG

-700 LANQMQHT
+700 LTNQMQHT
-708 LIRSVDAENAVNR
+708 LIRSVDAENAVNK
-721 KVDDMEDLVNQN
+721 KVDQMEDLVNQN

-788 KPNAKQAIRDKAAK
+788 KPNAKKAIRDKATK
-802 QREIINHTPDATQD
+802 QREIINATPDATED
-816 EIQDALNQLT
+816 EIQDAINQLA

-835 VTNATTNADVETA
+835 VTNATTNADVD
-848 KNNGINTIGAVAPQ
+848 N
-862 VTHKQA
+862 
-868 ARDAINQATATK
+868 
-880 RQQIN
+880 
-885 SNREATQEEKN
+885 
-896 AALNELT
+896 
-903 QATNHALEQINQATT
+903 
-918 NDDVD
+918 
-923 TAKGDGLNAI
+923 AKGDGLNAI

-972 QAAIEK
+972 QAAIDK
-978 VNAAVAVANT
+978 VNAAVTAANT

-994 TNADVEQVKT
+994 TNANVEQVKT

-1011 AIEPATKVKTDAKN
+1011 AITPATKVKTDAKN
-1025 AIDQSAETQHNAI
+1025 AIDKSAETQHNTI

-1099 ARNAVNEKA
+1099 ARNAVNDKA

-1174 QTATGVLTD
+1174 QTATGVLND

-1198 TTEEKQVALNQVDQD
+1198 TTEEKQVALNQVDQE

-1256 QTNQHYSA
+1256 QINQHYNA
-1264 KLVEI
+1264 KLAEI
-1269 NATPDATDDE
+1269 NATPDATNDE

-1341 RIEAVKQ
+1341 CIEAVKQ

-1381 DQVDATTNQAINA
+1381 DQVDATTNQAVNA

-1422 IDNSLDSTDNEKEVA
+1422 NDNSLDSTDNEKEVA
-1437 LQALAK
+1437 SQALTK

-1469 SAIKIIQPETKIK
+1469 SAIKIIQPETKVK

-1491 KANELRAQINQDKEA
+1491 KANELRAKINQDKEA

-1511 QAALDKI
+1511 QVALDKI
-1518 NDLVAKAMTNIT
+1518 NEFVNQAMTDIT
-1530 NDRTNQQVNDSTN
+1530 NNRTNQQVDDTTS
-1543 QALDDIALVT
+1543 QALDSIALVT
-1553 PDHIVRA
+1553 PEHIVRA
-1560 AARDAVKQQYEA
+1560 GARDAVKQQYEA
-1572 KKHEIEQAEHATDE
+1572 KKQEIEQAEHATDE
-1586 EKQVALNQLANNEKR
+1586 EKQVALNQLANNEKL

-1607 QAIANNDVKRV
+1607 QAVTNNDVKRV
-1618 ESNGIATL
+1618 ETNGIATL
-1626 KGVEP
+1626 KGVQP
-1631 HIVVKPEAQEAI
+1631 HIVIKPEAQQAI
-1643 KASAD
+1643 KASAE
-1648 NQVESIKD
+1648 NQVELIKD
-1656 TPHATTDE
+1656 TPHATVDE
-1664 LDEANQQI
+1664 LDEANQLI
-1672 NDTLKQGQ
+1672 SDTLKKAQ

-1743 VAIAA
+1743 VAIDT

-1831 QAIDQINHADKTAQ
+1831 QAIDQINHADKTVQ

-1899 IVQVEK
+1899 IAQVEK
-1905 ELIKAKQQ
+1905 ELIKVKQQ
-1913 IAGAVTNADVAY
+1913 IASAVTNADVAY

-1938 PVINK
+1938 PVINR
-1943 KATAREQL
+1943 KASAREQL
-1951 TTLFNDKKQAI
+1951 TTLLNDKKQAI
-1962 EANVQATV
+1962 EANIQATV

-1998 QVDKTATLNL
+1998 QVDKTASLNL

-2024 EKTINDDLARVTH
+2024 EKND
-2037 LVQNYRKVSDRNKA
+2037 
-2051 DALKAITALKLQM
+2051 
-2064 DEELKTARTNADVDA
+2064 
-2079 VLKRFNVA
+2079 
-2087 LGDIEAVITEKENSL
+2087 
-2102 LRIDNIAQ
+2102 
-2110 QTYAKFKAIA
+2110 
-2120 TPEQLAKVKAL
+2120 
-2131 IDQYVADGNR
+2131 
-2141 MVDEDATLNDIKK
+2141 
-2154 DTQLIID
+2154 
-2161 EILAIKLP
+2161 
-2169 AEVIKASP
+2169 
-2177 KVGQPAPKVC
+2177 
-2187 TPIKKEDKQ
+2187 
-2196 EVRKVVKELPN
+2196 
-2207 TGSEEMDLPLKELA
+2207 
-2221 LITGA
+2221 
-2226 ALLARRRSKKE
+2226 
-2237 KES
+2237 

>member
-51 ALPGNSQN
+51 ALPGNSPN
-59 TNADTNRDIVNDS
+59 TNADTNRDIVNGS

-95 VDVANQVGPAPIQ
+95 VGVANQVAPAPIQ
-108 PSASPAQNNNNSNAN
+108 PSTSSASKNNHSDAN

-195 APTDPNATPADPT
+195 APADPN

-227 PYTPTTDPNANNIG
+227 PFTPTTDPNANNIG
-241 QNAPNEVLS
+241 QNAPNEVLT

-313 LGRIRGNDTNDH
+313 LGRIKGNDTNDH
-325 GDFNGIE
+325 GG
-332 KTLTVNPNSELI
+332 
-344 FEFNTMTTKNY
+344 
-355 QAQGNVIALG
+355 
-365 RIRGNDTNDH
+365 
-375 GDFNGIEKTL
+375 FNGIEKTL

-607 TFNDTLTYKTY
+607 TFNDILTYKTY
-618 SQDFINSP
+618 TQDFINSP

-658 ADYTFASLDIFND
+658 ADYTFASLDIFNE

-700 LANQMQHT
+700 LVNQMQHT

-802 QREIINHTPDATQD
+802 QREIINNTPDATQD

-978 VNAAVAVANT
+978 VNAAVAAANT

-1099 ARNAVNEKA
+1099 ARNAVNDKA

-1198 TTEEKQVALNQVDQD
+1198 TDEEKQVALNQVDQD

-1245 PNIVKKPAALA
+1245 PNIVKKPTALA
-1256 QTNQHYSA
+1256 QINQHYNA
-1264 KLVEI
+1264 KLAEI

-1394 IDNVEAEVVIKP
+1394 IDNVEAKVVIKP

-1437 LQALAK
+1437 LLALAK

-1469 SAIKIIQPETKIK
+1469 SAIKIIQPETKVK

-1560 AARDAVKQQYEA
+1560 TARDAVKQQYEA

-1601 ALQNIN
+1601 ALQNID

-1913 IAGAVTNADVAY
+1913 IASAVTNADVAY

-1951 TTLFNDKKQAI
+1951 TTLFNDKKLAI

-1998 QVDKTATLNL
+1998 QVDKTASLNL

-2131 IDQYVADGNR
+2131 IDQYVADGIR
-2141 MVDEDATLNDIKK
+2141 MIDEDATLNDIKQH
-2154 DTQLIID
+2154 TQFIVD

-2169 AEVIKASP
+2169 AEATKVLP
-2177 KVGQPAPKVC
+2177 KVGQPAPKLC
-2187 TPIKKEDKQ
+2187 TSIKKVDKQ

-2226 ALLARRRSKKE
+2226 ALLARRRNKNE

>member
-38 LTTDHNVQGGSNQ
+38 LTTDNNVQSDTNQ
-51 ALPGNSQN
+51 ATPVNSQ
-59 TNADTNRDIVNDS
+59 DTNVANNRGLANS
-72 QNTPNAHATD
+72 AQNTPNQSATT
-82 NTSTNQALTNHQN
+82 NQSTNQALVNHN
-95 VDVANQVGPAPIQ
+95 NGSIANQATPAPIQ
-108 PSASPAQNNNNSNAN
+108 PSASPAQNNNHSDAN
-123 STATEPAA
+123 STATETVSNA
-131 NTNNNL
+131 NNNDVV
-137 ASNNNTLNV
+137 SNNTTLNV
-146 PNNTDN
+146 PNRTNEN
-152 NDSARHL
+152 GSGGHL

-182 EASNRPK
+182 QASNRPK

-195 APTDPNATPADPT
+195 APADPNATPADP
-208 ATPADPTA
+208 AAAAA
-216 GNGSAP
+216 GNGGAP

-227 PYTPTTDPNANNIG
+227 PYTPTTDPNANNAG

-250 FDDNNIRPSTN
+250 FDDNGIRPSTN
-261 RSVPTVTVVDNLP
+261 RSVPSVTVVDNLP
-274 GYTLINGGKV
+274 GFTLINGGKV

-313 LGRIRGNDTNDH
+313 LGRIKGNDTNDH

-332 KTLTVNPNSELI
+332 KS
-344 FEFNTMTTKNY
+344 
-355 QAQGNVIALG
+355 
-365 RIRGNDTNDH
+365 
-375 GDFNGIEKTL
+375 L

-407 MTNLIIKNADNDT
+407 VTNLIIKNADNDT
-420 VIGEK
+420 VIAEK
-425 VVAYG
+425 SVAYG
-430 PIWRLLKV
+430 PIWRLFKV
-438 PENVSHLK
+438 PDNVSHLK

-520 TDDFVYKIQLPEGVE
+520 TDDFVYKVQLPEGVE
-535 YVNNSLTKDFPSGNS
+535 YVNNSLTKDFPSSNS
-550 GVDIND
+550 GVDMND
-556 MNVTYD
+556 FNVTYD
-562 AANRIITIKSTGGGT
+562 AANRVITIKSTGGGS

-618 SQDFINSP
+618 TQDFINSP
-626 AESHTVSTNPYTID
+626 AESHTVSANPYTID

-658 ADYTFASLDIFND
+658 ADYTFASLDIFNG

-700 LANQMQHT
+700 LTNQMQHT
-708 LIRSVDAENAVNR
+708 LIRSVDAENAVNK
-721 KVDDMEDLVNQN
+721 KVDQMEDLVNQN

-745 QVIEEHKNEIIGN
+745 QVIEEHKNEIIGD

-763 TDDGVTRIKDQGI
+763 TDAGVTRIKDQGI

-788 KPNAKQAIRDKAAK
+788 KPNAKKAIRDKATK
-802 QREIINHTPDATQD
+802 QREIINATPDATED
-816 EIQDALNQLT
+816 EIQDAINQLA

-848 KNNGINTIGAVAPQ
+848 KNNGINTIEAVVPQ
-862 VTHKQA
+862 VTHKKA

-885 SNREATQEEKN
+885 SNREATQEEKD

-918 NDDVD
+918 NADVD
-923 TAKGDGLNAI
+923 NAKGDGLNAI

-972 QAAIEK
+972 QAAIDK
-978 VNAAVAVANT
+978 VNAAVTAANT

-994 TNADVEQVKT
+994 TNANVEQVKT

-1011 AIEPATKVKTDAKN
+1011 AITPATKVKTDAKN
-1025 AIDQSAETQHNAI
+1025 AIDKSAETQHNTI

-1099 ARNAVNEKA
+1099 ARNAVNDKA

-1137 NRALNDIGVTSTTA
+1137 NRALTDIVVTSTTA

-1174 QTATGVLTD
+1174 QTATGVLND

-1198 TTEEKQVALNQVDQD
+1198 TTEEKQVALNQVDQE

-1256 QTNQHYSA
+1256 QINQHYNA
-1264 KLVEI
+1264 KLAEI
-1269 NATPDATDDE
+1269 NATPDATNDE
-1279 KNAAINTLNQDR
+1279 KNAAINTLNQYR

-1381 DQVDATTNQAINA
+1381 DQVDATTNQAVNA

-1437 LQALAK
+1437 SQALT
-1443 EKEKALAA
+1443 KEKALAA

-1469 SAIKIIQPETKIK
+1469 SAIKIIQPETKVK

-1491 KANELRAQINQDKEA
+1491 KANELRAKINQDKEA

-1511 QAALDKI
+1511 QVALDKI
-1518 NDLVAKAMTNIT
+1518 NEFVNQAMTDIT
-1530 NDRTNQQVNDSTN
+1530 NNRTNQQVDDTTS
-1543 QALDDIALVT
+1543 QALDSIALVT
-1553 PDHIVRA
+1553 PEHIVRA
-1560 AARDAVKQQYEA
+1560 GARDAVKQQYEA
-1572 KKHEIEQAEHATDE
+1572 KKQEIEQAEHATDE
-1586 EKQVALNQLANNEKR
+1586 EKQVALNQLANNEKL

-1607 QAIANNDVKRV
+1607 QAVTNNDVKRV
-1618 ESNGIATL
+1618 ETNGIATL
-1626 KGVEP
+1626 KGVQP
-1631 HIVVKPEAQEAI
+1631 HIVIKPEAQQAI
-1643 KASAD
+1643 KASAE
-1648 NQVESIKD
+1648 NQVELIKD
-1656 TPHATTDE
+1656 TPHATVDE
-1664 LDEANQQI
+1664 LDEANQLI
-1672 NDTLKQGQ
+1672 SDTLKKAQ

-1730 IRNTLDTTQDERN
+1730 IRNMLDTTQAERN
-1743 VAIAA
+1743 VAIDT

-1831 QAIDQINHADKTAQ
+1831 QAIDQINHADKTVQ

-1899 IVQVEK
+1899 IAQVEK

-1913 IAGAVTNADVAY
+1913 IASAVTNADVAY

-1938 PVINK
+1938 PVINR
-1943 KATAREQL
+1943 KASAREQL
-1951 TTLFNDKKQAI
+1951 TTLLNDKKQAI
-1962 EANVQATV
+1962 EANIQATV

-1998 QVDKTATLNL
+1998 QVDKTASLNL

-2131 IDQYVADGNR
+2131 IDQYVTDGNR
-2141 MVDEDATLNDIKK
+2141 MIDEDATLNDIKQH
-2154 DTQLIID
+2154 TQFIVD

-2169 AEVIKASP
+2169 AEATKVSP

-2196 EVRKVVKELPN
+2196 EVSKVEKELPN

-2226 ALLARRRSKKE
+2226 ALLARRRTKNE

>member
-38 LTTDHNVQGGSNQ
+38 LTTDNNVQSDTNQ
-51 ALPGNSQN
+51 ATPVNSQ
-59 TNADTNRDIVNDS
+59 DTNVANNRGLANS
-72 QNTPNAHATD
+72 AQNTPNQSATT
-82 NTSTNQALTNHQN
+82 NQSTNQALVNHN
-95 VDVANQVGPAPIQ
+95 NGSIANQATPTSVQ
-108 PSASPAQNNNNSNAN
+108 SSTPSAQNNNHTDGNTTATETVSNAN
-123 STATEPAA
+123 
-131 NTNNNL
+131 NKDVV
-137 ASNNNTLNV
+137 SNNTTLNV
-146 PNNTDN
+146 PNKTNEN
-152 NDSARHL
+152 GSGGHL

-182 EASNRPK
+182 QASNRPK

-195 APTDPNATPADPT
+195 APADPNATPADP
-208 ATPADPTA
+208 AAAAA
-216 GNGSAP
+216 GNGGAP

-227 PYTPTTDPNANNIG
+227 PYTPTTDPNANNAG

-250 FDDNNIRPSTN
+250 FDDNGIRPSTN
-261 RSVPTVTVVDNLP
+261 RSVPSVTVVDNLP
-274 GYTLINGGKV
+274 GFTLINGGKV

-313 LGRIRGNDTNDH
+313 LGRIKGNDTNDH

-332 KTLTVNPNSELI
+332 KS
-344 FEFNTMTTKNY
+344 
-355 QAQGNVIALG
+355 
-365 RIRGNDTNDH
+365 
-375 GDFNGIEKTL
+375 L

-407 MTNLIIKNADNDT
+407 VTNLIIKNADNDT
-420 VIGEK
+420 VIAEK
-425 VVAYG
+425 SVAYG
-430 PIWRLLKV
+430 PIWRLFKV

-520 TDDFVYKIQLPEGVE
+520 TDDFVYKVQLPEGVE
-535 YVNNSLTKDFPSGNS
+535 YVNNSLTKDFPSSNS
-550 GVDIND
+550 GVDMND
-556 MNVTYD
+556 FNVTYD
-562 AANRIITIKSTGGGT
+562 AANRVITIKSTGGGS

-618 SQDFINSP
+618 TQDFINSP

-700 LANQMQHT
+700 LTNQMQHT
-708 LIRSVDAENAVNR
+708 LIRSVDAENAVNK
-721 KVDDMEDLVNQN
+721 KVDQMEDLVNQN

-788 KPNAKQAIRDKAAK
+788 KPNAKKAIRDKATK
-802 QREIINHTPDATQD
+802 QREIINATPDATED
-816 EIQDALNQLT
+816 EIQDALNQLA

-835 VTNATTNADVETA
+835 VTNATTNADVEIA
-848 KNNGINTIGAVAPQ
+848 KNNGINTIGAVVPQ

-918 NDDVD
+918 NADVD
-923 TAKGDGLNAI
+923 NAKGDGLNAI

-972 QAAIEK
+972 QAAIDK
-978 VNAAVAVANT
+978 VNAAVTAANT

-1011 AIEPATKVKTDAKN
+1011 AITPATKVKTDAKN
-1025 AIDQSAETQHNAI
+1025 AIDKSAETQHNTI

-1099 ARNAVNEKA
+1099 ARNAVNDKA

-1137 NRALNDIGVTSTTA
+1137 NRALTDIGVTSTTA

-1174 QTATGVLTD
+1174 QTATGVLND

-1198 TTEEKQVALNQVDQD
+1198 TTEEKQVALNQVDQE

-1256 QTNQHYSA
+1256 QINQHYNA
-1264 KLVEI
+1264 KLAEI
-1269 NATPDATDDE
+1269 NATPDATNDE

-1305 EVDQAATVAE
+1305 EVDQAAAVAE

-1357 QAAVNQINQLKDQAF
+1357 QAAVNQINQLKDQAI

-1381 DQVDATTNQAINA
+1381 DQVDTTTNQAVNA

-1437 LQALAK
+1437 SQALAK

-1469 SAIKIIQPETKIK
+1469 SAIKIIQPETKVK

-1491 KANELRAQINQDKEA
+1491 KANELRAKINQDKEA

-1511 QAALDKI
+1511 QVALDKI
-1518 NDLVAKAMTNIT
+1518 NEFVNQAMTDIT
-1530 NDRTNQQVNDSTN
+1530 NNRTNQQVDDTTS
-1543 QALDDIALVT
+1543 QALDSIALVA
-1553 PDHIVRA
+1553 PEHIVRA

-1572 KKHEIEQAEHATDE
+1572 KKQEIEQAEHATDE
-1586 EKQVALNQLANNEKR
+1586 EKQVALNQLANNEKL

-1607 QAIANNDVKRV
+1607 QAVTNNDVKRV
-1618 ESNGIATL
+1618 ETNGIATL
-1626 KGVEP
+1626 KGVQP
-1631 HIVVKPEAQEAI
+1631 HIVIKPEAQQAI
-1643 KASAD
+1643 KATAE

-1656 TPHATTDE
+1656 TPHATVDE
-1664 LDEANQQI
+1664 LDEANQLI
-1672 NDTLKQGQ
+1672 SDTLKQAQ
-1680 QDIDNTTQDAAVNDV
+1680 QEIENTNQDAAVTDV

-1709 VRRKRAALDNIDE
+1709 VRRKRAALDSIE
-1722 SNNNQLDA
+1722 ENNKNQLDA
-1730 IRNTLDTTQDERN
+1730 IRNTLDTTQDERD
-1743 VAIAA
+1743 VAIDT
-1748 LNKIVNAIKND
+1748 LNKIVNTIKND

-1766 AEVDQTE
+1766 AEVDRTE
-1773 ADGNNNI
+1773 TDGNDNI

-1791 AARQSVS
+1791 AARQSVGV
-1798 AKAEAQNALIDQS
+1798 KAEAQNALIDQS

-1845 VNQNSIDAQNIIS
+1845 VNQDSIDAQNIIS

-1893 EEQNAA
+1893 EEQNIA
-1899 IVQVEK
+1899 IAQVEK

-1913 IAGAVTNADVAY
+1913 IASAVTNADVAY
-1925 LLHDGKNEIREIE
+1925 LLHDEKNEIREIE
-1938 PVINK
+1938 PVINR
-1943 KATAREQL
+1943 KASAREQL

-1962 EANVQATV
+1962 EANIQATV

-1998 QVDKTATLNL
+1998 QVDKTASLNL

-2024 EKTINDDLARVTH
+2024 EKTINDDLARVTA
-2037 LVQNYRKVSDRNKA
+2037 LVQNYRKVSNRNKA

-2087 LGDIEAVITEKENSL
+2087 LSDIEAVITEKENSL

-2120 TPEQLAKVKAL
+2120 TPEQLAKVKVL

-2141 MVDEDATLNDIKK
+2141 MIDEDATLNDIKQH
-2154 DTQLIID
+2154 TQFIVD

-2169 AEVIKASP
+2169 AEATKVSP
-2177 KVGQPAPKVC
+2177 KEIQPAPKVC
-2187 TPIKKEDKQ
+2187 TPIKKE
-2196 EVRKVVKELPN
+2196 ETHESRKVEKELPN
-2207 TGSEEMDLPLKELA
+2207 TGSEGMDLPLKEFA

-2226 ALLARRRSKKE
+2226 ALLARRRTKNE

>member
-38 LTTDHNVQGGSNQ
+38 LTTDNNVQSDTNQ
-51 ALPGNSQN
+51 ATPVNSQDKDVAN
-59 TNADTNRDIVNDS
+59 NRGLANS
-72 QNTPNAHATD
+72 AQNTPNQSATT
-82 NTSTNQALTNHQN
+82 NQSTNQALVNHN
-95 VDVANQVGPAPIQ
+95 NGSIVNQATPTSVQ
-108 PSASPAQNNNNSNAN
+108 SSTPSAQNNNHTDGNTTATETVSNAN
-123 STATEPAA
+123 
-131 NTNNNL
+131 NND
-137 ASNNNTLNV
+137 AVSNNTTLNV
-146 PNNTDN
+146 PNKTNEN
-152 NDSARHL
+152 GSGGHL

-182 EASNRPK
+182 PASNRPK

-195 APTDPNATPADPT
+195 APADPNATPADPG
-208 ATPADPTA
+208 AAAA
-216 GNGSAP
+216 GNGGAP

-227 PYTPTTDPNANNIG
+227 PYTPTTDPNANNAG

-250 FDDNNIRPSTN
+250 FDDNSIRPSTN
-261 RSVPTVTVVDNLP
+261 RSVPSVTVVDNLP
-274 GYTLINGGKV
+274 GFTLINGGKV
-284 GVFSHAMVRTSMFDS
+284 GVLSHAMVRTSMFEAGS
-299 GDAKNYQAQGNVIA
+299 NRTYQAQGNVLA
-313 LGRIRGNDTNDH
+313 LGRISGTDASNH

-332 KTLTVNPNSELI
+332 KSLTVNPNSELI
-344 FEFNTMTTKNY
+344 FEFNTMTTKNG
-355 QAQGNVIALG
+355 QGATNV
-365 RIRGNDTNDH
+365 
-375 GDFNGIEKTL
+375 
-385 TVNPNSELIFEFN
+385 
-398 TMTTKNYQG
+398 
-407 MTNLIIKNADNDT
+407 IIKNADTNDT
-420 VIGEK
+420 IAEK
-425 VVAYG
+425 TVEGG
-430 PIWRLLKV
+430 PTLRLFKV
-438 PENVSHLK
+438 PDNVRNLK

-459 RGIYQLRDGYKY
+459 RGIYRLKDGYKY
-471 YDFVD
+471 YSFVD

-489 RRTMEPTATNNKEF
+489 RRTMDPTATNNKEF

-514 FGASFN
+514 SGASLDTN
-520 TDDFVYKIQLPEGVE
+520 DFVYQVQLPEGVE
-535 YVNNSLTKDFPSGNS
+535 YVNNSLTKDFPSNNS
-550 GVDIND
+550 GVDVND

-562 AANRIITIKSTGGGT
+562 AANRVITIKSTGGGT
-577 GNSPARL
+577 ANSPARL

-591 LKYKLR
+591 LRYKLR
-597 VNNVPTPRTV
+597 VNNVPTPRRV
-607 TFNDTLTYKTY
+607 TFNETLTYKTY
-618 SQDFINSP
+618 TQDFINSP

-671 LKRRA
+671 LKKRA
-676 QTILDENRNNVP
+676 QTILAENRNNVP
-688 LNKRVSQADIDS
+688 LNKRVSQADIDT
-700 LANQMQHT
+700 LTNQMQHT
-708 LIRSVDAENAVNR
+708 LIRSVDAENAVNQ
-721 KVDDMEDLVNQN
+721 KADQMEDLVNQN

-745 QVIEEHKNEIIGN
+745 QVIEEHKGNIIGD

-788 KPNAKQAIRDKAAK
+788 KPNAKKAIRDKATK
-802 QREIINHTPDATQD
+802 QREIINATPDATED
-816 EIQDALNQLT
+816 EIQDAINQLA

-848 KNNGINTIGAVAPQ
+848 KNNGINTIGAVVPQ
-862 VTHKQA
+862 VTHKKA

-918 NDDVD
+918 NADVD
-923 TAKGDGLNAI
+923 NAKGDGLNAI

-972 QAAIEK
+972 QAAIDK
-978 VNAAVAVANT
+978 VNAAVTAANT

-994 TNADVEQVKT
+994 TNAEVEQVKT

-1011 AIEPATKVKTDAKN
+1011 AITPATKVKTDAKN
-1025 AIDQSAETQHNAI
+1025 AIDKSAETQHNTI

-1099 ARNAVNEKA
+1099 ARNVVNDKA

-1137 NRALNDIGVTSTTA
+1137 YRALTDIGVTSTTA

-1174 QTATGVLTD
+1174 QTATGVLND

-1198 TTEEKQVALNQVDQD
+1198 TTEEKQVALNQVDQE
-1213 LATAINNINQ
+1213 LATAINNIN
-1223 ADTNAEVDQAQQ
+1223 
-1235 LGTKAINAIQ
+1235 
-1245 PNIVKKPAALA
+1245 
-1256 QTNQHYSA
+1256 
-1264 KLVEI
+1264 
-1269 NATPDATDDE
+1269 
-1279 KNAAINTLNQDR
+1279 
-1291 QQAIESIKQANTNA
+1291 QANTNA

-1381 DQVDATTNQAINA
+1381 DQVDATTNQAVNA

-1437 LQALAK
+1437 SQALAK

-1469 SAIKIIQPETKIK
+1469 SAIKIIQPETKVK

-1491 KANELRAQINQDKEA
+1491 KANELRAKINQDKEA

-1511 QAALDKI
+1511 QVALDKI
-1518 NDLVAKAMTNIT
+1518 NEFVNQAMTDIT
-1530 NDRTNQQVNDSTN
+1530 NNRTNQQVDDTTS
-1543 QALDDIALVT
+1543 QALDSIALVT

-1572 KKHEIEQAEHATDE
+1572 KKREIEQAEHATDE

-1601 ALQNIN
+1601 ALQNID

-1618 ESNGIATL
+1618 ETNGIATL
-1626 KGVEP
+1626 KGVQP
-1631 HIVVKPEAQEAI
+1631 HIVIKPEAQQAI
-1643 KASAD
+1643 KASAE

-1656 TPHATTDE
+1656 TPHATVDE
-1664 LDEANQQI
+1664 LDEANQLI
-1672 NDTLKQGQ
+1672 SDTLKQAQ
-1680 QDIDNTTQDAAVNDV
+1680 QEIENTNQDAAVTDV

-1709 VRRKRAALDNIDE
+1709 VRRKRAALDSIE
-1722 SNNNQLDA
+1722 ENNKNQLDA
-1730 IRNTLDTTQDERN
+1730 IRNTLDTTQDERD
-1743 VAIAA
+1743 VAIDT
-1748 LNKIVNAIKND
+1748 LNKIVNTIKND

-1766 AEVDQTE
+1766 AEVDRTE
-1773 ADGNNNI
+1773 TDGNDNI

-1791 AARQSVS
+1791 AARQSVGV
-1798 AKAEAQNALIDQS
+1798 KAEAQNALIDQS

-1845 VNQNSIDAQNIIS
+1845 VNQDSIDAQNIIS

-1893 EEQNAA
+1893 EEQNIA
-1899 IVQVEK
+1899 IAQVEK

-1913 IAGAVTNADVAY
+1913 IASAVTNADVAY
-1925 LLHDGKNEIREIE
+1925 LLHDEKNEIREIE
-1938 PVINK
+1938 PVISR
-1943 KATAREQL
+1943 KASAREQL

-1962 EANVQATV
+1962 EANIQATV

-1998 QVDKTATLNL
+1998 QVDKTASLNL

-2024 EKTINDDLARVTH
+2024 EKTINDDLARVTA

-2087 LGDIEAVITEKENSL
+2087 LSDIEAVITEKENSL

-2120 TPEQLAKVKAL
+2120 TPEQLAKVKVL

-2141 MVDEDATLNDIKK
+2141 MIDEDATLNDIKQH
-2154 DTQLIID
+2154 TQFIVD

-2169 AEVIKASP
+2169 AEAMKVSP
-2177 KVGQPAPKVC
+2177 KVIQPAPKVC
-2187 TPIKKEDKQ
+2187 TPIKKE
-2196 EVRKVVKELPN
+2196 ETHESRKVEKELPN
-2207 TGSEEMDLPLKELA
+2207 TGSEGMDLPLKEFA

-2226 ALLARRRSKKE
+2226 ALLARRRTKNE

>member
-16 VGIFSTLIGTVLLLS
+16 VGIFSTLIGIVLLLS

-38 LTTDHNVQGGSNQ
+38 LTTDNNVQSDTNQ
-51 ALPGNSQN
+51 ATPVNSQDKDVAN
-59 TNADTNRDIVNDS
+59 NRGLANS
-72 QNTPNAHATD
+72 AQNTPNQSATT
-82 NTSTNQALTNHQN
+82 NQATNQALVNHN
-95 VDVANQVGPAPIQ
+95 NGSTVNQATPTSVQ
-108 PSASPAQNNNNSNAN
+108 SSTPSAQNNNHTDGNT
-123 STATEPAA
+123 TATETVLNA
-131 NTNNNL
+131 NNNDVV
-137 ASNNNTLNV
+137 SNNTTLNV
-146 PNNTDN
+146 PNKTNEN
-152 NDSARHL
+152 GSGGHL

-182 EASNRPK
+182 PASNRPK

-195 APTDPNATPADPT
+195 APADPNATPADP
-208 ATPADPTA
+208 AAAAA
-216 GNGSAP
+216 GNGGAP

-227 PYTPTTDPNANNIG
+227 PYTPTTDPNANNAG

-250 FDDNNIRPSTN
+250 FDDNGIRPSTN
-261 RSVPTVTVVDNLP
+261 RSVPTVNVVNNLP
-274 GYTLINGGKV
+274 GFTLINGGKV

-299 GDAKNYQAQGNVIA
+299 GDNKNYQAQGNVIA
-313 LGRIRGNDTNDH
+313 LGRILGTDTNDH

-332 KTLTVNPNSELI
+332 KALTVNPNSELI
-344 FEFNTMTTKNY
+344 FEFNTMTTKNG
-355 QAQGNVIALG
+355 QGATNV
-365 RIRGNDTNDH
+365 
-375 GDFNGIEKTL
+375 
-385 TVNPNSELIFEFN
+385 
-398 TMTTKNYQG
+398 
-407 MTNLIIKNADNDT
+407 IIKNADTNDT
-420 VIGEK
+420 IAEK
-425 VVAYG
+425 TVEGG
-430 PIWRLLKV
+430 PTLRLFKV
-438 PENVSHLK
+438 PDNVRNLK

-459 RGIYQLRDGYKY
+459 RGIYQLKDGYKY
-471 YDFVD
+471 YSFVD

-489 RRTMEPTATNNKEF
+489 RRTMDPTATNNKEF

-514 FGASFN
+514 SGASLDTN
-520 TDDFVYKIQLPEGVE
+520 DFVYQVQLPEGVE
-535 YVNNSLTKDFPSGNS
+535 YVNNSLTKDFPSNNS
-550 GVDIND
+550 GVDVND

-562 AANRIITIKSTGGGT
+562 AANRVITIKSTGGGT
-577 GNSPARL
+577 ANSPARL

-591 LKYKLR
+591 LRYKLR

-607 TFNDTLTYKTY
+607 TFNETLTYKTY
-618 SQDFINSP
+618 TQDFINSP

-671 LKRRA
+671 LKKRA
-676 QTILDENRNNVP
+676 QTILAENRNNVP
-688 LNKRVSQADIDS
+688 LNKRVSQADIDT
-700 LANQMQHT
+700 LTNQMQHT
-708 LIRSVDAENAVNR
+708 LIRSVDAENAVNQ
-721 KVDDMEDLVNQN
+721 KADQMEDLVNQN

-745 QVIEEHKNEIIGN
+745 QVIEEHKGNIIGD

-788 KPNAKQAIRDKAAK
+788 KPNAKKAIRDKATK
-802 QREIINHTPDATQD
+802 QREIINATPDATED
-816 EIQDALNQLT
+816 EIQDAINQLA

-848 KNNGINTIGAVAPQ
+848 KNNGINTIGAVVPQ
-862 VTHKQA
+862 VTHKKA

-918 NDDVD
+918 NADVD
-923 TAKGDGLNAI
+923 NAKGDGLNAI

-972 QAAIEK
+972 QAAIDK
-978 VNAAVAVANT
+978 VNAAVTAANT

-994 TNADVEQVKT
+994 TNAEVEQVKT

-1011 AIEPATKVKTDAKN
+1011 AITPATKVKTDAKN
-1025 AIDQSAETQHNAI
+1025 AIDKSAETQHNTI

-1099 ARNAVNEKA
+1099 ARNVVNDKA

-1137 NRALNDIGVTSTTA
+1137 NRALTDIGVTSTTA

-1174 QTATGVLTD
+1174 QTATGVLND
-1183 LATAKKQEINQNTNA
+1183 LATAK
-1198 TTEEKQVALNQVDQD
+1198 KQVALNQVDQE

-1256 QTNQHYSA
+1256 QINQHYNA
-1264 KLVEI
+1264 KLAEI
-1269 NATPDATDDE
+1269 NATPDATNDE

-1320 VQVDVVKKQAARDKI
+1320 VQVGVVKKQAARDKI

-1381 DQVDATTNQAINA
+1381 DQVDATTNQAVNA

-1437 LQALAK
+1437 SQALAK

-1469 SAIKIIQPETKIK
+1469 SAIKIIQHETKVK

-1491 KANELRAQINQDKEA
+1491 KANELRAKINQDKEA

-1511 QAALDKI
+1511 QVALDKI
-1518 NDLVAKAMTNIT
+1518 NEFVNQAMTDIT
-1530 NDRTNQQVNDSTN
+1530 NNRTNQQVDDTTS
-1543 QALDDIALVT
+1543 QALDSIALVA
-1553 PDHIVRA
+1553 PEHIVRA
-1560 AARDAVKQQYEA
+1560 AARDAVKQQYET
-1572 KKHEIEQAEHATDE
+1572 KKQEIEQAEHATDE
-1586 EKQVALNQLANNEKR
+1586 EKQVALNQLANNEKL

-1607 QAIANNDVKRV
+1607 QAVTNNDVKRV
-1618 ESNGIATL
+1618 ETNGIATL
-1626 KGVEP
+1626 KGVQP
-1631 HIVVKPEAQEAI
+1631 HIVIKPEAQQAI
-1643 KASAD
+1643 KASAE

-1656 TPHATTDE
+1656 TPHATVDE
-1664 LDEANQQI
+1664 LDEANQLI
-1672 NDTLKQGQ
+1672 SDTLKQAQ
-1680 QDIDNTTQDAAVNDV
+1680 QEIENTNQDAAVTDV

-1709 VRRKRAALDNIDE
+1709 VRRKRAALDSIE
-1722 SNNNQLDA
+1722 ENNKNQLDA
-1730 IRNTLDTTQDERN
+1730 IRNTLDTTQDERD
-1743 VAIAA
+1743 VAIDT
-1748 LNKIVNAIKND
+1748 LNKIVNTIKND

-1766 AEVDQTE
+1766 AEVDRTE
-1773 ADGNNNI
+1773 TDGNDNI

-1791 AARQSVS
+1791 AARQSVGV
-1798 AKAEAQNALIDQS
+1798 KAEAQNALIDQS

-1845 VNQNSIDAQNIIS
+1845 VNQDSINAQNIIS

-1893 EEQNAA
+1893 EEQNIA
-1899 IVQVEK
+1899 IAQVEK

-1913 IAGAVTNADVAY
+1913 IASAVTNADVAY
-1925 LLHDGKNEIREIE
+1925 LLHDEKNEIREIE
-1938 PVINK
+1938 PVINR
-1943 KATAREQL
+1943 KASAREQL

-1962 EANVQATV
+1962 EANIQATV

-1998 QVDKTATLNL
+1998 QVDKTASLNL

-2024 EKTINDDLARVTH
+2024 EKTINDDLARVTA
-2037 LVQNYRKVSDRNKA
+2037 LVQNYRKVSNRNKA

-2087 LGDIEAVITEKENSL
+2087 LSDIEAVITEKENSL

-2120 TPEQLAKVKAL
+2120 TPEQLAKVKVL

-2141 MVDEDATLNDIKK
+2141 MIDEDATLNDIKQH
-2154 DTQLIID
+2154 TQFIVD

-2169 AEVIKASP
+2169 AEATKVSP
-2177 KVGQPAPKVC
+2177 KEIQPAPKVC
-2187 TPIKKEDKQ
+2187 TPIKKE
-2196 EVRKVVKELPN
+2196 ETHESRKVEKELPN
-2207 TGSEEMDLPLKELA
+2207 TGSEGMDLPLKEFA

-2226 ALLARRRSKKE
+2226 ALLARRRTKNE

>member
-38 LTTDHNVQGGSNQ
+38 LTTDNNVQSDTNQ
-51 ALPGNSQN
+51 ATPVNSQ
-59 TNADTNRDIVNDS
+59 DTNVANNRGLANS
-72 QNTPNAHATD
+72 AQNTPNQSATT
-82 NTSTNQALTNHQN
+82 NQSTNQALVNHN
-95 VDVANQVGPAPIQ
+95 NGSIANQATPTSVQ
-108 PSASPAQNNNNSNAN
+108 SSTPSAQNNNHTDGNTTATETVSNAN
-123 STATEPAA
+123 
-131 NTNNNL
+131 NKDVV
-137 ASNNNTLNV
+137 SNNTTLNV
-146 PNNTDN
+146 PNKTNEN
-152 NDSARHL
+152 GSGGHL

-182 EASNRPK
+182 QASNRPK

-195 APTDPNATPADPT
+195 APADPNATPADP
-208 ATPADPTA
+208 AAAAA
-216 GNGSAP
+216 GNGGAP

-227 PYTPTTDPNANNIG
+227 PYTPTTDPNANNAG

-250 FDDNNIRPSTN
+250 FDDNGIRPSTN
-261 RSVPTVTVVDNLP
+261 RSVPSVTVVDNLP
-274 GYTLINGGKV
+274 GFTLINGGKV

-313 LGRIRGNDTNDH
+313 LGRIKGNDTNDH

-332 KTLTVNPNSELI
+332 KS
-344 FEFNTMTTKNY
+344 
-355 QAQGNVIALG
+355 
-365 RIRGNDTNDH
+365 
-375 GDFNGIEKTL
+375 L

-407 MTNLIIKNADNDT
+407 VTNLIIKNADNDT
-420 VIGEK
+420 VIAEK
-425 VVAYG
+425 SVAYG
-430 PIWRLLKV
+430 PIWRLFKV

-520 TDDFVYKIQLPEGVE
+520 TDDFVYKVQLPEGVE
-535 YVNNSLTKDFPSGNS
+535 YVNNSLTKDFPSSNS
-550 GVDIND
+550 GVDMND
-556 MNVTYD
+556 FNVTYD
-562 AANRIITIKSTGGGT
+562 AANRVITIKSTGGGS

-618 SQDFINSP
+618 TQDFINSP

-700 LANQMQHT
+700 LTNQMQHT
-708 LIRSVDAENAVNR
+708 LIRSVDAENAVNK
-721 KVDDMEDLVNQN
+721 KVDQMEDLVNQN

-788 KPNAKQAIRDKAAK
+788 KPNAKKAIRDKATK
-802 QREIINHTPDATQD
+802 QREIINATPDATED
-816 EIQDALNQLT
+816 EIQDALNQLA

-835 VTNATTNADVETA
+835 VTNATTNADVEIA
-848 KNNGINTIGAVAPQ
+848 KNNGINTIGAVVPQ

-918 NDDVD
+918 NADVD
-923 TAKGDGLNAI
+923 NAKGDGLNAI

-972 QAAIEK
+972 QAAIDK
-978 VNAAVAVANT
+978 VNAAVTAANT

-1011 AIEPATKVKTDAKN
+1011 AITPATKVKTDAKN
-1025 AIDQSAETQHNAI
+1025 AIDKSAETQHNTI

-1099 ARNAVNEKA
+1099 ARNAVNDKA

-1137 NRALNDIGVTSTTA
+1137 NRALTDIGVTSTTA

-1174 QTATGVLTD
+1174 QTATGVLND

-1198 TTEEKQVALNQVDQD
+1198 TTEEKQVALNQVDQE

-1256 QTNQHYSA
+1256 QINQHYNA
-1264 KLVEI
+1264 KLAEI
-1269 NATPDATDDE
+1269 NATPDATNDE

-1357 QAAVNQINQLKDQAF
+1357 QAAVNQINQLKDQAI

-1381 DQVDATTNQAINA
+1381 DQVDTTTNQAVNA

-1437 LQALAK
+1437 SQALAK

-1469 SAIKIIQPETKIK
+1469 SAIKIIQPETKVK

-1491 KANELRAQINQDKEA
+1491 KANELRAKINQDKEA

-1511 QAALDKI
+1511 QVALDKI
-1518 NDLVAKAMTNIT
+1518 NEFVNQAMTDIT
-1530 NDRTNQQVNDSTN
+1530 NNRTNQQVDDTTS
-1543 QALDDIALVT
+1543 QALDSIALVA
-1553 PDHIVRA
+1553 PEHIVRA

-1572 KKHEIEQAEHATDE
+1572 KKQEIEQAEHATDE
-1586 EKQVALNQLANNEKR
+1586 EKQVALNQLANNEKL

-1607 QAIANNDVKRV
+1607 QAVTNNDVKRV
-1618 ESNGIATL
+1618 ETKGIATL
-1626 KGVEP
+1626 KGVQP
-1631 HIVVKPEAQEAI
+1631 HIVIKPEAQQAI
-1643 KASAD
+1643 KATAE

-1656 TPHATTDE
+1656 TPHATVDE
-1664 LDEANQQI
+1664 LDEANQLI
-1672 NDTLKQGQ
+1672 SDTLKQAQ
-1680 QDIDNTTQDAAVNDV
+1680 QEIENTNQDAAVTDV

-1709 VRRKRAALDNIDE
+1709 VRRKRAALDSIE
-1722 SNNNQLDA
+1722 ENNKNQLDA
-1730 IRNTLDTTQDERN
+1730 IRNTLDTTQDERD
-1743 VAIAA
+1743 VAIDT
-1748 LNKIVNAIKND
+1748 LNKIVNTIKND

-1766 AEVDQTE
+1766 AEVDRTE
-1773 ADGNNNI
+1773 TDGNDNI

-1791 AARQSVS
+1791 AARQSVGV
-1798 AKAEAQNALIDQS
+1798 KAEAQNALIDQS

-1845 VNQNSIDAQNIIS
+1845 VNQDSIDAQNIIS

-1893 EEQNAA
+1893 EEQNIA
-1899 IVQVEK
+1899 IAQVEK

-1913 IAGAVTNADVAY
+1913 IASAVTNADVAY
-1925 LLHDGKNEIREIE
+1925 LLHDEKNEIREIE
-1938 PVINK
+1938 PVINR
-1943 KATAREQL
+1943 KASAREQL

-1962 EANVQATV
+1962 EANIQATV

-1998 QVDKTATLNL
+1998 QVDKTASLNL

-2024 EKTINDDLARVTH
+2024 EKTINDDLARVTA
-2037 LVQNYRKVSDRNKA
+2037 LVQNYRKVSNRNKA

-2087 LGDIEAVITEKENSL
+2087 LSDIEAVITEKENSL

-2120 TPEQLAKVKAL
+2120 TPEQLAKVKVL

-2141 MVDEDATLNDIKK
+2141 MIDEDATLNDIKQH
-2154 DTQLIID
+2154 TQFIVD

-2169 AEVIKASP
+2169 AEATKVSP
-2177 KVGQPAPKVC
+2177 KEIQPAPKVC
-2187 TPIKKEDKQ
+2187 TPIKKE
-2196 EVRKVVKELPN
+2196 ETHESRKVEKELPN
-2207 TGSEEMDLPLKELA
+2207 TGSEGMDLPLKEFA

-2226 ALLARRRSKKE
+2226 ALLARRRTKNE